1 MWKTLVGKFQPLP
14 ASSYHDAQNERDLER
29 SWDERDTT
37 GVAGMP
43 ENATSQ
49 AELAQ
54 LRAAFFACMEA
65 EQDQQR
71 NRQFQV
77 ALQQFASIFGRQ
89 VSGQLVAES
98 IHDIKAF
105 TAMASAQL
113 VQAIASVTEQKLS
126 EKIASVEY
134 MRCLRRAETFN
145 ALKAIDIL
153 SKAPDNLLAILAQQK
168 VHSGLLAVFLNFVE
182 FPSPDFEE
190 PLSQSVASILVVS
203 TLTNGLKR
211 LLWRKPVISVL
222 IEDDEL
228 YGLFEALVIQRN
240 SNLGGDPAELYIWK
254 ARVMDVVD
262 FVVETTETDIM
273 LYLHSKDCAK
283 LLSDALKEYL
293 VDGSIDSV
301 HREEGIL
308 ILRIIVKLIKKS
320 SLMSSVLLDDFK
332 ANKIYET
339 LAMLLVSPP
348 FDEDM
353 LTFKYTIISL
363 IEELVFIDKEALA
376 PPEEGTPY
384 QHQDFV
390 LPVVGPEHAGAVVRN
405 LVACQVLV
413 TALLYPDISNM
424 TLLPA
429 GNREQNSPP
438 NQFSLTVFSTLLS
451 IIRDHPMNY
460 FLLERLNILSYAIER
475 LDTYHPELQS
485 SVMELFT
492 YVLKDLNYV
501 PFRDLVILSIH
512 FQGTSSPRTTALVC
526 DTVASLLQTSPGFK
540 DVLREVGLIDMFCN
554 MLEELSVVIRETFGN
569 PQFNNRISVI
579 DFGKAFNPGESK
591 PRKYGIE
598 VVHHFNS
605 IMGCLVEL
613 LRGSRSNIALFQS
626 TFRGD
631 LFSLLHYNETRDG
644 ILRVIVVLVVESY
657 RFFLEDK
664 EASIVKSPPTSNPG
678 AQSQKTLSAPYQLT
692 QLCEILQ
699 SLNRYDFKMKMAIL
713 NALNEVFL
721 ECPELKDVFREGGG
735 YVSIVSLLIRLEDA
749 YVMIDKFEQLNLP
762 KRRQRRD
769 PQTDERIPTKA
780 DMLELFTK
788 VFSVLSESMREHPGN
803 SSYFEEH
810 IGFGSL
816 ADALQ
821 LTGVFG
827 PDGDAASMLGI
838 LFAFATQNEYVL
850 HIFDNP
856 EEIEQSPE
864 MVAKWLNSPQICIQ
878 NPHVVLGIWRICM
891 GLRDQES
898 LAFCGMMSLFALS
911 CANRRNQVLMGQTAL
926 LDELLKA
933 LFDNPSLAIENGGN
947 GSTFDDGNVM
957 RDIMSRLAKRL
968 IEMGMSSVGFRYL
981 MEKFSATKEISF
993 GECSGLLDM
1002 LLHGVTHSRW
1012 PSFVQFDGYSRLDLR
1027 SLGSHNFPP
1036 TSGYTFLG
1044 WLCIESFD
1052 EELAIQVLE
1061 ISDED
1066 RRCYLSIQIEPETHK
1081 LVVSVSHHHSVS
1093 FNFAF
1098 EIGRWYHLALVHAK
1112 PKLTIPGGSLSVYID
1127 GILGDKI
1134 KCGYLSSPS
1143 GEVKAYLGR
1152 HQKPKMTAKREG
1164 STLSW
1169 NLGPCYLVD
1178 EPLDVQIM
1186 DVLYNLSPRYHG
1198 NFQDSLGK
1206 FQTYETSTALNINL
1220 EAARRRSSSNSR
1232 NHEEQVALMNAIRGT
1247 IGNSIPEDKLVFAFS
1262 GGNLLDSADT
1272 RTVGAMAGIHQRDQ
1286 FCKILFNS
1294 AIPRI
1299 HRGINPLSAI
1309 GILVGNPLVAAPRGL
1324 DDSIWKVG
1332 GCVVALRIVES
1343 AKDTATLE
1351 KAVLLLDQLI
1361 RCSWRNSED
1370 MERIFGYEILGYI
1383 LKQKKALFSI
1393 EMMNTLLSVV
1403 GMDLE
1408 YPDDSVITNSFAF
1421 RHLMLDMD
1429 IWKKTDT
1436 DIQLLH
1442 LEQFKIFLQHSHKS
1456 PLNVKRLSTMH
1467 VVKKM
1472 LAPLRTGNYPSV
1484 QLPNYVDAM
1493 KTVVFNHFSTET
1505 VRNLATFLVSTLKQT
1520 NSKRSLSVSSQ
1531 RHPEIALEGNKA
1543 SLNTDIVQDPRET
1556 PVASILKY
1564 AVIGNAIMEMLEQIL
1579 CERGNVDYV
1588 HKFATTITNKWTLLF
1603 IENPGNPYGAVLA
1616 MRILARLLYTQGSA
1630 YLAKFKASYGFLV
1643 LQSYIP
1649 QFWNVVPMIH
1659 VVICILLGVDVC
1671 EVPLRTKFDNETLHT
1686 LYGNSMEAAGRTMC
1700 LDILPTLMAML
1711 KNGVA
1716 AAVTPVNTSNSKM
1729 ATADQDRIARVVE
1742 TYQTLIEFFSE
1753 MQTSSRTFRDIF
1765 TRQEFVDDMA
1775 ANLFPFICHN
1785 SKAMVVELELDY
1797 IASEPSNASHTNE
1810 SSATTGVTA
1819 DADATIARPV
1829 SGRSSQH
1836 SSISSFIA
1844 SEAKTVDTD
1853 DSAHETEP
1861 TSVTSTRSDSPS
1873 LPTVAAVAVNA
1884 ATPPFSSSS
1893 LLSSSSPVGSAGPGM
1908 AGMSATSSLSL
1919 TAAQSAA
1926 LQVSQTFSEGSF
1938 RRASSNAS
1946 LGRVRDVDLKIV
1958 QDPIAL
1964 LLLRLFVIICI
1975 DSILDPA
1982 QRPLTVI
1989 DLVLQ
1994 SCPPAYKDH
2003 QIYFQSFLLGHVVI
2017 GLEQN
2022 IQKHPEALT
2031 DSRVIA
2037 NVDQFC
2043 ELIVDLTCQGW
2054 FVGSYLIQFDMI
2066 ANVLEIISQDINMSI
2081 SPVAVSSLP
2090 LSSSSHSHYANMRP
2104 DVVRTHLTSLLY
2116 RLVCFTLG
2124 QCQIGTEFQSTKLEV
2139 LVDKCIYFQKILLS
2153 NSPGDVEFMKCL
2165 ILHLF
2170 AFLPEASGDTR
2181 AKMMTLIKLVFLMR
2195 PVEASGLLR
2204 LKPTNPSDDED
2215 SADEGYS
2222 ALVEANYPA
2231 FVKWR
2236 EAHNTELDMIF
2247 AEFRRSWDT
2256 MMSMESRTGEDA
2268 QRQKYNRRTQKL
2280 KRLFRRQH
2288 LERNILQQYKLK
2300 TFGWTR
2306 SIQDME
2312 EVRYAKSLQDLDDHV
2327 RFVKN
2332 EWKNL
2337 VRDVCRKG
2345 AIWEDKESLANKTP
2359 IRWRLDFTE
2368 ARSRMR
2374 RKLRVDERKTDEP
2387 YLPKQGGSSVSIDA
2401 KISSISI
2408 PKSVKSSPLPIAT
2421 KSRIEELKEA
2431 DVASVASE
2439 DKNADVKS
2447 DKDSIGDNNTAI
2459 QDGASTTGS
2468 ETVTENEDGEADNE
2482 NGGGETEAA
2491 TTEDVDVDK
2500 DQEPEPAIEEAAN
2513 RKILRLLEAGDVVYE
2528 VYNMSRVTGLDA
2540 VEGLLLLCKHNM
2552 YLIDNYFQKM
2562 DGEVVDISEVADSER
2577 DQYLQLL
2584 ASNAPASQPL
2594 TDSSEVRHQCRKW
2607 RFEDIKEVHRRRY
2620 LLRNVALELF
2630 FVDGRNYLINLNLQQ
2645 RDLVYNQ
2652 LASRVG
2658 SLATN
2663 SLQMGERSAMV
2674 EPNSNNNQ
2682 PQSLLGSKLAN
2693 IFAPSSI
2700 ADIAAKWERHEIS
2713 NFQYL
2718 MHLNTMAGRTYNDLT
2733 QYPVFPWVLA
2743 DYTSEELDLTD
2754 PKTFRDLSR
2763 PMGAQTPDR
2772 EKDFNDRYHTWDGGD
2787 DRTPPFHYGTHYSSA
2802 MIVCSYLIRLEP
2814 FTQEYLKLQGG
2825 QFDHADRLF
2834 HSIGKSWISASQKTM
2849 SDVRELIPEF
2859 FYLPEFLMN
2868 TNGFNFGTLQ
2878 TTGEQIDHV
2887 KLPPWAKDDPKIF
2900 IEKHR
2905 EALECD
2911 YVSAHLHEWIDLI
2924 FGYKQQGPESVRAV
2938 NVFHHMSY
2946 EGAIDLDTI
2955 DDHIQKSATIGII
2968 HNFGQTPR
2976 QLFKKPHGPRLPP
2989 NKDPL
2994 SHNYYNLAN
3003 HAEYLTQSVIP
3014 IKDIGL
3020 PVGEI
3025 IYQSDKPFVGHSQ
3038 RAYEPYACSKYVEW
3052 GFSDNSVRLYLTETS
3067 KILGIFENL
3076 HLEAIT
3082 CVKWADD
3089 RTIVTTSRDTVV
3101 CIWRIVHIKSYELK
3115 LMKCLR
3121 GHRETVHTVAISV
3134 AYSII
3139 VSGSEDKSCIVWD
3152 LNRLEYVR
3160 QLGKH
3165 EDGVRV
3171 VAIND
3176 ATGDIAT
3183 CSGPVLRLWTVNG
3196 DLILQKYT
3204 TQIGDPILDCVFYA
3218 GRTGEWV
3225 PREIIF
3231 TSHRRGVVKVW
3242 EKAVVDADFQRNS
3255 YQLAAAG
3262 SLSSNGAGSRTLS
3275 NMSMSSLQQSLETTS
3290 ISQSTSLSTTTEDS
3304 PSMDGVTAPST
3315 SFAAGENAMVS
3326 SSVAGEENDSA
3337 TSGSRSRQ
3345 SSHTTSTGASS
3356 GVPGDRGSMTPGG
3369 GPTGMLRG
3377 QRITKWALRLRQ
3389 AYTYEDRLR
3398 VDGGVV
3404 PNIVSLYVSSAR
3416 RALYTGDSLG
3426 RVHIWALPDGS
3437 GCTHWMQPGRDTVC
3451 VNCQTRF
3458 PLLERKFNCRTC
3470 GGVFCGT
3477 CTFVPLSGFAEKQAR
3492 FCFKCSG
3499 GKLKELM
3506 G

>member
-1 MWKTLVGKFQPLP
+1 
-14 ASSYHDAQNERDLER
+14 
-29 SWDERDTT
+29 
-37 GVAGMP
+37 
-43 ENATSQ
+43 
-49 AELAQ
+49 
-54 LRAAFFACMEA
+54 
-65 EQDQQR
+65 
-71 NRQFQV
+71 
-77 ALQQFASIFGRQ
+77 
-89 VSGQLVAES
+89 
-98 IHDIKAF
+98 
-105 TAMASAQL
+105 MASAQL
-113 VQAIASVTEQKLS
+113 VETIQSVTNQSLPKRN
-126 EKIASVEY
+126 ASLEY
-134 MRCLRRAETFN
+134 MKALRTAKGFSS
-145 ALKAIDIL
+145 LKAIDIL
-153 SKAPDNLLAILAQQK
+153 SKAPDNLLAVLAQQE
-168 VHSGLLAVFLNFVE
+168 VHSELLKVFLAFVE
-182 FPSPDFEE
+182 FPSHEFDEHLE
-190 PLSQSVASILVVS
+190 QGVASILVVS
-203 TLTNGLKR
+203 TLTNALKR
-211 LLWRKPVISVL
+211 LLWRKPVISIL
-222 IEDDEL
+222 IEKDEL
-228 YGLFEALVIQRN
+228 YGLFEALVIKR
-240 SNLGGDPAELYIWK
+240 SNTIGGDPAELYIWK
-254 ARVMDVVD
+254 ARVVDVVD
-262 FVVETTETDIM
+262 FVVETTEYDVM
-273 LYLHSKDCAK
+273 PYLHSKDCAK
-283 LLSDALKEYL
+283 FLTDAFKEYL

-301 HREEGIL
+301 QREEGRL

-320 SLMSSVLLDDFK
+320 SLMSNVLLDDFK

-353 LTFKYTIISL
+353 LRFKFAIISL

-376 PPEEGTPY
+376 PPEEGNPY

-405 LVACQVLV
+405 MVACQVLV

-429 GNREQNSPP
+429 GNKEQNTPP
-438 NQFSLTVFSTLLS
+438 NQFTLTVFSTLLS
-451 IIRDHPMNY
+451 VIRDHPMNY
-460 FLLERLNILSYAIER
+460 FLLERLGILSYAFER
-475 LDTYHPELQS
+475 LDTYQQDLQS
-485 SVMELFT
+485 SIMELFT

-526 DTVASLLQTSPGFK
+526 DTVAALLQSSPSFK
-540 DVLREVGLIDMFCN
+540 DDLREVGLIDMFCN
-554 MLEELSVVIRETFGN
+554 MLEELSVVLRETFGN
-569 PQFNNRISVI
+569 PQFNNRISVV
-579 DFGKAFNPGESK
+579 DFGKAFNPKESK
-591 PRKYGIE
+591 RKYGIE

-605 IMGCLVEL
+605 IMNCLVEL
-613 LRGSRSNIALFQS
+613 LRGNRKNISLFQS

-644 ILRVIVVLVVESY
+644 ILRIIVVLVVESY

-664 EASIVKSPPTSNPG
+664 EASVNKSPGGSSGSLT
-678 AQSQKTLSAPYQLT
+678 QKALSAPYQLT

-749 YVMIDKFEQLNLP
+749 YQLIDKFEQLNVP

-769 PQTDERIPTKA
+769 PQTNERIPTKE

-788 VFSVLSESMREHPGN
+788 VFSVLAESMRDHPGN

-827 PDGDAASMLGI
+827 PNGDAAKMFGI
-838 LFAFATQNEYVL
+838 LIAFATLNDSIL
-850 HIFDNP
+850 HIFDDP
-856 EEIEQSPE
+856 EEIEHAPG
-864 MVAKWLNSPQICIQ
+864 MVAKWLNSPKICVQ
-878 NPHVVLGIWRICM
+878 SPHVVLGIWRICI
-891 GLRDQES
+891 GLQDQES
-898 LAFCGMMSLFALS
+898 LAYCCMMSLFALS

-933 LFDNPSLAIENGGN
+933 LFENPLQTIENG
-947 GSTFDDGNVM
+947 SDSLEDANVM

-981 MEKFSATKEISF
+981 MEKFSATEDISF

-1012 PSFVQFDGYSRLDLR
+1012 PSFVQFDGYCRLELR

-1036 TSGYTFLG
+1036 ANGYTFLA
-1044 WLCIESFD
+1044 WLCIESID
-1052 EELAIQVLE
+1052 EELGIQILE
-1061 ISDED
+1061 VSDED
-1066 RRCYLSIQIEPETHK
+1066 QRCYLSIQIEPETHK
-1081 LVVSVSHHHSVS
+1081 LVVSVSHHQSVS
-1093 FNFAF
+1093 FNFVTF
-1098 EIGRWYHLALVHAK
+1098 EIGRWYHLALVHSK
-1112 PKLTIPGGSLSVYID
+1112 PKLTAPSGTLSVYID

-1134 KCGYLSSPS
+1134 KCPYLSSPS

-1152 HQKPKMTAKREG
+1152 HQKPKMTAKKDG

-1178 EPLDVQIM
+1178 EPLEVQIM

-1220 EAARRRSSSNSR
+1220 EAARRRSSPGSR

-1262 GGNLLDSADT
+1262 GGNLLGAADT
-1272 RTVGAMAGIHQRDQ
+1272 RAVGALAGIQQKDQ

-1299 HRGINPLSAI
+1299 QRGVNALSAI
-1309 GILVGNPLVAAPRGL
+1309 GVLVGNPLVAAPRGL

-1343 AKDTATLE
+1343 ATDTATLE

-1370 MERIFGYEILGYI
+1370 MERIFGYEILGFI
-1383 LKQKKALFSI
+1383 LKQKKPLFSI
-1393 EMMNTLLSVV
+1393 EMMNTLLGVV

-1429 IWKKTDT
+1429 IWKKTDV

-1456 PLNVKRLSTMH
+1456 SLNVKRLSTMH

-1472 LAPLRTGNYPSV
+1472 LAPLRTGNYPII

-1520 NSKRSLSVSSQ
+1520 NPNRSMSVSSQ
-1531 RHPEIALEGNKA
+1531 RPDLDYENTKATLNIDVITDPKEVAVPLTLRHALM
-1543 SLNTDIVQDPRET
+1543 
-1556 PVASILKY
+1556 
-1564 AVIGNAIMEMLEQIL
+1564 GNAIMEMLEQIL

-1588 HKFATTITNKWTLLF
+1588 HKFASTITNKWTLLY
-1603 IENPGNPYGAVLA
+1603 IETPANPYGAVLA
-1616 MRILARLLYTQGSA
+1616 MRILARLLFTQGPA
-1630 YLAKFKASYGFLV
+1630 YLSKFKASYGFLV

-1659 VVICILLGVDVC
+1659 IVLSILLGIDVC
-1671 EVPLRTKFDNETLHT
+1671 EVPLRAPLNNETLHM
-1686 LYGNSMEAAGRTMC
+1686 LYGESMESVGRVPC
-1700 LDILPTLMAML
+1700 PDILPTLMIML

-1716 AAVTPVNTSNSKM
+1716 AAVTPAGTKGGADDDRTSRV
-1729 ATADQDRIARVVE
+1729 TA
-1742 TYQTLIEFFSE
+1742 TYQTVIEFLIE
-1753 MQTSSRTFRDIF
+1753 MQTSSRVFKEIF
-1765 TRQEFVDDMA
+1765 TRQEFIDDLA
-1775 ANLFPFICHN
+1775 TILFPFICN
-1785 SKAMVVELELDY
+1785 SSRSMVVENELEF
-1797 IASEPSNASHTNE
+1797 IAAEPAANSGETHTNNGVASGQD
-1810 SSATTGVTA
+1810 SSST
-1819 DADATIARPV
+1819 RPA
-1829 SGRSSQH
+1829 SGRSSEH
-1836 SSISSFIA
+1836 SSVSSFAVPEPRVVEDESYITESPGA
-1844 SEAKTVDTD
+1844 QSESPTVI
-1853 DSAHETEP
+1853 P
-1861 TSVTSTRSDSPS
+1861 TSASFRDLGNHT
-1873 LPTVAAVAVNA
+1873 A
-1884 ATPPFSSSS
+1884 SSS
-1893 LLSSSSPVGSAGPGM
+1893 LTLTPAQT
-1908 AGMSATSSLSL
+1908 ASL
-1919 TAAQSAA
+1919 QI
-1926 LQVSQTFSEGSF
+1926 SQTFSDGSF
-1938 RRASSNAS
+1938 RRTASTGSMN
-1946 LGRVRDVDLKIV
+1946 RVRDIDLKIV
-1958 QDPIAL
+1958 QEPIAL
-1964 LLLRLFVIICI
+1964 SLLKLFVVICI
-1975 DSILDPA
+1975 DSILDPS
-1982 QRPLTVI
+1982 QRSLVVI

-1994 SCPPAYKDH
+1994 SCPPAFKDH
-2003 QIYFQSFLLGHVVI
+2003 QIYYQSFLLGHIVI

-2022 IQKHPEALT
+2022 IEAQPEILA
-2031 DSRVIA
+2031 DSRVMT

-2043 ELIVDLTCQGW
+2043 ELIVDLTCQNW
-2054 FVGSYLIQFDMI
+2054 FICSYLIQFDLI
-2066 ANVLEIISQDINMSI
+2066 ANVLETISQDTPAS
-2081 SPVAVSSLP
+2081 VSSGP
-2090 LSSSSHSHYANMRP
+2090 PASSSRP
-2104 DVVRTHLTSLLY
+2104 DGYRTHLTSLLY
-2116 RLVCFTLG
+2116 RLVCNTLG
-2124 QCQIGTEFQSTKLEV
+2124 QCRIGNEIQTPRLEA
-2139 LVDKCIYFQKILLS
+2139 LLDKCIYYQRILLGV
-2153 NSPGDVEFMKCL
+2153 SPGDVEFMKCL

-2170 AFLPEASGDTR
+2170 TFLPDADPRTR
-2181 AKMMTLIKLVFLMR
+2181 SNMMILIKLVFLMR
-2195 PVEASGLLR
+2195 PIEASSLLKLR
-2204 LKPTNPSDDED
+2204 PTNPSDDED

-2222 ALVEANYPA
+2222 ALVEGNYPD

-2236 EAHNTELDMIF
+2236 ESHATELDAIF
-2247 AEFRRSWDT
+2247 VEFRRSWET
-2256 MMSMESRTGEDA
+2256 MMSVESRMGEDS

-2288 LERNILQQYKLK
+2288 VERNVLQQYKLR
-2300 TFGWTR
+2300 TIGWTR
-2306 SIQDME
+2306 SIQEME
-2312 EVRYAKSLQDLDDHV
+2312 ESRHAKSLQDLDDHV

-2345 AIWEDKESLANKTP
+2345 AIWEDKDSLANNGPT
-2359 IRWRLDFTE
+2359 RWRLDFTE

-2387 YLPKQGGSSVSIDA
+2387 YLPKQGGSSASMDT
-2401 KISSISI
+2401 KISSLSI
-2408 PKSVKSSPLPIAT
+2408 PKSVKSSPISPIP
-2421 KSRIEELKEA
+2421 KGRIEKLKEA
-2431 DVASVASE
+2431 DVASLASL
-2439 DKNADVKS
+2439 DKNQDAKS
-2447 DKDSIGDNNTAI
+2447 DKDSIEDNPA
-2459 QDGASTTGS
+2459 QDESSTTGS
-2468 ETVTENEDGEADNE
+2468 ETANDVDGSTTYEQTVVGEDDDR
-2482 NGGGETEAA
+2482 ETE
-2491 TTEDVDVDK
+2491 
-2500 DQEPEPAIEEAAN
+2500 QPFEEAAN

-2540 VEGLLLLCKHNM
+2540 VEGLLLLCKYNM
-2552 YLIDNYFQKM
+2552 YLIDNYFQKT

-2584 ASNAPASQPL
+2584 ASNAPATPPS

-2645 RDLVYNQ
+2645 RDIVYTQ

-2663 SLQMGERSAMV
+2663 SLQMGDRSAMV
-2674 EPNSNNNQ
+2674 EPSSNNNQ
-2682 PQSLLGSKLAN
+2682 TPSSLGSKIAN

-2700 ADIAAKWERHEIS
+2700 ADITAKWERHEIS

-2733 QYPVFPWVLA
+2733 QYPVFPWILA
-2743 DYTSEELDLTD
+2743 DYTSEELDLTN

-2787 DRTPPFHYGTHYSSA
+2787 DRTPAFHYGTHYSSA

-2834 HSIGKSWISASQKTM
+2834 HSIDKSWISASQKAM

-2868 TNGFNFGTLQ
+2868 ANGFNFGTLQ
-2878 TTGEQIDHV
+2878 TTGEQINHV
-2887 KLPPWAKDDPKIF
+2887 TLPPWAKDDPKIF
-2900 IEKHR
+2900 IERHR
-2905 EALECD
+2905 EALECE

-2924 FGYKQQGPESVRAV
+2924 FGYKQQGPDSVRAV

-2976 QLFKKPHGPRLPP
+2976 QIFKKPHGPRLPP
-2989 NKDPL
+2989 NRDPL
-2994 SHNYYNLAN
+2994 SPNYYNLAN
-3003 HAEYLTQSVIP
+3003 HAEYLTQSVVP
-3014 IKDIGL
+3014 VKNIGL

-3025 IYQSDKPFVGHSQ
+3025 IYQGDKLFVGHSQ
-3038 RAYEPYACSKYVEW
+3038 RTYEPYACSKYVEW
-3052 GFSDNSVRLYLTETS
+3052 GFSDNSVRLYQTETN
-3067 KILGIFENL
+3067 KVLGIFENL

-3101 CIWRIVHIKSYELK
+3101 CIWRIAQGRSFELK

-3231 TSHRRGVVKVW
+3231 TSHRRGIIKVW
-3242 EKAVVDADFQRNS
+3242 EKAVVDSQYSRNS
-3255 YQLAAAG
+3255 YQQNKSESKSVGPLQAAVESVNLAE
-3262 SLSSNGAGSRTLS
+3262 SNF
-3275 NMSMSSLQQSLETTS
+3275 
-3290 ISQSTSLSTTTEDS
+3290 QSTSGTAVIMEEISTSTL
-3304 PSMDGVTAPST
+3304 DGVTE
-3315 SFAAGENAMVS
+3315 FNG
-3326 SSVAGEENDSA
+3326 SVGLEEELMSEA
-3337 TSGSRSRQ
+3337 RSRQ
-3345 SSHTTSTGASS
+3345 PSHVTGATDS
-3356 GVPGDRGSMTPGG
+3356 V
-3369 GPTGMLRG
+3369 L
-3377 QRITKWALRLRQ
+3377 TKGRAAKWTLRLRQ
-3389 AYTYEDRLR
+3389 AYTFEDRLR
-3398 VDGGVV
+3398 IDGGVI
-3404 PNIVSLYVSSAR
+3404 PSIVSLYISSSR

-3426 RVHIWALPDGS
+3426 RIHIWVLPDGS
-3437 GCTHWMQPGRDTVC
+3437 GCTHWMQPGRDSIC

-3458 PLLERKFNCRTC
+3458 PLLERRFNCKTC

-3477 CTFVPLSGFAEKQAR
+3477 CTYVPVSGFAEKQAR

-3499 GKLKELM
+3499 GRLKELM

>member
-14 ASSYHDAQNERDLER
+14 ASAYNDSQSERDLER

-37 GVAGMP
+37 GMPGIP

-49 AELAQ
+49 AELTQ
-54 LRAAFFACMEA
+54 LREAFFACMEA
-65 EQDQQR
+65 EQDQKR
-71 NRQFQV
+71 NAQFQV
-77 ALQQFASIFGRQ
+77 ALQLFASIFGRQ
-89 VSGQLVAES
+89 VSGQLVSES

-113 VQAIASVTEQKLS
+113 VQATQNVGQQSLPK
-126 EKIASVEY
+126 KDASVEY
-134 MRCLRRAETFN
+134 MKVLRKTETFN

-153 SKAPDNLLAILAQQK
+153 SKAPDYLLAILSQQR
-168 VHSGLLAVFLNFVE
+168 VHSELLTVFLKFVE
-182 FPSPDFEE
+182 FPSQEFEE
-190 PLSQSVASILVVS
+190 SMSQSVPSILVIS
-203 TLTNGLKR
+203 TLTNALKR

-222 IEDDEL
+222 IDNDEL
-228 YGLFEALVIQRN
+228 YGLFEALVIQRG
-240 SNLGGDPAELYIWK
+240 SSLAGDPAEL
-254 ARVMDVVD
+254 VMDVVD
-262 FVVETTETDIM
+262 FVVETTETDVM
-273 LYLHSKDCAK
+273 PYLHSKNCAK
-283 LLSDALKEYL
+283 LLSDALREYL

-363 IEELVFIDKEALA
+363 IEELVFIDKEAL
-376 PPEEGTPY
+376 PTPEEGTPY
-384 QHQDFV
+384 QHPDFT

-405 LVACQVLV
+405 MVACQVLM
-413 TALLYPDISNM
+413 TALLYPDISAM
-424 TLLPA
+424 TLLPPGDKDRNA
-429 GNREQNSPP
+429 PP
-438 NQFSLTVFSTLLS
+438 SQFSLTVFSTLLS

-492 YVLKDLNYV
+492 FVIKDLNYV

-526 DTVASLLQTSPGFK
+526 DTVAGLLQTSSGFK
-540 DVLREVGLIDMFCN
+540 DVLREVGLIDVFCN
-554 MLEELSVVIRETFGN
+554 MLEELSIVLRETFGS
-569 PQFNNRISVI
+569 PQFNNRLSVV
-579 DFGKAFNPGESK
+579 DFGKAFNPGEAK

-613 LRGSRSNIALFQS
+613 LRGSRSNITLFQS
-626 TFRGD
+626 AFRGD

-664 EASIVKSPPTSNPG
+664 ESSSSATKSPSNSNSGSHAPRFM
-678 AQSQKTLSAPYQLT
+678 SAPYQLT

-699 SLNRYDFKMKMAIL
+699 ALNRYDFKMKMAIL
-713 NALNEVFL
+713 NALNEVFI
-721 ECPELKDVFREGGG
+721 ECPGLKDVFREGGG

-749 YVMIDKFEQLNLP
+749 YTVIENFEQLDLP
-762 KRRQRRD
+762 KRRQRRH
-769 PQTDERIPTKA
+769 PQTDERIPTKD
-780 DMLELFTK
+780 DMMELFTK
-788 VFSVLSESMREHPGN
+788 VFSVLTESMRDHPGN
-803 SSYFEEH
+803 NSYFEEH

-827 PDGDAASMLGI
+827 PHGDAASMFGI
-838 LFAFATQNEYVL
+838 LFAFAIQSDSVL
-850 HIFDNP
+850 HIFDDS
-856 EEIEQSPE
+856 EEVEQTPE
-864 MVAKWLNSPQICIQ
+864 MVAKWLNSPKICVQ

-891 GLRDQES
+891 DLKGQES
-898 LAFCGMMSLFALS
+898 LAFCTMMSLFALS
-911 CANRRNQVLMGQTAL
+911 CANRRNQVLMGQTGL

-933 LFDNPSLAIENGGN
+933 LFDHPPMAIEN
-947 GSTFDDGNVM
+947 DDDPAAEENNAM
-957 RDIMSRLAKRL
+957 RDIMTRLSKRL

-1036 TSGYTFLG
+1036 TNGYTFLA

-1052 EELAIQVLE
+1052 EELGIQILE

-1066 RRCYLSIQIEPETHK
+1066 QRCFLSVQIAPESHK

-1098 EIGRWYHLALVHAK
+1098 EIGRWYHLALVHSK

-1134 KCGYLSSPS
+1134 KCVYLSSPS
-1143 GEVKAYLGR
+1143 GEVKGYLGR
-1152 HQKPKMTAKREG
+1152 HQKPKMTAKKEG

-1220 EAARRRSSSNSR
+1220 EAARRRSSPNSR

-1262 GGNLLDSADT
+1262 GGNLLDSIDT
-1272 RTVGAMAGIHQRDQ
+1272 RTVGTLAGIHQKDQ
-1286 FCKILFNS
+1286 FCRILFNS

-1429 IWKKTDT
+1429 IWRKTDV

-1442 LEQFKIFLQHSHKS
+1442 LEQFKVFLQHSHKS
-1456 PLNVKRLSTMH
+1456 SLNVKRLSTMH

-1472 LAPLRTGNYPSV
+1472 LAPLRTGNYPII
-1484 QLPNYVDAM
+1484 QLPQYVDAM
-1493 KTVVFNHFSTET
+1493 KTVVFNQFSTET
-1505 VRNLATFLVSTLKQT
+1505 VRNLATFLVSTLKQGAS
-1520 NSKRSLSVSSQ
+1520 NRSCSVSSPRQ
-1531 RHPEIALEGNKA
+1531 AGMRADDFEGAKA
-1543 SLNTDIVQDPRET
+1543 SLNVDIVTDPKESS
-1556 PVASILKY
+1556 VAPAPSHKH
-1564 AVIGNAIMEMLEQIL
+1564 AVMGNAIMEMLEQIL
-1579 CERGNVDYV
+1579 CERSNVDYV

-1603 IENPGNPYGAVLA
+1603 IENADNPYGAVLA
-1616 MRILARLLYTQGSA
+1616 MRILSRLLYTQGPA
-1630 YLAKFKASYGFLV
+1630 YLAKFRASYGFLV
-1643 LQSYIP
+1643 LQSHIP

-1659 VVICILLGVDVC
+1659 VVISILLGVDVC
-1671 EVPLRTKFDNETLHT
+1671 DVPLRAPLDNDTLHM
-1686 LYGNSMEAAGRTMC
+1686 LYGDSVEATSRVAC
-1700 LDILPTLMAML
+1700 PDILPTLMIML

-1716 AAVTPVNTSNSKM
+1716 AAVTPANNSKSG
-1729 ATADQDRIARVVE
+1729 ADQDRATRVVE

-1753 MQTSSRTFRDIF
+1753 MQSSSRIFKEIF
-1765 TRQEFVDDMA
+1765 TRQDFIDDLA
-1775 ANLFPFICHN
+1775 GILFPFICH
-1785 SKAMVVELELDY
+1785 STKAMAVELELDY
-1797 IASEPSNASHTNE
+1797 IASEPTQPHQQTE
-1810 SSATTGVTA
+1810 STSSTATTSVDTESGMT
-1819 DADATIARPV
+1819 TTTSRTRPT
-1829 SGRSSQH
+1829 SKRSSQH
-1836 SSISSFIA
+1836 SSVSSFVA
-1844 SEAKTVDTD
+1844 SPTDTKLM
-1853 DSAHETEP
+1853 DSYPVHTATTE
-1861 TSVTSTRSDSPS
+1861 STPAALLESP
-1873 LPTVAAVAVNA
+1873 AANSS
-1884 ATPPFSSSS
+1884 ATQ
-1893 LLSSSSPVGSAGPGM
+1893 A
-1908 AGMSATSSLSL
+1908 ATSSLSL
-1919 TAAQSAA
+1919 TAAQASA
-1926 LQVSQTFSEGSF
+1926 LQVSQTFSEGAF
-1938 RRASSNAS
+1938 RRTASSVS
-1946 LGRVRDVDLKIV
+1946 VGRVRDVDLKIV
-1958 QDPIAL
+1958 QEPIAL
-1964 LLLRLFVIICI
+1964 SLLKLFVVICI
-1975 DSILDPA
+1975 DSVLDSAPKA
-1982 QRPLTVI
+1982 MVAI
-1989 DLVLQ
+1989 DLLLQ

-2017 GLEQN
+2017 GLEQS
-2022 IQKHPEALT
+2022 IQAQPEILA
-2031 DSRVIA
+2031 DSRVMA
-2037 NVDQFC
+2037 NVVQFC

-2054 FVGSYLIQFDMI
+2054 FVGSYLIQFDLI
-2066 ANVLEIISQDINMSI
+2066 ANVLEIAFQDTSAASTI
-2081 SPVAVSSLP
+2081 PVPPSGSASST
-2090 LSSSSHSHYANMRP
+2090 RP
-2104 DVVRTHLTSLLY
+2104 DAIRAQLTSLLY

-2124 QCQIGTEFQSTKLEV
+2124 QCLIGNELQTSKLET
-2139 LVDKCIYFQKILLS
+2139 LLDKCIYFQKILLS

-2170 AFLPEASGDTR
+2170 TFLPEAEPKTT
-2181 AKMMTLIKLVFLMR
+2181 ANIMILIKLVFLMR
-2195 PVEASGLLR
+2195 PIEASALLK
-2204 LKPTNPSDDED
+2204 LKPTSPSDDED

-2222 ALVEANYPA
+2222 ALVEGNYPE

-2236 EAHNTELDMIF
+2236 AAHSAELEPIF
-2247 AEFRRSWDT
+2247 VEFRRVWEA
-2256 MMSMESRTGEDA
+2256 MMNAESRVGDDS
-2268 QRQKYNRRTQKL
+2268 QRQQYNRRTQKL

-2300 TFGWTR
+2300 TLGWTR
-2306 SIQDME
+2306 SIQEME

-2345 AIWEDKESLANKTP
+2345 AIWEDKDSAAANRAPT
-2359 IRWRLDFTE
+2359 RWRLDFTE

-2374 RKLRVDERKTDEP
+2374 RKLRVDERKTEEP
-2387 YLPKQGGSSVSIDA
+2387 YLPKQGGSSSSMDT
-2401 KISSISI
+2401 KISSLDI
-2408 PKSVKSSPLPIAT
+2408 PKNVKSSPLPNQSDAS
-2421 KSRIEELKEA
+2421 KDKADKLEEV
-2431 DVASVASE
+2431 DVASVDSE
-2439 DKNADVKS
+2439 DKNHDGKT
-2447 DKDSIGDNNTAI
+2447 DKESIGSHGV
-2459 QDGASTTGS
+2459 QDAASTTGS
-2468 ETVTENEDGEADNE
+2468 EANE
-2482 NGGGETEAA
+2482 NDAEAM
-2491 TTEDVDVDK
+2491 TGNDPVTGTVVDQDDAQ
-2500 DQEPEPAIEEAAN
+2500 DQDQDPDPEPAFEEAAN

-2584 ASNAPASQPL
+2584 ASNAPTSQPSS
-2594 TDSSEVRHQCRKW
+2594 DSTEVRHQCRKW

-2663 SLQMGERSAMV
+2663 SLQMGDRSAMV
-2674 EPNSNNNQ
+2674 EPNTNNTQ
-2682 PQSLLGSKLAN
+2682 TQSSLGSKLAN

-2700 ADIAAKWERHEIS
+2700 ADITAKWERHEIS

-2733 QYPVFPWVLA
+2733 QYPVFPWILA
-2743 DYTSEELDLTD
+2743 DYTSAELDLTN

-2787 DRTPPFHYGTHYSSA
+2787 DHTPPFHYGTHYSSA

-2868 TNGFNFGTLQ
+2868 TNAFNFGTLQ
-2878 TTGEQIDHV
+2878 TTGEQINHV
-2887 KLPPWAKDDPKIF
+2887 ALPPWAKDDPKIF

-2924 FGYKQQGPESVRAV
+2924 FGYKQQGPDSVRAV

-2989 NKDPL
+2989 NRDPL
-2994 SHNYYNLAN
+2994 SANYYNLAD

-3025 IYQSDKPFVGHSQ
+3025 LYQGDRPFVGHSQ
-3038 RAYEPYACSKYVEW
+3038 RTYEPYACSKYVEW
-3052 GFSDNSVRLYLTETS
+3052 GFSDNSVRLYQAETG
-3067 KILGIFENL
+3067 KVLGIFENL

-3101 CIWRIVHIKSYELK
+3101 CIWRIVQSRSYELK

-3139 VSGSEDKSCIVWD
+3139 VSGSEDKFCIVWD

-3160 QLGKH
+3160 QLGRH

-3225 PREIIF
+3225 PKEIIF
-3231 TSHRRGVVKVW
+3231 TSHRRGTIKVW
-3242 EKAVVDADFQRNS
+3242 EKTVQDTAESQRNS
-3255 YQLAAAG
+3255 HLQGKG
-3262 SLSSNGAGSRTLS
+3262 S
-3275 NMSMSSLQQSLETTS
+3275 MSISSLQNSLDSMT
-3290 ISQSTSLSTTTEDS
+3290 IS
-3304 PSMDGVTAPST
+3304 
-3315 SFAAGENAMVS
+3315 
-3326 SSVAGEENDSA
+3326 
-3337 TSGSRSRQ
+3337 TSGSQDRESVSGGD
-3345 SSHTTSTGASS
+3345 SSHGRSISAVSTLTPASDGAAGTQLESIGITLPATAATDGETNATRTRLSS
-3356 GVPGDRGSMTPGG
+3356 QAIASTK
-3369 GPTGMLRG
+3369 G
-3377 QRITKWALRLRQ
+3377 QVAKWALKLRQ

-3398 VDGGVV
+3398 VDGGVI
-3404 PNIVSLYVSSAR
+3404 PNIVSLYVSSSR
-3416 RALYTGDSLG
+3416 RALYSGDSFG
-3426 RVHIWALPDGS
+3426 RVHVWVLPDGS
-3437 GCTHWMQPGRDTVC
+3437 GCTHWMQAGRDTVC
-3451 VNCQTRF
+3451 VNCQVRF
-3458 PLLERKFNCRTC
+3458 PLLERRFNCKTC

-3477 CTFVPLSGFAEKQAR
+3477 CTFVPISGFAEKQAR
-3492 FCFKCSG
+3492 FCFRCSG

>member
-1 MWKTLVGKFQPLP
+1 K
-14 ASSYHDAQNERDLER
+14 R
-29 SWDERDTT
+29 
-37 GVAGMP
+37 
-43 ENATSQ
+43 NA
-49 AELAQ
+49 
-54 LRAAFFACMEA
+54 
-65 EQDQQR
+65 
-71 NRQFQV
+71 QFQA
-77 ALQQFASIFGRQ
+77 ALQLFASIFGRQ
-89 VSGQLVAES
+89 VSGHLVTES
-98 IHDIKAF
+98 IHDVKAF

-113 VQAIASVTEQKLS
+113 VNAILAVEQQSLPKRRAS
-126 EKIASVEY
+126 IEY
-134 MRCLRRAETFN
+134 MRVLRKTETFN

-153 SKAPDNLLAILAQQK
+153 SKAPDNLLAILVQQK
-168 VHSGLLAVFLNFVE
+168 VHSGLLGVFLTFVE
-182 FPSPDFEE
+182 FPSPEFEE
-190 PLSQSVASILVVS
+190 LLGQSVASILVIS
-203 TLTNGLKR
+203 TLTNALKR

-222 IEDDEL
+222 IEKDEL
-228 YGLFEALVIQRN
+228 YGLFETLVIQR
-240 SNLGGDPAELYIWK
+240 SKIAGGDPAELYIWK

-262 FVVETTETDIM
+262 FVVETTETDVM
-273 LYLHSKDCAK
+273 PYLHSKSCAN
-283 LLSDALKEYL
+283 LLSDALSEYL

-308 ILRIIVKLIKKS
+308 ILRVIVKLIKKS

-353 LTFKYTIISL
+353 LTFKYTITSL
-363 IEELVFIDKEALA
+363 IEELVFIDKEALP

-384 QHQDFV
+384 QHQDFA

-405 LVACQVLV
+405 LEACQVLV

-429 GNREQNSPP
+429 GNKDQDAPP
-438 NQFSLTVFSTLLS
+438 SQFSLTVFSTLLS

-475 LDTYHPELQS
+475 LDSYHPDLQL

-492 YVLKDLNYV
+492 FVLKDLNYV

-526 DTVASLLQTSPGFK
+526 DTVANLLQSSPNFK

-554 MLEELSVVIRETFGN
+554 MLEELSIVLRETFGS
-569 PQFNNRISVI
+569 PQFNNRLSVV
-579 DFGKAFNPGESK
+579 DFGKAFKPGDSQRQ
-591 PRKYGIE
+591 RKYGIE

-605 IMGCLVEL
+605 IMACLVEL

-644 ILRVIVVLVVESY
+644 ILKVIVVLVVESY
-657 RFFLEDK
+657 RFFLEDR
-664 EASIVKSPPTSNPG
+664 ENSAARSPPNSSSG
-678 AQSQKTLSAPYQLT
+678 SLASKVMSAPYQLT

-713 NALNEVFL
+713 NALNQVFI
-721 ECPELKDVFREGGG
+721 ECTELKEVFREGGG

-749 YVMIDKFEQLNLP
+749 YPMIDKFDQLNLP
-762 KRRQRRD
+762 KRKQRRD
-769 PQTDERIPTKA
+769 PQTDERIPTKE
-780 DMLELFTK
+780 DMIELLTK
-788 VFSVLSESMREHPGN
+788 VFSVLSESMRDHAGN

-827 PDGDAASMLGI
+827 PKGDAPSMFGI
-838 LFAFATQNEYVL
+838 LFSFAIQNESVL
-850 HIFDNP
+850 HIFNDP
-856 EEIEQSPE
+856 EEVEQAPE
-864 MVAKWLNSPQICIQ
+864 MVAKWLNSPKICVQ

-891 GLRDQES
+891 GLQDQES
-898 LAFCGMMSLFALS
+898 LAFCVMMSLFALS
-911 CANRRNQVLMGQTAL
+911 CANRRNQVLMGQTGM

-933 LFDNPSLAIENGGN
+933 LFDNPPLQIDNGAEDDQSIED
-947 GSTFDDGNVM
+947 SGNVM
-957 RDIMSRLAKRL
+957 RDIMIRLSKRL

-981 MEKFSATKEISF
+981 MEKFSATKQISF

-1027 SLGSHNFPP
+1027 SLGSHSFPP
-1036 TSGYTFLG
+1036 TNGYTFLA

-1052 EELAIQVLE
+1052 EELPIQILE

-1066 RRCYLSIQIEPETHK
+1066 QRCFLSVQIEPESHK
-1081 LVVSVSHHHSVS
+1081 LV
-1093 FNFAF
+1093 
-1098 EIGRWYHLALVHAK
+1098 
-1112 PKLTIPGGSLSVYID
+1112 
-1127 GILGDKI
+1127 I
-1134 KCGYLSSPS
+1134 KCGYLNSPS
-1143 GEVKAYLGR
+1143 GEVKGYLGR

-1220 EAARRRSSSNSR
+1220 ELARRRSSPNSR

-1262 GGNLLDSADT
+1262 GSNLLDSADT
-1272 RTVGAMAGIHQRDQ
+1272 RTVGTMAGILQKDQ
-1286 FCKILFNS
+1286 FCRILFNS

-1299 HRGINPLSAI
+1299 QRGINPLSAI

-1429 IWKKTDT
+1429 IWRKTDT
-1436 DIQLLH
+1436 EIQLLH

-1456 PLNVKRLSTMH
+1456 SLNVKRLSTMH

-1472 LAPLRTGNYPSV
+1472 LAPLRTGNYPVV
-1484 QLPNYVDAM
+1484 QLPHYVDAM

-1520 NSKRSLSVSSQ
+1520 VPNRSMSVSSQ
-1531 RHPEIALEGNKA
+1531 KHTEIKAEEMEATKA
-1543 SLNTDIVQDPRET
+1543 SLNVDIVFDPKEFVVPLTLRH
-1556 PVASILKY
+1556 A
-1564 AVIGNAIMEMLEQIL
+1564 AMGNAIMEMLEQIL

-1603 IENPGNPYGAVLA
+1603 IENSGNPYGAVLS
-1616 MRILARLLYTQGSA
+1616 MRILCRLLYTQGPN
-1630 YLAKFKASYGFLV
+1630 YLAKFRNSYGFLV

-1671 EVPLRTKFDNETLHT
+1671 DVPLRAPLDNETLHMF
-1686 LYGNSMEAAGRTMC
+1686 YGDSIEATGRVAC
-1700 LDILPTLMAML
+1700 PDILPTLMIML

-1716 AAVTPVNTSNSKM
+1716 AAVTPANSKSR
-1729 ATADQDRIARVVE
+1729 ADQERAGRVVE
-1742 TYQTLIEFFSE
+1742 TYQTMIDFFSE
-1753 MQTSSRTFRDIF
+1753 MQSSSRTFKEIF
-1765 TRQEFVDDMA
+1765 VRQDFIDDLA
-1775 ANLFPFICHN
+1775 SILFPFICH
-1785 SKAMVVELELDY
+1785 SGKAMAAELELDY
-1797 IASEPSNASHTNE
+1797 LDSEPASAKTTTDSPSSTTAPVTSDPE
-1810 SSATTGVTA
+1810 SGTTSG
-1819 DADATIARPV
+1819 ARQT
-1829 SGRSSQH
+1829 SGRTSSQH
-1836 SSISSFIA
+1836 SSISSFAA
-1844 SEAKTVDTD
+1844 S
-1853 DSAHETEP
+1853 TEP
-1861 TSVTSTRSDSPS
+1861 TLEPDSALTTSSTRSESPPTAGS
-1873 LPTVAAVAVNA
+1873 PTVTFANA
-1884 ATPPFSSSS
+1884 LGTPT
-1893 LLSSSSPVGSAGPGM
+1893 A
-1908 AGMSATSSLSL
+1908 ATSSLSL
-1919 TAAQSAA
+1919 TAAQASS
-1926 LQVSQTFSEGSF
+1926 LQVSQTFSEGTF
-1938 RRASSNAS
+1938 RRTASNISM
-1946 LGRVRDVDLKIV
+1946 GRVRDVDLKVVQEPIV
-1958 QDPIAL
+1958 TSQAH
-1964 LLLRLFVIICI
+1964 CH
-1975 DSILDPA
+1975 
-1982 QRPLTVI
+1982 
-1989 DLVLQ
+1989 
-1994 SCPPAYKDH
+1994 H

-2022 IQKHPEALT
+2022 IQAQPEVLA
-2031 DSRVIA
+2031 DSRVMA
-2037 NVDQFC
+2037 NVVQFC

-2054 FVGSYLIQFDMI
+2054 FVGSYLIQFDLI
-2066 ANVLEIISQDINMSI
+2066 ANVLEIISPESA
-2081 SPVAVSSLP
+2081 AVPSATPTQPS
-2090 LSSSSHSHYANMRP
+2090 RP
-2104 DVVRTHLTSLLY
+2104 DAVKTQLTSLLY

-2124 QCQIGTEFQSTKLEV
+2124 QCQIGHEIQTSKLEA
-2139 LVDKCIYFQKILLS
+2139 LLDKCIYFQKILLS

-2170 AFLPEASGDTR
+2170 SFLPDADAKTR
-2181 AKMMTLIKLVFLMR
+2181 SNMMILIKLVFLMR
-2195 PVEASGLLR
+2195 PVEASGLLKLR
-2204 LKPTNPSDDED
+2204 PTNPSDDED

-2222 ALVEANYPA
+2222 ALVEGNYPE
-2231 FVKWR
+2231 FVRWR
-2236 EAHNTELDMIF
+2236 AAHTLELEMIF
-2247 AEFRRSWDT
+2247 IDFRKSWDA
-2256 MMSMESRTGEDA
+2256 MMSIETRVGEDS
-2268 QRQKYNRRTQKL
+2268 QRQQYNRRTQKL

-2288 LERNILQQYKLK
+2288 LERNILQQCKLR
-2300 TFGWTR
+2300 TLSWTR
-2306 SIQDME
+2306 SIQEME

-2345 AIWEDKESLANKTP
+2345 AIWEEKDGASALKPPT
-2359 IRWRLDFTE
+2359 RWRLDFTE

-2374 RKLRVDERKTDEP
+2374 RKLRVDERKSDEP
-2387 YLPKQGGSSVSIDA
+2387 YLPKQGGSSASMDA
-2401 KISSISI
+2401 KISSLSI
-2408 PKSVKSSPLPIAT
+2408 PKNIKSSPLPVQASALP
-2421 KSRIEELKEA
+2421 KSKIDKLTDA
-2431 DVASVASE
+2431 DVASVASD
-2439 DKNADVKS
+2439 DKVPETRNDVDSAGESALVQDNAS
-2447 DKDSIGDNNTAI
+2447 NS
-2459 QDGASTTGS
+2459 GS
-2468 ETVTENEDGEADNE
+2468 ETANVPEQEEGSTTENGESVTAEADDDDRD
-2482 NGGGETEAA
+2482 A
-2491 TTEDVDVDK
+2491 
-2500 DQEPEPAIEEAAN
+2500 EPAFEEAAN

-2584 ASNAPASQPL
+2584 ASNNPPVTQPEAD
-2594 TDSSEVRHQCRKW
+2594 TSEVRHQCRKW

-2645 RDLVYNQ
+2645 RDIVYNQ

-2658 SLATN
+2658 SLANN
-2663 SLQMGERSAMV
+2663 SLQVGDRSAMV
-2674 EPNSNNNQ
+2674 DPNSNNNQ
-2682 PQSLLGSKLAN
+2682 APSSLGSKLAN

-2700 ADIAAKWERHEIS
+2700 ADITAKWEKHEIS

-2733 QYPVFPWVLA
+2733 QYPVFPWILA
-2743 DYTSEELDLTD
+2743 DYTSAELDLTN

-2787 DRTPPFHYGTHYSSA
+2787 DRIPPFHYGTHYSSA

-2814 FTQEYLKLQGG
+2814 FTHEYLKLQGG

-2834 HSIGKSWISASQKTM
+2834 HSIGKSWVSASQKTM

-2868 TNGFNFGTLQ
+2868 ANAFNFGTLQ

-2887 KLPPWAKDDPKIF
+2887 ALPPWAKDDPKVF

-2905 EALECD
+2905 EALECE

-2924 FGYKQQGPESVRAV
+2924 FGHKQQGPESVRAV
-2938 NVFHHMSY
+2938 NVFHHLSY

-2955 DDHIQKSATIGII
+2955 DDPIQKSATIGII

-2994 SHNYYNLAN
+2994 SPNYYHLAS

-3014 IKDIGL
+3014 VKDIGL

-3025 IYQSDKPFVGHSQ
+3025 IYQGDKAFVGHSQ
-3038 RAYEPYACSKYVEW
+3038 RTYEPYGCSKYVEW
-3052 GFSDNSVRLYLTETS
+3052 GFSDNSVRLYQTETN
-3067 KILGIFENL
+3067 KILGIFENV

-3082 CVKWADD
+3082 GVKWADD

-3101 CIWRIVHIKSYELK
+3101 CVWRIVQGRSYELK

-3121 GHRETVHTVAISV
+3121 GHRETVHAVAISV

-3139 VSGSEDKSCIVWD
+3139 VSGSEDKSCIIWD

-3160 QLGKH
+3160 QLGRH
-3165 EDGVRV
+3165 DDGVRV

-3196 DLILQKYT
+3196 DMILQKYT
-3204 TQIGDPILDCVFYA
+3204 TQIGDPILDCVFYS
-3218 GRTGEWV
+3218 GKTGEWLS
-3225 PREIIF
+3225 REIVL
-3231 TSHRRGVVKVW
+3231 TSHRRGTIKVW
-3242 EKAVVDADFQRNS
+3242 EKAVIDAEYQRTTATQTGTGHQQGNRS
-3255 YQLAAAG
+3255 STG
-3262 SLSSNGAGSRTLS
+3262 NNLSI
-3275 NMSMSSLQQSLETTS
+3275 SSLQSSVESMPLSTGSPAIIPATVVEENGTDNGSLETGG
-3290 ISQSTSLSTTTEDS
+3290 LSGTTTGL
-3304 PSMDGVTAPST
+3304 SMSNL
-3315 SFAAGENAMVS
+3315 SIAAGED
-3326 SSVAGEENDSA
+3326 DSL
-3337 TSGSRSRQ
+3337 TSGSRTRQ
-3345 SSHTTSTGASS
+3345 SSQVATLTGSNKSKSA
-3356 GVPGDRGSMTPGG
+3356 
-3369 GPTGMLRG
+3369 
-3377 QRITKWALRLRQ
+3377 KWALRLRQ

-3398 VDGGVV
+3398 IDGGVI
-3404 PNIVSLYVSSAR
+3404 PNIVSLYISSAR
-3416 RALYTGDSLG
+3416 RALYSGDSLG
-3426 RVHIWALPDGS
+3426 RVHVWVLPDGS

-3458 PLLERKFNCRTC
+3458 PLLERRFNCKTC

-3477 CTFVPLSGFAEKQAR
+3477 CTFVPISGFAEKQAR
-3492 FCFKCSG
+3492 FCFRCSG

>member
-14 ASSYHDAQNERDLER
+14 ASSYSDSQTERDLEN
-29 SWDERDTT
+29 SWDERDTA
-37 GVAGMP
+37 GVAGAVP
-43 ENATSQ
+43 ENATSHAQ
-49 AELAQ
+49 LAQ
-54 LRAAFFACMEA
+54 LRAAFFACMESDQ
-65 EQDQQR
+65 EQQR
-71 NRQFQV
+71 NRQLQT
-77 ALQQFASIFGRQ
+77 ALQLFASIFGRQ
-89 VSGQLVAES
+89 VSGQQVSES

-105 TAMASAQL
+105 SAMASAQ
-113 VQAIASVTEQKLS
+113 VIEAIQ
-126 EKIASVEY
+126 SVEKQSLPRKRASIEY
-134 MRCLRRAETFN
+134 MKALRRSETFN
-145 ALKAIDIL
+145 ALKTIDIL
-153 SKAPDNLLAILAQQK
+153 SKAPDNVLTILAQQG
-168 VHSGLLAVFLNFVE
+168 VHAGLLKVFLNFVE
-182 FPSPDFEE
+182 FPSQDFED
-190 PLSQSVASILVVS
+190 PQPQSVASILVVS
-203 TLTNGLKR
+203 TLTNALKK

-222 IEDDEL
+222 IENDDFYEM
-228 YGLFEALVIQRN
+228 FEALVIQRS

-254 ARVMDVVD
+254 ARVMDVLD
-262 FVVETTETDIM
+262 FVVETTETDVM
-273 LYLHSKDCAK
+273 PYLHSKQCAK
-283 LLSDALKEYL
+283 LLSDALSEYL

-384 QHQDFV
+384 QHHDFT

-405 LVACQVLV
+405 MEACQVLV
-413 TALLYPDISNM
+413 TALLYPDISAM
-424 TLLPA
+424 TLLPP
-429 GNREQNSPP
+429 GNKDQEAPP
-438 NQFSLTVFSTLLS
+438 NQFSLTVFATLLS

-475 LDTYHPELQS
+475 LDTYHPDLQS

-492 YVLKDLNYV
+492 FVLKDLNYV

-554 MLEELSVVIRETFGN
+554 MLEELSIVLRETFGS
-569 PQFNNRISVI
+569 PSFNNRLSVI
-579 DFGKAFNPGESK
+579 DFGKAFTPGVSK

-613 LRGSRSNIALFQS
+613 LRGSRNNIALFQS

-644 ILRVIVVLVVESY
+644 ILRIIIVLVVESY

-664 EASIVKSPPTSNPG
+664 ESSVVRSPPSTSSS
-678 AQSQKTLSAPYQLT
+678 SQGPKLLSAPYQLT

-749 YVMIDKFEQLNLP
+749 YSVIDKFDKLDLP
-762 KRRQRRD
+762 RRKQRRD
-769 PQTDERIPTKA
+769 PQTDERIPTKD
-780 DMLELFTK
+780 DMMELFTK
-788 VFSVLSESMREHPGN
+788 VFSVLSESMRDHPGN

-827 PDGDAASMLGI
+827 PTGDAPSMLGI
-838 LFAFATQNEYVL
+838 LFAFAIQNESVL
-850 HIFDNP
+850 HIFDYH
-856 EEIEQSPE
+856 EEVEQTPE
-864 MVAKWLNSPQICIQ
+864 MVAKWLNSPKICVQ
-878 NPHVVLGIWRICM
+878 NPHVVLGIWKICM
-891 GLRDQES
+891 NLKDQS
-898 LAFCGMMSLFALS
+898 LAFCAMMSLFALS
-911 CANRRNQVLMGQTAL
+911 CANRRNQVLMGQTGL
-926 LDELLKA
+926 LDELLKV
-933 LFDNPSLAIENGGN
+933 LFDNPQPVIDNGGS
-947 GSTFDDGNVM
+947 GDMDDGNAM
-957 RDIMSRLAKRL
+957 RDIMSRLSKRL

-1036 TSGYTFLG
+1036 TNGYTFLA

-1052 EELAIQVLE
+1052 DELAIQILE

-1066 RRCYLSIQIEPETHK
+1066 QRCFLSIQVEPETHK

-1098 EIGRWYHLALVHAK
+1098 EIGRWYHLALVHSK
-1112 PKLTIPGGSLSVYID
+1112 PKLTVPGGSLSVYID

-1143 GEVKAYLGR
+1143 GEVKGYLGR

-1220 EAARRRSSSNSR
+1220 EAARRRSSPNSR
-1232 NHEEQVALMNAIRGT
+1232 NHEEQIALMNAIRGT

-1272 RTVGAMAGIHQRDQ
+1272 RTVGALAGISQRDQ
-1286 FCKILFNS
+1286 FCRILFNS

-1309 GILVGNPLVAAPRGL
+1309 GILVGSPLVAAPRGL

-1421 RHLMLDMD
+1421 RHLMLDLD
-1429 IWKKTDT
+1429 IWRKTDIE
-1436 DIQLLH
+1436 IQLLH

-1456 PLNVKRLSTMH
+1456 SLNVKRLSTMH

-1472 LAPLRTGNYPSV
+1472 LAPLRTGNYPVV
-1484 QLPNYVDAM
+1484 QLPHYVDAM

-1520 NSKRSLSVSSQ
+1520 NSSRSLSVSSQ
-1531 RHPEIALEGNKA
+1531 PQSDLKSEDLEGAKA
-1543 SLNTDIVQDPRET
+1543 SLNVDILFDPRESSVPST
-1556 PVASILKY
+1556 LKH
-1564 AVIGNAIMEMLEQIL
+1564 AVMGNAIMEMLEQIL

-1603 IENPGNPYGAVLA
+1603 IENANNPYGAVLA
-1616 MRILARLLYTQGSA
+1616 MRILARLLYTQGPA
-1630 YLAKFKASYGFLV
+1630 YVAKFRASYGFLV

-1659 VVICILLGVDVC
+1659 VVISILLGVDVC
-1671 EVPLRTKFDNETLHT
+1671 EVPLRAPMDNETLHL
-1686 LYGNSMEAAGRTMC
+1686 LYGDSLESLGRVSC
-1700 LDILPTLMAML
+1700 PDILPTLMTIL
-1711 KNGVA
+1711 RNGVA
-1716 AAVTPVNTSNSKM
+1716 AAVTPSGVNGK
-1729 ATADQDRIARVVE
+1729 ATGSDQDRTARVVE
-1742 TYQTLIEFFSE
+1742 TYQTLIEFFTE
-1753 MQTSSRTFRDIF
+1753 MQTSSRIF
-1765 TRQEFVDDMA
+1765 KEIFVRPEFIDELA
-1775 ANLFPFICHN
+1775 GILFPFICH
-1785 SKAMVVELELDY
+1785 STKAMAVELELDY
-1797 IASEPSNASHTNE
+1797 IAAEPAPRQSEHTTSTIVGDDSE
-1810 SSATTGVTA
+1810 SVRKST
-1819 DADATIARPV
+1819 
-1829 SGRSSQH
+1829 SGRNSEH
-1836 SSISSFIA
+1836 SSVSSYIA
-1844 SEAKTVDTD
+1844 SEVK
-1853 DSAHETEP
+1853 DSDSTGESGSTP
-1861 TSVTSTRSDSPS
+1861 VTSTRSESPTS
-1873 LPTVAAVAVNA
+1873 TATARA
-1884 ATPPFSSSS
+1884 ATVPSASASSSF
-1893 LLSSSSPVGSAGPGM
+1893 
-1908 AGMSATSSLSL
+1908 SL
-1919 TAAQSAA
+1919 TAAQSSS
-1926 LQVSQTFSEGSF
+1926 LNVSQTFSEGTF
-1938 RRASSNAS
+1938 RRTPSSVS
-1946 LGRVRDVDLKIV
+1946 IGRVRDVDLKIV
-1958 QDPIAL
+1958 QEPIAL
-1964 LLLRLFVIICI
+1964 SILKLFVVICI
-1975 DSILDPA
+1975 DSVLDSAPRSMTA
-1982 QRPLTVI
+1982 IEL
-1989 DLVLQ
+1989 LLQ

-2003 QIYFQSFLLGHVVI
+2003 QIYFQSFLLGHVII

-2022 IQKHPEALT
+2022 IQAQPEVLA
-2031 DSRVIA
+2031 DSRVMA
-2037 NVDQFC
+2037 NVVQFC
-2043 ELIVDLTCQGW
+2043 ELIVDLTCQNW
-2054 FVGSYLIQFDMI
+2054 FVGSYLIQFDLI
-2066 ANVLEIISQDINMSI
+2066 ANVLEIISHDST
-2081 SPVAVSSLP
+2081 STGGPTAPPSSTPDAVK
-2090 LSSSSHSHYANMRP
+2090 
-2104 DVVRTHLTSLLY
+2104 TQLTSLLY

-2124 QCQIGTEFQSTKLEV
+2124 QCQIGHEIQTSKLEA
-2139 LVDKCIYFQKILLS
+2139 LLDKCIYFQKILLS
-2153 NSPGDVEFMKCL
+2153 SSPGDVEFMKCL

-2170 AFLPEASGDTR
+2170 SFLPDADAKTR
-2181 AKMMTLIKLVFLMR
+2181 ATMMILIKLVFLMR
-2195 PVEASGLLR
+2195 PVEASNLLK
-2204 LKPTNPSDDED
+2204 LKPTSPSDDED

-2222 ALVEANYPA
+2222 ALVEGNYPE

-2236 EAHNTELDMIF
+2236 ESHTAQLESIF
-2247 AEFRRSWDT
+2247 TEFRKSWDA
-2256 MMSMESRTGEDA
+2256 MMAIETRVGEDS
-2268 QRQKYNRRTQKL
+2268 QRQQYNRRTQKL

-2288 LERNILQQYKLK
+2288 LERNILQTYKLK
-2300 TFGWTR
+2300 TLGWTR

-2345 AIWEDKESLANKTP
+2345 AIWEDKTAAASKAPT
-2359 IRWRLDFTE
+2359 RWRLDFTE

-2374 RKLRVDERKTDEP
+2374 RKLRVDERKTEEP
-2387 YLPKQGGSSVSIDA
+2387 YLPKQGGSTSSMDA
-2401 KISSISI
+2401 KISSLSI
-2408 PKSVKSSPLPIAT
+2408 PKNVKSSPLPGQAPL
-2421 KSRIEELKEA
+2421 KSKIDKLKEA
-2431 DVASVASE
+2431 DVASVASM
-2439 DKNADVKS
+2439 DKNQDSKS
-2447 DKDSIGDNNTAI
+2447 DKDSIGDNATENVAE
-2459 QDGASTTGS
+2459 DDAS
-2468 ETVTENEDGEADNE
+2468 ETETAHEQEHENGNDGSNEADGNIPV
-2482 NGGGETEAA
+2482 TA
-2491 TTEDVDVDK
+2491 DVDQDR
-2500 DQEPEPAIEEAAN
+2500 DTEPAFEEAAN

-2552 YLIDNYFQKM
+2552 YLIDNYFQKL

-2584 ASNAPASQPL
+2584 ASNVPSTQPPA
-2594 TDSSEVRHQCRKW
+2594 DSTEVRHQCRKW

-2645 RDLVYNQ
+2645 RDMVYNQ

-2663 SLQMGERSAMV
+2663 SLQMGDRSAMI
-2674 EPNSNNNQ
+2674 EPNSNGSQ
-2682 PQSLLGSKLAN
+2682 TQSSLGSKLAN
-2693 IFAPSSI
+2693 IFAPPSI
-2700 ADIAAKWERHEIS
+2700 ADISAKWERHEIS

-2733 QYPVFPWVLA
+2733 QYPVFPWILA
-2743 DYTSEELDLTD
+2743 DYTSAELDLTN

-2859 FYLPEFLMN
+2859 YYLPEFLMN

-2878 TTGEQIDHV
+2878 TTGEQIDHIS
-2887 KLPPWAKDDPKIF
+2887 LPPWAKDDPKIF

-2924 FGYKQQGPESVRAV
+2924 FGYKQQGPDSVRAV

-2994 SHNYYNLAN
+2994 SPNYYNLAN

-3014 IKDIGL
+3014 VKDIGL

-3025 IYQSDKPFVGHSQ
+3025 IYQGDKPFVGHSQ
-3038 RAYEPYACSKYVEW
+3038 RTYEPYACSKYVEW
-3052 GFSDNSVRLYLTETS
+3052 GFSDNSVRLYQTETN
-3067 KILGIFENL
+3067 KVLGIFENL

-3101 CIWRIVHIKSYELK
+3101 CIWRIVQSRSYELK

-3121 GHRETVHTVAISV
+3121 GHRETVNTVAISV

-3225 PREIIF
+3225 PREIVF
-3231 TSHRRGVVKVW
+3231 TSHRRGVIKVW
-3242 EKAVVDADFQRNS
+3242 EKAVIDAEYQRYS
-3255 YQLAAAG
+3255 HQSQVG
-3262 SLSSNGAGSRTLS
+3262 NGVNG
-3275 NMSMSSLQQSLETTS
+3275 SMSSLQLSLDNMTLSTSASLPAGFTTITEEDAEVRENKDEQPSTPVEVGSPVSFQPGHMADSSVSTTS
-3290 ISQSTSLSTTTEDS
+3290 GTGTTLLATGS
-3304 PSMDGVTAPST
+3304 SGDGA
-3315 SFAAGENAMVS
+3315 F
-3326 SSVAGEENDSA
+3326 
-3337 TSGSRSRQ
+3337 GSRTRQ
-3345 SSHTTSTGASS
+3345 SSQATMAQNSKHRVA
-3356 GVPGDRGSMTPGG
+3356 
-3369 GPTGMLRG
+3369 
-3377 QRITKWALRLRQ
+3377 KWALRLRQ
-3389 AYTYEDRLR
+3389 SYTFEDRLKM
-3398 VDGGVV
+3398 DGGSGNV
-3404 PNIVSLYVSSAR
+3404 PNIVSLYVSSTR

-3426 RVHIWALPDGS
+3426 RVFIWVLPDGS

-3451 VNCQTRF
+3451 VNCQSRF
-3458 PLLERKFNCRTC
+3458 PLLERRFNCRTC

-3477 CTFVPLSGFAEKQAR
+3477 CTFVPISGFAEKQAR

>member
-1 MWKTLVGKFQPLP
+1 M
-14 ASSYHDAQNERDLER
+14 AS
-29 SWDERDTT
+29 
-37 GVAGMP
+37 V
-43 ENATSQ
+43 
-49 AELAQ
+49 
-54 LRAAFFACMEA
+54 
-65 EQDQQR
+65 
-71 NRQFQV
+71 
-77 ALQQFASIFGRQ
+77 
-89 VSGQLVAES
+89 QLVHA
-98 IHDIKAF
+98 
-105 TAMASAQL
+105 
-113 VQAIASVTEQKLS
+113 VR
-126 EKIASVEY
+126 SVEQQS
-134 MRCLRRAETFN
+134 LPKRRASLEYMKILRKTETFN
-145 ALKAIDIL
+145 ALKAIDVL
-153 SKAPDNLLAILAQQK
+153 SKAPDNLLTILAQQK
-168 VHSGLLAVFLNFVE
+168 VHSSLLTAFLTFVE
-182 FPSPDFEE
+182 FPLQEFEE
-190 PLSQSVASILVVS
+190 PMNHSVASILVVS
-203 TLTNGLKR
+203 TLTNVLKR
-211 LLWRKPVISVL
+211 LLWRRPVISVL

-228 YGLFEALVIQRN
+228 YGLFETLVIQR
-240 SNLGGDPAELYIWK
+240 SSALGGDPAELYIWK

-262 FVVETTETDIM
+262 FVVETTETDVM
-273 LYLHSKDCAK
+273 PYLHSKSCAK
-283 LLSDALKEYL
+283 LLSDALREYL

-332 ANKIYET
+332 TNKIYET

-384 QHQDFV
+384 QHQ
-390 LPVVGPEHAGAVVRN
+390 AGAVVRN
-405 LVACQVLV
+405 MEACQVLM
-413 TALLYPDISNM
+413 TALLYPDISAM
-424 TLLPA
+424 TLLPP
-429 GNREQNSPP
+429 GNKDLNAPP
-438 NQFSLTVFSTLLS
+438 NQFSLTVFTTLLS

-475 LDTYHPELQS
+475 LDTYHPELQA

-492 YVLKDLNYV
+492 FVLKDLNYV

-554 MLEELSVVIRETFGN
+554 MLEELSIVLRETFGS
-569 PQFNNRISVI
+569 PQFNNRLSVV
-579 DFGKAFNPGESK
+579 DFGKAFKPGEAK
-591 PRKYGIE
+591 ARKYGIE

-644 ILRVIVVLVVESY
+644 ILRLIVVLVVESY

-664 EASIVKSPPTSNPG
+664 EAKESLASKSPPNSASGTYGPR
-678 AQSQKTLSAPYQLT
+678 LMSAPYQLT

-699 SLNRYDFKMKMAIL
+699 SLNRFDFKMKMAIL
-713 NALNEVFL
+713 NALNDVFL

-749 YVMIDKFEQLNLP
+749 YLAIEKYEQLSLP
-762 KRRQRRD
+762 KRKQRRD
-769 PQTDERIPTKA
+769 PDTDERIPTKE
-780 DMLELFTK
+780 DMIELLTK
-788 VFSVLSESMREHPGN
+788 VFSVLSESMRDHPGN
-803 SSYFEEH
+803 NSYFEEH

-816 ADALQ
+816 SDALQ
-821 LTGVFG
+821 LTGVFA
-827 PDGDAASMLGI
+827 PNGDAASMLGI
-838 LFAFATQNEYVL
+838 LFAFAIQSESVL

-856 EEIEQSPE
+856 EEVEQTPE
-864 MVAKWLNSPQICIQ
+864 MVAKWLNSPRICVQ

-891 GLRDQES
+891 GLQGQES
-898 LAFCGMMSLFALS
+898 LAFCAMMSLFALS
-911 CANRRNQVLMGQTAL
+911 CANRRNQVLMGQTGL

-933 LFDNPSLAIENGGN
+933 LFDHPPSSIE
-947 GSTFDDGNVM
+947 SSDHSDDNVM
-957 RDIMSRLAKRL
+957 RDIMTRLSKRL

-1027 SLGSHNFPP
+1027 SLGAHNFPP
-1036 TSGYTFLG
+1036 ASGYTFLA

-1052 EELAIQVLE
+1052 DELAIQILE
-1061 ISDED
+1061 VSDED
-1066 RRCYLSIQIEPETHK
+1066 QRCFLSVQIEPETHK

-1093 FNFAF
+1093 FDFAF

-1112 PKLTIPGGSLSVYID
+1112 PKLSVPGGSLSVYID

-1143 GEVKAYLGR
+1143 GEIKGYLGR

-1220 EAARRRSSSNSR
+1220 EAARRRSSPSSR

-1262 GGNLLDSADT
+1262 GGNLLDAADT
-1272 RTVGAMAGIHQRDQ
+1272 RTVGALAGIQQRDQ
-1286 FCKILFNS
+1286 FCRILFNS

-1421 RHLMLDMD
+1421 RHLMLDLD
-1429 IWKKTDT
+1429 IWRKTDV

-1456 PLNVKRLSTMH
+1456 SLNVKRLSTMH

-1472 LAPLRTGNYPSV
+1472 LAPLRTGNYPV
-1484 QLPNYVDAM
+1484 IQLPHYVDAM

-1505 VRNLATFLVSTLKQT
+1505 VRNLATFLVSTLKQSLP
-1520 NSKRSLSVSSQ
+1520 NRSMSVSSQ
-1531 RHPEIALEGNKA
+1531 RRPDLKA
-1543 SLNTDIVQDPRET
+1543 DDFDGTRSSLNNSIVFDPKDV
-1556 PVASILKY
+1556 PVSPTLRH
-1564 AVIGNAIMEMLEQIL
+1564 AVMGNAIMEMLEQIL

-1603 IENPGNPYGAVLA
+1603 IENPSNPYGAVLST
-1616 MRILARLLYTQGSA
+1616 RTLSRLLYTQGPA
-1630 YLAKFKASYGFLV
+1630 YLGKFRASYGFLV

-1649 QFWNVVPMIH
+1649 QFWNVVPMVH
-1659 VVICILLGVDVC
+1659 VVISILLGVDIC
-1671 EVPLRTKFDNETLHT
+1671 DVPLRAPLDNETLHT
-1686 LYGNSMEAAGRTMC
+1686 LYGDSVEAISRVVC
-1700 LDILPTLMAML
+1700 PDILPTLMTML

-1716 AAVTPVNTSNSKM
+1716 AAVTPANSSAKGV
-1729 ATADQDRIARVVE
+1729 DQHRTGKVVE
-1742 TYQTLIEFFSE
+1742 TYQTLIDFFAE
-1753 MQTSSRTFRDIF
+1753 MQSTSRNFKEIF
-1765 TRQEFVDDMA
+1765 ARQDFIDDLA
-1775 ANLFPFICHN
+1775 GILFPFICH
-1785 SKAMVVELELDY
+1785 STKVMAVESELEC
-1797 IASEPSNASHTNE
+1797 IASEPAAPRHTE
-1810 SSATTGVTA
+1810 SSSSTSPTVETESGPTS
-1819 DADATIARPV
+1819 ARPA
-1829 SGRSSQH
+1829 SGHSSQH
-1836 SSISSFIA
+1836 SSVSSFMA
-1844 SEAKTVDTD
+1844 SDVKTADS
-1853 DSAHETEP
+1853 DSAHEE
-1861 TSVTSTRSDSPS
+1861 SESSE
-1873 LPTVAAVAVNA
+1873 LPT
-1884 ATPPFSSSS
+1884 TSSSGTP
-1893 LLSSSSPVGSAGPGM
+1893 L
-1908 AGMSATSSLSL
+1908 ATSSLTL
-1919 TAAQSAA
+1919 TAAQTSS
-1926 LQVSQTFSEGSF
+1926 LQVSQTFSEGAF
-1938 RRASSNAS
+1938 RRTPSSVS
-1946 LGRVRDVDLKIV
+1946 IGRVRDVNLKIV
-1958 QDPIAL
+1958 QEPIAL
-1964 LLLRLFVIICI
+1964 SLLKLFVGICI
-1975 DSILDPA
+1975 DSILDTAPRSMTA
-1982 QRPLTVI
+1982 I
-1989 DLVLQ
+1989 DLLLQ

-2017 GLEQN
+2017 GLEHS
-2022 IQKHPEALT
+2022 IQGQPEVLM
-2031 DSRVIA
+2031 DSRVMA
-2037 NVDQFC
+2037 NVVQFC

-2054 FVGSYLIQFDMI
+2054 FVGSYFIHLDLI
-2066 ANVLEIISQDINMSI
+2066 ANVLEIVSQDTTSTTTTVPAP
-2081 SPVAVSSLP
+2081 SPP
-2090 LSSSSHSHYANMRP
+2090 SSSQRP
-2104 DVVRTHLTSLLY
+2104 DAVRTQLTSLLY
-2116 RLVCFTLG
+2116 RLVCFTLS
-2124 QCQIGTEFQSTKLEV
+2124 QCQVGNELHTSRLDA
-2139 LVDKCIYFQKILLS
+2139 LLDKCIYFQKILLS

-2170 AFLPEASGDTR
+2170 TFLPEADLKIR

-2195 PVEASGLLR
+2195 PVEASSLLK
-2204 LKPTNPSDDED
+2204 LKPTSPSDDED

-2222 ALVEANYPA
+2222 ALVEGNYA
-2231 FVKWR
+2231 EFVRWR
-2236 EAHNTELDMIF
+2236 GAHTQELETIF
-2247 AEFRRSWDT
+2247 VEFRRSWDA
-2256 MMSMESRTGEDA
+2256 MMSIETRVGEDS
-2268 QRQKYNRRTQKL
+2268 QRQQYNRRTQKL

-2288 LERNILQQYKLK
+2288 VERNILQQYKLK
-2300 TFGWTR
+2300 TMGWTR
-2306 SIQDME
+2306 SIQEME

-2345 AIWEDKESLANKTP
+2345 AIWEDKDAAANKAP
-2359 IRWRLDFTE
+2359 PRWRLDFTE

-2374 RKLRVDERKTDEP
+2374 RKLRVDERKTEEP
-2387 YLPKQGGSSVSIDA
+2387 YLPKQGGSSSSMDT
-2401 KISSISI
+2401 KITNLSI
-2408 PKSVKSSPLPIAT
+2408 PKNVKSSPLPGSSAVAA
-2421 KSRIEELKEA
+2421 KSKIDQLKEA
-2431 DVASVASE
+2431 DVVSVASM
-2439 DKNADVKS
+2439 DKNQDNKS
-2447 DKDSIGDNNTAI
+2447 DKDSIGDHASTHGV
-2459 QDGASTTGS
+2459 QDGASTAGS
-2468 ETVTENEDGEADNE
+2468 ETAENEDEENAAEGE
-2482 NGGGETEAA
+2482 GS
-2491 TTEDVDVDK
+2491 VDDAEEVDQ
-2500 DQEPEPAIEEAAN
+2500 DRDAEPAFEEAAN

-2552 YLIDNYFQKM
+2552 YLIDNYFQKL

-2584 ASNAPASQPL
+2584 ASNAPASQPS

-2663 SLQMGERSAMV
+2663 NLQMGDRSAMV
-2674 EPNSNNNQ
+2674 EPNSSSNQ
-2682 PQSLLGSKLAN
+2682 SQSSLGSKIAN

-2700 ADIAAKWERHEIS
+2700 ADITAKWERHEIS

-2733 QYPVFPWVLA
+2733 QYPVFPWILA
-2743 DYTSEELDLTD
+2743 DYTSTELDLTN

-2763 PMGAQTPDR
+2763 PMGAQSPDR

-2834 HSIGKSWISASQKTM
+2834 HSIGKSWVSASQKTM

-2859 FYLPEFLMN
+2859 FYLPEFLTN
-2868 TNGFNFGTLQ
+2868 TNAFNFGTLQ

-2887 KLPPWAKDDPKIF
+2887 TLPPWAKDDPKIF

-2924 FGYKQQGPESVRAV
+2924 FGFKQQGPDSVRAV

-2955 DDHIQKSATIGII
+2955 DDHVQKSATIGII

-2989 NKDPL
+2989 NRDPL
-2994 SHNYYNLAN
+2994 SANYYNLSN

-3014 IKDIGL
+3014 VKDIGL

-3025 IYQSDKPFVGHSQ
+3025 IYQGDKSFIGHSQ
-3038 RAYEPYACSKYVEW
+3038 RAYEPYACSKYAEW
-3052 GFSDNSVRLYLTETS
+3052 GFSDNSVRLYLTETN
-3067 KILGIFENL
+3067 KVLGIFENL

-3101 CIWRIVHIKSYELK
+3101 CIWRIVQSRSYELK

-3121 GHRETVHTVAISV
+3121 GHHETVHTVAISV

-3225 PREIIF
+3225 PKEIMF
-3231 TSHRRGVVKVW
+3231 TSHRRGTIKVW
-3242 EKAVVDADFQRNS
+3242 EKSVMDPATTGSDSARNS
-3255 YQLAAAG
+3255 HVTAKG
-3262 SLSSNGAGSRTLS
+3262 S
-3275 NMSMSSLQQSLETTS
+3275 MSISSLQNSLDS
-3290 ISQSTSLSTTTEDS
+3290 MILSSSTSAAGQTVSSPMAESSTMATNGGDVGSHHGRS
-3304 PSMDGVTAPST
+3304 PSASSTASPAPAGGILESDAATITPTIMEDDST
-3315 SFAAGENAMVS
+3315 LG
-3326 SSVAGEENDSA
+3326 
-3337 TSGSRSRQ
+3337 TRTRQ
-3345 SSHTTSTGASS
+3345 SSMAAKTRAA
-3356 GVPGDRGSMTPGG
+3356 
-3369 GPTGMLRG
+3369 
-3377 QRITKWALRLRQ
+3377 KWTLRLRQ

-3398 VDGGVV
+3398 VDGGVL

-3416 RALYTGDSLG
+3416 RALYSGDSLG
-3426 RVHIWALPDGS
+3426 RVHVWVLPDGS
-3437 GCTHWMQPGRDTVC
+3437 GCTHWMQAGRDTVC

-3458 PLLERKFNCRTC
+3458 PLLERRFNCKTC

-3477 CTFVPLSGFAEKQAR
+3477 CTFVPISGFAEKQAR
-3492 FCFKCSG
+3492 FCFRCSG

>member
-1 MWKTLVGKFQPLP
+1 
-14 ASSYHDAQNERDLER
+14 
-29 SWDERDTT
+29 
-37 GVAGMP
+37 
-43 ENATSQ
+43 
-49 AELAQ
+49 
-54 LRAAFFACMEA
+54 
-65 EQDQQR
+65 
-71 NRQFQV
+71 
-77 ALQQFASIFGRQ
+77 
-89 VSGQLVAES
+89 
-98 IHDIKAF
+98 
-105 TAMASAQL
+105 MASAQL
-113 VQAIASVTEQKLS
+113 VRAIQSVQSQELAKKEASIAYMKVLRKTEN
-126 EKIASVEY
+126 
-134 MRCLRRAETFN
+134 FN

-153 SKAPDNLLAILAQQK
+153 SKAPDNLLAILAQQR
-168 VHSGLLAVFLNFVE
+168 VHSGLLDVFLTFVE
-182 FPSPDFEE
+182 FPSQEFDEYVA
-190 PLSQSVASILVVS
+190 QGVASILVVS
-203 TLTNGLKR
+203 TLTNALKR
-211 LLWRKPVISVL
+211 LLWRKPVILVL
-222 IEDDEL
+222 IENDEL
-228 YGLFEALVIQRN
+228 YGLFEALVIQR
-240 SNLGGDPAELYIWK
+240 SASVGDDPAELYIWK

-262 FVVETTETDIM
+262 FVVETTETDVM
-273 LYLHSKDCAK
+273 PYLHSKQCAK
-283 LLSDALKEYL
+283 LLSDALREYL

-353 LTFKYTIISL
+353 LTFK
-363 IEELVFIDKEALA
+363 ELVFIDKEALP

-384 QHQDFV
+384 QHQDFA

-405 LVACQVLV
+405 MEACQVLV
-413 TALLYPDISNM
+413 TALLYPDISAM
-424 TLLPA
+424 TLLPV
-429 GNREQNSPP
+429 GNKSQGAPP
-438 NQFSLTVFSTLLS
+438 NAFSLTVFATLLS
-451 IIRDHPMNY
+451 IIKDHPMNY

-475 LDTYHPELQS
+475 LDSYHPELQT

-492 YVLKDLNYV
+492 FVVKDLNYV

-526 DTVASLLQTSPGFK
+526 DTVAGLLQTSPGFK

-554 MLEELSVVIRETFGN
+554 MLEELSIVLRETFGSPN
-569 PQFNNRISVI
+569 FNNRMSIV
-579 DFGKAFNPGESK
+579 DFGQAFKPGEQK
-591 PRKYGIE
+591 ARKYGIE

-613 LRGSRSNIALFQS
+613 LRGSRKNIALFQS

-657 RFFLEDK
+657 RFYLEDRD
-664 EASIVKSPPTSNPG
+664 SSSRSPPTSGN
-678 AQSQKTLSAPYQLT
+678 SSSTSKIMSAPSQLT

-749 YVMIDKFEQLNLP
+749 YVVIDKFEKSSMP

-780 DMLELFTK
+780 DMIELFTK
-788 VFSVLSESMREHPGN
+788 VFSVLSESMRDHPGN
-803 SSYFEEH
+803 NNYFEEH

-827 PDGDAASMLGI
+827 PHGDAASMLGI
-838 LFAFATQNEYVL
+838 LFAFAIQNESVL
-850 HIFDNP
+850 NIFDDP
-856 EEIEQSPE
+856 EEVENTPE
-864 MVAKWLNSPQICIQ
+864 MVAKWLNSPKICVQ
-878 NPHVVLGIWRICM
+878 NSHVVLGIWKICM
-891 GLRDQES
+891 NLQNQES

-911 CANRRNQVLMGQTAL
+911 CANRRNQVLMGQTGL
-926 LDELLKA
+926 LDELLRA
-933 LFDNPSLAIENGGN
+933 LFDSPTQLALENGN
-947 GSTFDDGNVM
+947 DNSSDENNVM
-957 RDIMSRLAKRL
+957 RDIMSRLSKRL

-1027 SLGSHNFPP
+1027 SLGNHNFPP
-1036 TSGYTFLG
+1036 TSGYTFLA

-1052 EELAIQVLE
+1052 DELAIQILE

-1066 RRCYLSIQIEPETHK
+1066 QRCFLSVEIEAETHK

-1143 GEVKAYLGR
+1143 GDVKGYLGR
-1152 HQKPKMTAKREG
+1152 HQKPKMTSKKEG

-1220 EAARRRSSSNSR
+1220 EAARRRSSPSSR

-1272 RTVGAMAGIHQRDQ
+1272 RTVGTLAGIQQKDQ
-1286 FCKILFNS
+1286 FCRILFNS

-1383 LKQKKALFSI
+1383 LKQKKTLFSI

-1421 RHLMLDMD
+1421 RHLMLDLD
-1429 IWKKTDT
+1429 IWRKTDIE
-1436 DIQLLH
+1436 IQLLH

-1456 PLNVKRLSTMH
+1456 SLNVKRLSTMH

-1472 LAPLRTGNYPSV
+1472 LAPLRTGNYPVV
-1484 QLPNYVDAM
+1484 QLPHYVDAM

-1520 NSKRSLSVSSQ
+1520 NSIRSLSVSS
-1531 RHPEIALEGNKA
+1531 RHPDMKSEDLDGSKA
-1543 SLNTDIVQDPRET
+1543 SLNIDILSDPREKPLPST
-1556 PVASILKY
+1556 MKH
-1564 AVIGNAIMEMLEQIL
+1564 AVMGNAIMEMLEQIL

-1616 MRILARLLYTQGSA
+1616 MRILARLLFTQGPA
-1630 YLAKFKASYGFLV
+1630 YLAKFRASYGFLV

-1659 VVICILLGVDVC
+1659 VVISILLGVDVC
-1671 EVPLRTKFDNETLHT
+1671 DVPLRAPLDTETLHT
-1686 LYGNSMEAAGRTMC
+1686 LYGDAPEANRTIC
-1700 LDILPTLMAML
+1700 PDILPTIMVML

-1716 AAVTPVNTSNSKM
+1716 AAVTPVAPVGKGGV
-1729 ATADQDRIARVVE
+1729 DQDRSARVVE
-1742 TYQTLIEFFSE
+1742 TYQTLIEFFTE
-1753 MQTSSRTFRDIF
+1753 MQTNSRVFKEIF
-1765 TRQEFVDDMA
+1765 VRADFIDELA
-1775 ANLFPFICHN
+1775 GILFPFICH
-1785 SKAMVVELELDY
+1785 STKAMAVESELDH
-1797 IASEPSNASHTNE
+1797 IASEPAPPADISSAEAGNEEATTSNRSSKHSSRSSFNATESVTDAESTPITSVRSESPPATASTSNLSLNASQT
-1810 SSATTGVTA
+1810 
-1819 DADATIARPV
+1819 
-1829 SGRSSQH
+1829 
-1836 SSISSFIA
+1836 
-1844 SEAKTVDTD
+1844 
-1853 DSAHETEP
+1853 
-1861 TSVTSTRSDSPS
+1861 
-1873 LPTVAAVAVNA
+1873 
-1884 ATPPFSSSS
+1884 SSS
-1893 LLSSSSPVGSAGPGM
+1893 L
-1908 AGMSATSSLSL
+1908 
-1919 TAAQSAA
+1919 
-1926 LQVSQTFSEGSF
+1926 LQVSQTFSEGTL
-1938 RRASSNAS
+1938 RRTPSSVS
-1946 LGRVRDVDLKIV
+1946 IGRVREVDLKIV
-1958 QDPIAL
+1958 REPIAL
-1964 LLLRLFVIICI
+1964 SLLKLLVVISI
-1975 DSILDPA
+1975 DSVLDSAPRSMTA
-1982 QRPLTVI
+1982 IEL
-1989 DLVLQ
+1989 LLQ

-2022 IQKHPEALT
+2022 IQAQPEVLA
-2031 DSRVIA
+2031 DSRVMS
-2037 NVDQFC
+2037 NVVQFC
-2043 ELIVDLTCQGW
+2043 ELIVDLTCQNW
-2054 FVGSYLIQFDMI
+2054 FVGSYLIQFDLI
-2066 ANVLEIISQDINMSI
+2066 ANVLEIIFQD
-2081 SPVAVSSLP
+2081 A
-2090 LSSSSHSHYANMRP
+2090 RP
-2104 DVVRTHLTSLLY
+2104 DAVRTQLTSLLY
-2116 RLVCFTLG
+2116 RLVCYTLG
-2124 QCQIGTEFQSTKLEV
+2124 QCQNGTEIQTAKLEA
-2139 LVDKCIYFQKILLS
+2139 LLDKCIYFQKILLS
-2153 NSPGDVEFMKCL
+2153 SSPGDVEFMKCL

-2170 AFLPEASGDTR
+2170 SFLPDADQKTR
-2181 AKMMTLIKLVFLMR
+2181 STMMILIKLVFLMR
-2195 PVEASGLLR
+2195 PIEASGLLK

-2222 ALVEANYPA
+2222 ALVEGNYPE

-2236 EAHNTELDMIF
+2236 AAHNAELEAIF
-2247 AEFRRSWDT
+2247 VEFRKSWDA
-2256 MMSMESRTGEDA
+2256 MMSIESRVSEDS
-2268 QRQKYNRRTQKL
+2268 QRQQYNRRTQKL

-2288 LERNILQQYKLK
+2288 LERSILQQYKLK
-2300 TFGWTR
+2300 THGWTR
-2306 SIQDME
+2306 SIQEME

-2345 AIWEDKESLANKTP
+2345 AIWEDKDPAKAVPLK
-2359 IRWRLDFTE
+2359 WRLDFTE

-2374 RKLRVDERKTDEP
+2374 RKLRVDERKTEEP
-2387 YLPKQGGSSVSIDA
+2387 YLPKQGGSALEA
-2401 KISSISI
+2401 KISSLSI
-2408 PKSVKSSPLPIAT
+2408 PKNVKSSPIPGQAPL
-2421 KSRIEELKEA
+2421 KSKIDKLKEA
-2431 DVASVASE
+2431 DVASVASV
-2439 DKNADVKS
+2439 DKSQDAKS
-2447 DKDSIGDNNTAI
+2447 DKDSDHGV
-2459 QDGASTTGS
+2459 QDGTNTSDSGTLP
-2468 ETVTENEDGEADNE
+2468 ENEEEVTENGESIPTNADADLEDQDRDA
-2482 NGGGETEAA
+2482 
-2491 TTEDVDVDK
+2491 
-2500 DQEPEPAIEEAAN
+2500 EPAFEEAAN

-2552 YLIDNYFQKM
+2552 YLIDNYFQKL

-2584 ASNAPASQPL
+2584 ASNAPASQPPS
-2594 TDSSEVRHQCRKW
+2594 DSSEVRHQCRKW

-2663 SLQMGERSAMV
+2663 SLQMGDRSAMI
-2674 EPNSNNNQ
+2674 EPNNNSN
-2682 PQSLLGSKLAN
+2682 QSQTSLGSKLAN

-2700 ADIAAKWERHEIS
+2700 ADITAKWEKHEIS

-2733 QYPVFPWVLA
+2733 QYPVFPWILA
-2743 DYTSEELDLTD
+2743 DYTSQELDLTN

-2787 DRTPPFHYGTHYSSA
+2787 DHTPPFHYGTHYSSA

-2834 HSIGKSWISASQKTM
+2834 HSIGKSWVSASQKTM

-2868 TNGFNFGTLQ
+2868 TNGFNFGSLQ

-2887 KLPPWAKDDPKIF
+2887 SLPPWAKDDPKIF

-2905 EALECD
+2905 EALECE

-2924 FGYKQQGPESVRAV
+2924 FGHKQQGPESVRAV

-2989 NKDPL
+2989 NRDPL
-2994 SHNYYNLAN
+2994 SANYYNIAS

-3014 IKDIGL
+3014 VKDIGL

-3025 IYQSDKPFVGHSQ
+3025 IYQGDKPFVGHSQ
-3038 RAYEPYACSKYVEW
+3038 RTYEPYACSKYVEW
-3052 GFSDNSVRLYLTETS
+3052 GFSDNSVRLYLTETN
-3067 KILGIFENL
+3067 KVLGIFENL

-3082 CVKWADD
+3082 SVKWADD

-3101 CIWRIVHIKSYELK
+3101 CIWRIVQNRSYELK

-3121 GHRETVHTVAISV
+3121 GHRETVNTVAISV

-3225 PREIIF
+3225 SREILF
-3231 TSHRRGVVKVW
+3231 TSHRRGTIKVW
-3242 EKAVVDADFQRNS
+3242 EKAVIDGQFKNTHM
-3255 YQLAAAG
+3255 G
-3262 SLSSNGAGSRTLS
+3262 S
-3275 NMSMSSLQQSLETTS
+3275 MSISSLQTSLDSMVLTTESPSSAGNGSTALASSHQSRN
-3290 ISQSTSLSTTTEDS
+3290 STSTQTSVMTGAATVVGDDGLTSVSTPGHGRERTMSSNHHGFRDENGSLGVIQEIAEDQS
-3304 PSMDGVTAPST
+3304 
-3315 SFAAGENAMVS
+3315 SFGER
-3326 SSVAGEENDSA
+3326 
-3337 TSGSRSRQ
+3337 TRQ
-3345 SSHTTSTGASS
+3345 SSHTTSSTSTVASNQAKNR
-3356 GVPGDRGSMTPGG
+3356 VA
-3369 GPTGMLRG
+3369 
-3377 QRITKWALRLRQ
+3377 KWALRLRQ

-3398 VDGGVV
+3398 VDGGVA

-3426 RVHIWALPDGS
+3426 RIFVWVLPDGS
-3437 GCTHWMQPGRDTVC
+3437 GCSHWMQAGRDTVC

-3458 PLLERKFNCRTC
+3458 PLLERRFNCKTC

-3477 CTFVPLSGFAEKQAR
+3477 CTFVPISGFAEKQAR

>member
-1 MWKTLVGKFQPLP
+1 
-14 ASSYHDAQNERDLER
+14 
-29 SWDERDTT
+29 
-37 GVAGMP
+37 
-43 ENATSQ
+43 
-49 AELAQ
+49 
-54 LRAAFFACMEA
+54 
-65 EQDQQR
+65 
-71 NRQFQV
+71 
-77 ALQQFASIFGRQ
+77 
-89 VSGQLVAES
+89 

-105 TAMASAQL
+105 AAMASAQL
-113 VQAIASVTEQKLS
+113 VEAIQSVTQQSLPAGK
-126 EKIASVEY
+126 ASVEY
-134 MRCLRRAETFN
+134 MRVLRKTETFN

-153 SKAPDNLLAILAQQK
+153 SKAPDYLLAVLAQQK
-168 VHSGLLAVFLNFVE
+168 VHSELLTVFLTFVE
-182 FPSPDFEE
+182 FPSQEFEE
-190 PLSQSVASILVVS
+190 HIDQSVASILVVS

-222 IEDDEL
+222 IENDEL
-228 YGLFEALVIQRN
+228 YGLFKALVIQRN
-240 SNLGGDPAELYIWK
+240 NSLGGDPAELYIWK

-262 FVVETTETDIM
+262 FVVETTETDVM
-273 LYLHSKDCAK
+273 PYLHSQGCAK
-283 LLSDALKEYL
+283 LLTDALKEYL

-363 IEELVFIDKEALA
+363 IEELVFIDKEALE

-384 QHQDFV
+384 QHQDFA

-405 LVACQVLV
+405 MVACQVLV
-413 TALLYPDISNM
+413 TALLYPDISIM

-429 GNREQNSPP
+429 GNKEQ
-438 NQFSLTVFSTLLS
+438 
-451 IIRDHPMNY
+451 
-460 FLLERLNILSYAIER
+460 EKLNILSYAIER
-475 LDTYHPELQS
+475 LDSYQQDLQT

-526 DTVASLLQTSPGFK
+526 DTVASLLQTSSGFK

-554 MLEELSVVIRETFGN
+554 MLEELAVVLRDTFGS

-579 DFGKAFNPGESK
+579 DFGQAFKPGEAK
-591 PRKYGIE
+591 QRKYGIE

-605 IMGCLVEL
+605 IMNCLAEL
-613 LRGSRSNIALFQS
+613 LRGSRNNIALFQS

-631 LFSLLHYNETRDG
+631 LFALLHYNETRDG
-644 ILRVIVVLVVESY
+644 ILRIIVVLVVESY

-664 EASIVKSPPTSNPG
+664 EASSIKSPTVGSSG
-678 AQSQKTLSAPYQLT
+678 TLSQKTLSAPYQLT
-692 QLCEILQ
+692 QLCEVLQ

-713 NALNEVFL
+713 NALNNVFV

-749 YVMIDKFEQLNLP
+749 YQAIENFEKLNLP

-769 PQTDERIPTKA
+769 PETNERIPTKE

-788 VFSVLSESMREHPGN
+788 VFSVLSESMRDHPGN

-816 ADALQ
+816 ADALL
-821 LTGVFG
+821 LTGVFK
-827 PDGDAASMLGI
+827 PNGDPAKMLGV
-838 LFAFATQNEYVL
+838 LFSFATLNESII

-856 EEIEQSPE
+856 EEIEQTPE
-864 MVAKWLNSPQICIQ
+864 MVAKWLNSPKICVQ
-878 NPHVVLGIWRICM
+878 SPHVVLGIWRICM
-891 GLRDQES
+891 GLQGQES

-933 LFDNPSLAIENGGN
+933 LFENPPLAIENGGDT
-947 GSTFDDGNVM
+947 SFEEGNVM

-981 MEKFSATKEISF
+981 MEKFSATEEISF

-1027 SLGSHNFPP
+1027 SLGAHNFPP
-1036 TSGYTFLG
+1036 ANGYTFLA
-1044 WLCIESFD
+1044 WICIESFD
-1052 EELAIQVLE
+1052 EELGIQILE

-1066 RRCYLSIQIEPETHK
+1066 QRCYLSVQIEPETHK
-1081 LVVSVSHHHSVS
+1081 LVVSVSHHQSVS
-1093 FNFAF
+1093 FSFVAF
-1098 EIGRWYHLALVHAK
+1098 EIGRWYHLALVHSK
-1112 PKLTIPGGSLSVYID
+1112 PKITTPVGSLSVYID
-1127 GILGDKI
+1127 GILGDKV
-1134 KCGYLSSPS
+1134 KCPYLSSPS
-1143 GEVKAYLGR
+1143 GEVKGYLGR

-1178 EPLDVQIM
+1178 EPLEVQIM

-1220 EAARRRSSSNSR
+1220 EAARRRSTPNSR

-1262 GGNLLDSADT
+1262 GGNLLDAADT
-1272 RTVGAMAGIHQRDQ
+1272 RTVGAMAGIQQKEQ
-1286 FCKILFNS
+1286 FCRILFNS

-1309 GILVGNPLVAAPRGL
+1309 GVLVGSPLVAAPRGL

-1393 EMMNTLLSVV
+1393 EMMNTLLGVV

-1408 YPDDSVITNSFAF
+1408 YPE
-1421 RHLMLDMD
+1421 HLMLDMD
-1429 IWKKTDT
+1429 IWKKTDIE
-1436 DIQLLH
+1436 IQLLH

-1456 PLNVKRLSTMH
+1456 SLNVKRLSTMH

-1472 LAPLRTGNYPSV
+1472 LAPLRTGNYPPI

-1505 VRNLATFLVSTLKQT
+1505 VRNLATFLVSTLKQ
-1520 NSKRSLSVSSQ
+1520 NMPNRSLSLSSQ
-1531 RHPEIALEGNKA
+1531 LRPDINLDNTKA
-1543 SLNTDIVQDPRET
+1543 SLNIDIVVDPRES
-1556 PVASILKY
+1556 PVPATLKH
-1564 AVIGNAIMEMLEQIL
+1564 AVMGNAIMEMLEQIL
-1579 CERGNVDYV
+1579 CEQGNVDYV

-1603 IENPGNPYGAVLA
+1603 IENPSNPYGAVLA
-1616 MRILARLLYTQGSA
+1616 MRILARLLYTQGPA
-1630 YLAKFKASYGFLV
+1630 YLSKFKASYGFLV
-1643 LQSYIP
+1643 LQSYVP

-1671 EVPLRTKFDNETLHT
+1671 EVPLRTPLDSETLRA
-1686 LYGNSMEAAGRTMC
+1686 LYSDSIETSGRIPC
-1700 LDILPTLMAML
+1700 LDILPTLMTML

-1716 AAVTPVNTSNSKM
+1716 AAITPAGSKPGVDQNRTGRVT
-1729 ATADQDRIARVVE
+1729 E
-1742 TYQTLIEFFSE
+1742 TYKTLIEFFIE
-1753 MQTSSRTFRDIF
+1753 MQASSRVFRDIF
-1765 TRQEFVDDMA
+1765 ARQEFIDDMA
-1775 ANLFPFICHN
+1775 SILFPFICTN
-1785 SKAMVVELELDY
+1785 SKAMVVENELDY
-1797 IASEPSNASHTNE
+1797 IASEPSANASE
-1810 SSATTGVTA
+1810 STA
-1819 DADATIARPV
+1819 GMETSIDTDPSSTKPA

-1836 SSISSFIA
+1836 SSVSSYVV
-1844 SEAKTVDTD
+1844 SESKMADT
-1853 DSAHETEP
+1853 DSAHESEATA
-1861 TSVTSTRSDSPS
+1861 VTSTRSESP
-1873 LPTVAAVAVNA
+1873 
-1884 ATPPFSSSS
+1884 PPANF
-1893 LLSSSSPVGSAGPGM
+1893 GQA
-1908 AGMSATSSLSL
+1908 SATSSLSL
-1919 TAAQSAA
+1919 TAAQAA
-1926 LQVSQTFSEGSF
+1926 SLQASQTFSEGSF
-1938 RRASSNAS
+1938 RRASSTAS

-1958 QDPIAL
+1958 QEPIAL
-1964 LLLRLFVIICI
+1964 SLVKLFVVICI

-1982 QRPLTVI
+1982 QRPLAII
-1989 DLVLQ
+1989 DLVMQ

-2003 QIYFQSFLLGHVVI
+2003 QIYFQSYLLGHVVI

-2022 IQKHPEALT
+2022 IEAQPEVLA
-2031 DSRVIA
+2031 DSRVMT
-2037 NVDQFC
+2037 NVGQYC

-2054 FVGSYLIQFDMI
+2054 FVGSYLIQFDLI
-2066 ANVLEIISQDINMSI
+2066 ANVLETISQDTSASVPS
-2081 SPVAVSSLP
+2081 SPP
-2090 LSSSSHSHYANMRP
+2090 TSSSRP
-2104 DVVRTHLTSLLY
+2104 DAIRTHLTSLLY

-2124 QCQIGTEFQSTKLEV
+2124 QCQIGNEIQTSKLEA
-2139 LVDKCIYFQKILLS
+2139 LLDKCIYYQKILL
-2153 NSPGDVEFMKCL
+2153 NNNPGDVEFMKCL

-2170 AFLPEASGDTR
+2170 SLLPDADTKTR
-2181 AKMMTLIKLVFLMR
+2181 ANMMILIKLVFLMR
-2195 PVEASGLLR
+2195 PVEASGLLKLR
-2204 LKPTNPSDDED
+2204 PTHPSDDED
-2215 SADEGYS
+2215 AADEGYS
-2222 ALVEANYPA
+2222 ALVEGNYPD
-2231 FVKWR
+2231 FVRWR
-2236 EAHNTELDMIF
+2236 DAHTTELETIF

-2256 MMSMESRTGEDA
+2256 MMAVESRVGEDS

-2300 TFGWTR
+2300 TVVWTR
-2306 SIQDME
+2306 SIQEME

-2345 AIWEDKESLANKTP
+2345 AIWEDKDSLESKGPT
-2359 IRWRLDFTE
+2359 RWRLDFTE

-2374 RKLRVDERKTDEP
+2374 RKLRVDERKADEP
-2387 YLPKQGGSSVSIDA
+2387 YLPKQGGSSSSMDA
-2401 KISSISI
+2401 KISSLSI
-2408 PKSVKSSPLPIAT
+2408 PKSVKSSPITPNAP
-2421 KSRIEELKEA
+2421 KSRVEQLKES
-2431 DVASVASE
+2431 DVVSVSSLDKSQDIKDDSLASPAPDSAS
-2439 DKNADVKS
+2439 A
-2447 DKDSIGDNNTAI
+2447 
-2459 QDGASTTGS
+2459 TGS
-2468 ETVTENEDGEADNE
+2468 DNANDNDESTAYENSEA
-2482 NGGGETEAA
+2482 GTAA
-2491 TTEDVDVDK
+2491 DPSDVDQDR
-2500 DQEPEPAIEEAAN
+2500 DAEPAFEEAAN

-2552 YLIDNYFQKM
+2552 YLIDNYFQKA

-2584 ASNAPASQPL
+2584 ASNAPASEPSS
-2594 TDSSEVRHQCRKW
+2594 DSSEVRHQCRKW

-2645 RDLVYNQ
+2645 RDIVYNQ
-2652 LASRVG
+2652 LASRVS

-2674 EPNSNNNQ
+2674 EPNNNNTQ
-2682 PQSLLGSKLAN
+2682 AQSSLGSKLAN
-2693 IFAPSSI
+2693 IFAHSSI
-2700 ADIAAKWERHEIS
+2700 ADITAKWERHEIS

-2733 QYPVFPWVLA
+2733 QYPVFPWILA
-2743 DYTSEELDLTD
+2743 DYTSEELDLTN

-2787 DRTPPFHYGTHYSSA
+2787 DHTPPFHYGTHYSSA

-2868 TNGFNFGTLQ
+2868 ANGFNFGTLQ
-2878 TTGEQIDHV
+2878 TTNEQIDHV

-2924 FGYKQQGPESVRAV
+2924 FGFKQQGPDAVRAV

-2989 NKDPL
+2989 NRDPL
-2994 SHNYYNLAN
+2994 SPNYYNLAN

-3014 IKDIGL
+3014 VKNIGL

-3025 IYQSDKPFVGHSQ
+3025 IYQGDKPFIGHSQ
-3038 RAYEPYACSKYVEW
+3038 RRYEPYACSKYVEW
-3052 GFSDNSVRLYLTETS
+3052 GFSDNSVRLYQTETN
-3067 KILGIFENL
+3067 KVLGIFENL

-3101 CIWRIVHIKSYELK
+3101 CIWRIVQSRSYELK

-3231 TSHRRGVVKVW
+3231 TSHRRGTIKVW
-3242 EKAVVDADFQRNS
+3242 EKAVSDSEYQRNS
-3255 YQLAAAG
+3255 YQQSKVGGSMAVGTLQTSLDSMSISTPNFQSTTGSAVIMEEVSTAAPEIVPAAVSAINTAQNGIVAG
-3262 SLSSNGAGSRTLS
+3262 GDVIMSPNGA
-3275 NMSMSSLQQSLETTS
+3275 EDD
-3290 ISQSTSLSTTTEDS
+3290 ST
-3304 PSMDGVTAPST
+3304 
-3315 SFAAGENAMVS
+3315 AGA
-3326 SSVAGEENDSA
+3326 
-3337 TSGSRSRQ
+3337 RSRQ
-3345 SSHTTSTGASS
+3345 ISHVTGATDSVFTK
-3356 GVPGDRGSMTPGG
+3356 GRA
-3369 GPTGMLRG
+3369 
-3377 QRITKWALRLRQ
+3377 TKWTLRLRH
-3389 AYTYEDRLR
+3389 AYTFDDRLR
-3398 VDGGVV
+3398 VDGGAV

-3416 RALYTGDSLG
+3416 RALYSGDSQG
-3426 RVHIWALPDGS
+3426 RVFIWVLPDGS
-3437 GCTHWMQPGRDTVC
+3437 GCTHWMQPGRDSIC

-3458 PLLERKFNCRTC
+3458 PLLERRFNCKTC

-3477 CTFVPLSGFAEKQAR
+3477 CTYVPVSSFIEKQAR

>member
-14 ASSYHDAQNERDLER
+14 ASSSDSHNERDLEK

-37 GVAGMP
+37 GVSGMP
-43 ENATSQ
+43 ENATTQ
-49 AELAQ
+49 AELSQYVMLLNTNEHGREYARTTTNGLISNRGNDE

-65 EQDQQR
+65 DQEELR
-71 NRQFQV
+71 DRQFQV
-77 ALQQFASIFGRQ
+77 ALQSFTSIFGRQ
-89 VSGQLVAES
+89 VSGHLVAES
-98 IHDIKAF
+98 IHDTKAF

-113 VQAIASVTEQKLS
+113 VRAIQSVQSQELERKEASVAYMKVLRKTEN
-126 EKIASVEY
+126 
-134 MRCLRRAETFN
+134 FN

-153 SKAPDNLLAILAQQK
+153 SKAPDNLLAILAQHR
-168 VHSGLLAVFLNFVE
+168 VHSGLLDVFLTFVE
-182 FPSPDFEE
+182 FPSQEFDEYVA
-190 PLSQSVASILVVS
+190 QGVASILVIS
-203 TLTNGLKR
+203 TLTNALKR

-222 IEDDEL
+222 IENDEL
-228 YGLFEALVIQRN
+228 YGLFEALVIQR
-240 SNLGGDPAELYIWK
+240 SASVGDDPAELYIWK

-262 FVVETTETDIM
+262 FVVETTETDVM
-273 LYLHSKDCAK
+273 PYLHSKECAK
-283 LLSDALKEYL
+283 LLSDALREYL

-353 LTFKYTIISL
+353 LTFKT
-363 IEELVFIDKEALA
+363 
-376 PPEEGTPY
+376 
-384 QHQDFV
+384 
-390 LPVVGPEHAGAVVRN
+390 
-405 LVACQVLV
+405 
-413 TALLYPDISNM
+413 
-424 TLLPA
+424 
-429 GNREQNSPP
+429 
-438 NQFSLTVFSTLLS
+438 
-451 IIRDHPMNY
+451 
-460 FLLERLNILSYAIER
+460 
-475 LDTYHPELQS
+475 

-492 YVLKDLNYV
+492 FVVKDLNYV

-526 DTVASLLQTSPGFK
+526 DTVASLLQTSSGFK

-554 MLEELSVVIRETFGN
+554 MLEELSIVLRETFGSPN
-569 PQFNNRISVI
+569 FNNRMSIV
-579 DFGKAFNPGESK
+579 DFGQAFKPGEK
-591 PRKYGIE
+591 KARKYGIE

-613 LRGSRSNIALFQS
+613 LRGSRKNIALFQS

-644 ILRVIVVLVVESY
+644 ILRLIIVLVVESY
-657 RFFLEDK
+657 RFYLEDRD
-664 EASIVKSPPTSNPG
+664 SSSRSPPTSGN
-678 AQSQKTLSAPYQLT
+678 SSSTSKVMSAPSQLT

-749 YVMIDKFEQLNLP
+749 YVVIDKFEKSSIP

-780 DMLELFTK
+780 DMIELFTK
-788 VFSVLSESMREHPGN
+788 VFSVLSESMRDHPGN
-803 SSYFEEH
+803 SNYFEEH

-827 PDGDAASMLGI
+827 PHGDAASMLGI
-838 LFAFATQNEYVL
+838 LFAFAIQNESVL
-850 HIFDNP
+850 NIFDDP
-856 EEIEQSPE
+856 EEVENTPE
-864 MVAKWLNSPQICIQ
+864 MVAKWLNSPKICVQ
-878 NPHVVLGIWRICM
+878 NPHVVLGIWKICM
-891 GLRDQES
+891 NLKDQES

-911 CANRRNQVLMGQTAL
+911 CANRRNQVLMGQTGL
-926 LDELLKA
+926 LDELLRA
-933 LFDNPSLAIENGGN
+933 LFDNPTQPALDNGN
-947 GSTFDDGNVM
+947 DNASDDNSVM
-957 RDIMSRLAKRL
+957 RDIMSRLSKRL

-1036 TSGYTFLG
+1036 TSGYTFLA

-1052 EELAIQVLE
+1052 DELAIQILE

-1066 RRCYLSIQIEPETHK
+1066 QRCFLSVEIEAETHK

-1143 GEVKAYLGR
+1143 GDVKGYLGR
-1152 HQKPKMTAKREG
+1152 HQKPKMTAKKEG

-1220 EAARRRSSSNSR
+1220 EAARRRSSPSSR

-1272 RTVGAMAGIHQRDQ
+1272 RTVGSLAGIQQKDQ
-1286 FCKILFNS
+1286 FCRILFNS

-1421 RHLMLDMD
+1421 RHLMLDLD
-1429 IWKKTDT
+1429 IWRKTDIE
-1436 DIQLLH
+1436 IQLLH

-1456 PLNVKRLSTMH
+1456 SLNVKRLSTMH

-1472 LAPLRTGNYPSV
+1472 LAPLRTGNYPVV
-1484 QLPNYVDAM
+1484 QLPHYVDAM

-1505 VRNLATFLVSTLKQT
+1505 VRNLATFLVSTLKQ
-1520 NSKRSLSVSSQ
+1520 NMKSEDLDGS
-1531 RHPEIALEGNKA
+1531 KA
-1543 SLNTDIVQDPRET
+1543 SLNIDILSDPREKSLSPT
-1556 PVASILKY
+1556 MKH
-1564 AVIGNAIMEMLEQIL
+1564 AVMGNAIMEMLEQIL

-1616 MRILARLLYTQGSA
+1616 MRILARLLFTQGPA
-1630 YLAKFKASYGFLV
+1630 YLAKFRASYGFLV

-1659 VVICILLGVDVC
+1659 IVISILLGVDVC
-1671 EVPLRTKFDNETLHT
+1671 DVPLRAPLDTNTLHT
-1686 LYGNSMEAAGRTMC
+1686 LYGDAPEANRTIC
-1700 LDILPTLMAML
+1700 PDILPTLMVML

-1716 AAVTPVNTSNSKM
+1716 AAVTPSGPVGKGGV
-1729 ATADQDRIARVVE
+1729 DQDRSSRVVE
-1742 TYQTLIEFFSE
+1742 TYQTLIEFFTE
-1753 MQTSSRTFRDIF
+1753 MQTNSRVFKDIF
-1765 TRQEFVDDMA
+1765 VRADFIDELA
-1775 ANLFPFICHN
+1775 GILFPFICH
-1785 SKAMVVELELDY
+1785 STKAMAVESELDH
-1797 IASEPSNASHTNE
+1797 IASEPTPPIDTSSTEAGIEEAAVASNRSSKQSSRSSFNAE
-1810 SSATTGVTA
+1810 SAT
-1819 DADATIARPV
+1819 DAESTPI
-1829 SGRSSQH
+1829 
-1836 SSISSFIA
+1836 
-1844 SEAKTVDTD
+1844 
-1853 DSAHETEP
+1853 
-1861 TSVTSTRSDSPS
+1861 TSTRSESPPGTATTSTLS
-1873 LPTVAAVAVNA
+1873 LNA
-1884 ATPPFSSSS
+1884 SQASSS
-1893 LLSSSSPVGSAGPGM
+1893 L
-1908 AGMSATSSLSL
+1908 
-1919 TAAQSAA
+1919 
-1926 LQVSQTFSEGSF
+1926 LQVSQTFAEGTL
-1938 RRASSNAS
+1938 RRTPSSVS
-1946 LGRVRDVDLKIV
+1946 IGRVREVDLKIV
-1958 QDPIAL
+1958 REPIAL
-1964 LLLRLFVIICI
+1964 SLLKLLVVISI
-1975 DSILDPA
+1975 DSVLDSAPRSMTA
-1982 QRPLTVI
+1982 IEL
-1989 DLVLQ
+1989 LMQ

-2022 IQKHPEALT
+2022 IQAQPEVLA
-2031 DSRVIA
+2031 DSRVMA
-2037 NVDQFC
+2037 NVVQFC
-2043 ELIVDLTCQGW
+2043 ELIVDLTCQNW
-2054 FVGSYLIQFDMI
+2054 FVGSYLIQFDLI
-2066 ANVLEIISQDINMSI
+2066 ANVLEIIFQD
-2081 SPVAVSSLP
+2081 A
-2090 LSSSSHSHYANMRP
+2090 RP
-2104 DVVRTHLTSLLY
+2104 DAVRTQLTSLLY
-2116 RLVCFTLG
+2116 RLVCYTLG
-2124 QCQIGTEFQSTKLEV
+2124 QCQNGTEIQTVKLEA
-2139 LVDKCIYFQKILLS
+2139 LLDKCIYFQKILLS
-2153 NSPGDVEFMKCL
+2153 SSPGDVEFMKCL

-2170 AFLPEASGDTR
+2170 SFLPDADQKTR
-2181 AKMMTLIKLVFLMR
+2181 STMMILIKLVFLMR
-2195 PVEASGLLR
+2195 PVEASGLLK

-2222 ALVEANYPA
+2222 ALVEGNYPE

-2236 EAHNTELDMIF
+2236 AAHSVELEAIF
-2247 AEFRRSWDT
+2247 VEFRKSWDA
-2256 MMSMESRTGEDA
+2256 MMAIESRVSEDS
-2268 QRQKYNRRTQKL
+2268 QRQQYNRRTQKL

-2300 TFGWTR
+2300 THGWTR
-2306 SIQDME
+2306 SIQEME

-2345 AIWEDKESLANKTP
+2345 AIWEDKDPAKAVP
-2359 IRWRLDFTE
+2359 IKWRLDFTE

-2374 RKLRVDERKTDEP
+2374 RKLRVDERKTEEP
-2387 YLPKQGGSSVSIDA
+2387 YLPKQAGSSLEA
-2401 KISSISI
+2401 KISSLSI
-2408 PKSVKSSPLPIAT
+2408 PKNVKSSPIPGQTPL
-2421 KSRIEELKEA
+2421 KSKIDKLKEA
-2431 DVASVASE
+2431 DVASVASV
-2439 DKNADVKS
+2439 DKNQDAKS
-2447 DKDSIGDNNTAI
+2447 DKDSDNGA
-2459 QDGASTTGS
+2459 QDGTNTSDSGTLPGNEEEEA
-2468 ETVTENEDGEADNE
+2468 TENGDSIPTNADADVEDQDRDA
-2482 NGGGETEAA
+2482 
-2491 TTEDVDVDK
+2491 
-2500 DQEPEPAIEEAAN
+2500 EPAFEEAAN

-2552 YLIDNYFQKM
+2552 YLIDNYFQKL

-2584 ASNAPASQPL
+2584 ASNAPASQPPS
-2594 TDSSEVRHQCRKW
+2594 DSSEVRHQCRKW

-2663 SLQMGERSAMV
+2663 SLQMGDRSAMI
-2674 EPNSNNNQ
+2674 EPNNNSN
-2682 PQSLLGSKLAN
+2682 QSQTSLGSKLAN

-2700 ADIAAKWERHEIS
+2700 ADITAKWEKHEIS

-2733 QYPVFPWVLA
+2733 QYPVFPWILA
-2743 DYTSEELDLTD
+2743 DYTSQELDLTN

-2834 HSIGKSWISASQKTM
+2834 HSIGKSWVSASQKTM

-2868 TNGFNFGTLQ
+2868 TNGFNFGSLQ

-2887 KLPPWAKDDPKIF
+2887 SLPPWAKDDPKIF

-2905 EALECD
+2905 EALECE

-2924 FGYKQQGPESVRAV
+2924 FGHKQQGPESVRAV

-2989 NKDPL
+2989 NRDPL
-2994 SHNYYNLAN
+2994 SVNYYNIAS

-3014 IKDIGL
+3014 VKDIGL

-3025 IYQSDKPFVGHSQ
+3025 IYQGDKSFVGHSQ
-3038 RAYEPYACSKYVEW
+3038 RTYEPYACSKYVEW
-3052 GFSDNSVRLYLTETS
+3052 GFSDNSVRLYLTETN
-3067 KILGIFENL
+3067 KVLGIFENL

-3082 CVKWADD
+3082 SVKWADD

-3101 CIWRIVHIKSYELK
+3101 CIWRIVQNRSYELK

-3121 GHRETVHTVAISV
+3121 GHRETVNTVAISV

-3225 PREIIF
+3225 SREILF
-3231 TSHRRGVVKVW
+3231 TSHRRGTIKVW
-3242 EKAVVDADFQRNS
+3242 EKAVVDGQYKNTHLGSMSISSLQNSLDSMVLTTESPSSTSSSSTPLTGSQPRNS
-3255 YQLAAAG
+3255 TSTTTSVMTGAATVVGDDALNSVSASG
-3262 SLSSNGAGSRTLS
+3262 HGRERTLSSNHHAFRDENG
-3275 NMSMSSLQQSLETTS
+3275 SSLVVIQEMSEDQS
-3290 ISQSTSLSTTTEDS
+3290 
-3304 PSMDGVTAPST
+3304 
-3315 SFAAGENAMVS
+3315 SFGER
-3326 SSVAGEENDSA
+3326 
-3337 TSGSRSRQ
+3337 TRQ
-3345 SSHTTSTGASS
+3345 SSQATYSTSTVASNQAKNR
-3356 GVPGDRGSMTPGG
+3356 VA
-3369 GPTGMLRG
+3369 
-3377 QRITKWALRLRQ
+3377 KWALRLRQ

-3426 RVHIWALPDGS
+3426 RIFVWVLPDGS
-3437 GCTHWMQPGRDTVC
+3437 GCSHWMQAGRDTVC

-3458 PLLERKFNCRTC
+3458 PLLERRFNCKTC

-3477 CTFVPLSGFAEKQAR
+3477 CTFVPISGFAEKQAR

>member
-1 MWKTLVGKFQPLP
+1 MRALRKT
-14 ASSYHDAQNERDLER
+14 
-29 SWDERDTT
+29 
-37 GVAGMP
+37 
-43 ENATSQ
+43 
-49 AELAQ
+49 
-54 LRAAFFACMEA
+54 
-65 EQDQQR
+65 
-71 NRQFQV
+71 
-77 ALQQFASIFGRQ
+77 
-89 VSGQLVAES
+89 
-98 IHDIKAF
+98 
-105 TAMASAQL
+105 
-113 VQAIASVTEQKLS
+113 
-126 EKIASVEY
+126 
-134 MRCLRRAETFN
+134 ETFN

-153 SKAPDNLLAILAQQK
+153 SKAPDNLLTILAQQR
-168 VHSGLLAVFLNFVE
+168 VHSSLLSAFLAFVE
-182 FPSPDFEE
+182 FPSQEFEE
-190 PLSQSVASILVVS
+190 HMGQSVASILVVS
-203 TLTNGLKR
+203 TLTNALKR
-211 LLWRKPVISVL
+211 LLWRKPVISML
-222 IEDDEL
+222 IENDEL
-228 YGLFEALVIQRN
+228 YGLFEVLVIQRGDGV
-240 SNLGGDPAELYIWK
+240 GGDPAELYIWK

-262 FVVETTETDIM
+262 VVVESTETDVM
-273 LYLHSKDCAK
+273 PYLHSKSCAK
-283 LLSDALKEYL
+283 LLSDALREYL

-384 QHQDFV
+384 QHQDFT

-405 LVACQVLV
+405 LDACQVLV

-424 TLLPA
+424 TLLPP
-429 GNREQNSPP
+429 GNRERDAPP
-438 NQFSLTVFSTLLS
+438 NQFSLTVFATLLS

-475 LDTYHPELQS
+475 LDSYHPELQS

-554 MLEELSVVIRETFGN
+554 MLEELSVVLRETFGS

-579 DFGKAFNPGESK
+579 DFGKAFKPGDSK
-591 PRKYGIE
+591 QRKYGIE

-613 LRGSRSNIALFQS
+613 LRGSRSNIALLQS

-657 RFFLEDK
+657 RFFLEDR
-664 EASIVKSPPTSNPG
+664 EASAGKSRPNSSSGPIAVKS
-678 AQSQKTLSAPYQLT
+678 LSAPYQLT

-699 SLNRYDFKMKMAIL
+699 TLNRYDFKMKMAIL

-721 ECPELKDVFREGGG
+721 ECSELKDVFREGGG

-749 YVMIDKFEQLNLP
+749 YPVIERFEQLDLP
-762 KRRQRRD
+762 KRKQRRD
-769 PQTDERIPTKA
+769 PQTNERIPSKA

-788 VFSVLSESMREHPGN
+788 VFSVLSESMRDHPGN

-810 IGFGSL
+810 IGFSSL

-827 PDGDAASMLGI
+827 PNGDAASMIGI
-838 LFAFATQNEYVL
+838 LFAFATQNESVL
-850 HIFDNP
+850 HIFDDP
-856 EEIEQSPE
+856 EEIEQTPE
-864 MVAKWLNSPQICIQ
+864 MVAKWLNSPQVCVQ

-891 GLRDQES
+891 SLQDQES

-933 LFDNPSLAIENGGN
+933 LFDNPPLAIENN
-947 GSTFDDGNVM
+947 GDGTIDETNVM

-993 GECSGLLDM
+993 GECSGLLDT

-1012 PSFVQFDGYSRLDLR
+1012 PSFVQFDGYSRLELR

-1052 EELAIQVLE
+1052 DELAIQILE

-1066 RRCYLSIQIEPETHK
+1066 QRCYLSVQIEPETHK

-1143 GEVKAYLGR
+1143 GHVKGYLGR
-1152 HQKPKMTAKREG
+1152 HQKPKMTTRREG

-1220 EAARRRSSSNSR
+1220 EAARRRSQPSSR

-1272 RTVGAMAGIHQRDQ
+1272 RTISTMAGIHQREQ
-1286 FCKILFNS
+1286 FCKILLNS

-1393 EMMNTLLSVV
+1393 EMMNTILSVV

-1442 LEQFKIFLQHSHKS
+1442 LEQFKIFLQHSHKAS
-1456 PLNVKRLSTMH
+1456 LNVKRLSAMH

-1472 LAPLRTGNYPSV
+1472 LAPLRTGNYPTIQIPS
-1484 QLPNYVDAM
+1484 YVDAM
-1493 KTVVFNHFSTET
+1493 KTVVFNQFSTET

-1520 NSKRSLSVSSQ
+1520 RPNRSVSVSSQ
-1531 RHPEIALEGNKA
+1531 RQPDPKADDLDSTKA
-1543 SLNTDIVQDPRET
+1543 SLNVDILLDPRES
-1556 PVASILKY
+1556 PVPATLKH
-1564 AVIGNAIMEMLEQIL
+1564 AIMGNAIMEMLEQIL
-1579 CERGNVDYV
+1579 SERGNVDYV

-1603 IENPGNPYGAVLA
+1603 IENPSNPYGAVLA
-1616 MRILARLLYTQGSA
+1616 MRILARLLYTQGPA

-1659 VVICILLGVDVC
+1659 IVICILLGVDVC
-1671 EVPLRTKFDNETLHT
+1671 DVPLRTHLDNETLHN
-1686 LYGNSMEAAGRTMC
+1686 LYGESIESTGRVPC
-1700 LDILPTLMAML
+1700 LDILPTLMIML

-1716 AAVTPVNTSNSKM
+1716 AVVTPANNKS
-1729 ATADQDRIARVVE
+1729 AADQERTARVVE
-1742 TYQTLIEFFSE
+1742 TYQTLIEFFTE
-1753 MQTSSRTFRDIF
+1753 MQSSSRVFKEIF
-1765 TRQEFVDDMA
+1765 ARQEFIDDLA
-1775 ANLFPFICHN
+1775 GILFPFICHS
-1785 SKAMVVELELDY
+1785 SKAMVVESELDY
-1797 IASEPSNASHTNE
+1797 IAAEPTQQANDSLASI
-1810 SSATTGVTA
+1810 GVTL
-1819 DADATIARPV
+1819 DPELATGRRA
-1829 SGRSSQH
+1829 SGHSSQQ
-1836 SSISSFIA
+1836 SSVSSFIA
-1844 SEAKTVDTD
+1844 SESKTADT
-1853 DSAHETEP
+1853 DSAHESESTP
-1861 TSVTSTRSDSPS
+1861 VTSTRSESPPAVTAS
-1873 LPTVAAVAVNA
+1873 SPTSTVAPA
-1884 ATPPFSSSS
+1884 ATSN
-1893 LLSSSSPVGSAGPGM
+1893 
-1908 AGMSATSSLSL
+1908 LSL
-1919 TAAQSAA
+1919 TAAQAA
-1926 LQVSQTFSEGSF
+1926 SLQVSQTFSEGSF
-1938 RRASSNAS
+1938 KRAGSSAS
-1946 LGRVRDVDLKIV
+1946 IGRVRDVDLKIV
-1958 QDPIAL
+1958 QEPIAL
-1964 LLLRLFVIICI
+1964 SVLKLFVVICI
-1975 DSILDPA
+1975 DSILDPT
-1982 QRPLTVI
+1982 QRPLVVI
-1989 DLVLQ
+1989 DLVMQ

-2003 QIYFQSFLLGHVVI
+2003 QIYLQSFILGHVVI

-2022 IQKHPEALT
+2022 IESQPEVLS
-2031 DSRVIA
+2031 DSRVMA

-2054 FVGSYLIQFDMI
+2054 FVGSYLIQFDLI
-2066 ANVLEIISQDINMSI
+2066 ANVLETISQETTAPPTST
-2081 SPVAVSSLP
+2081 S
-2090 LSSSSHSHYANMRP
+2090 RP
-2104 DVVRTHLTSLLY
+2104 DAVRTHLTSLLY

-2124 QCQIGTEFQSTKLEV
+2124 QCQSRTDPQTTKLEA
-2139 LVDKCIYFQKILLS
+2139 LLDKCIYFQKILLS
-2153 NSPGDVEFMKCL
+2153 HNAGDVEFMKCL

-2170 AFLPEASGDTR
+2170 SLLPDADPKTR
-2181 AKMMTLIKLVFLMR
+2181 ANMMILIKLVFLMR
-2195 PVEASGLLR
+2195 PVEASGLLK
-2204 LKPTNPSDDED
+2204 LKPTHPSDDED
-2215 SADEGYS
+2215 SVDEGFS
-2222 ALVEANYPA
+2222 ALVEGNYIE

-2236 EAHNTELDMIF
+2236 DAHVTELEMIF

-2256 MMSMESRTGEDA
+2256 MMSVESKTGEDS

-2280 KRLFRRQH
+2280 KRLFRRQI

-2300 TFGWTR
+2300 TLGWTR
-2306 SIQDME
+2306 SIQELED
-2312 EVRYAKSLQDLDDHV
+2312 VRYAKSLQDLDDHV

-2345 AIWEDKESLANKTP
+2345 AIWEDKDSLASKTP
-2359 IRWRLDFTE
+2359 TRWRLDFTE

-2387 YLPKQGGSSVSIDA
+2387 YLPKQGGSSSSMDV
-2401 KISSISI
+2401 KISSLSI
-2408 PKSVKSSPLPIAT
+2408 PKTIKSSPLPT
-2421 KSRIEELKEA
+2421 QSTPKSRIDKLKEA
-2431 DVASVASE
+2431 DVASVASI
-2439 DKNADVKS
+2439 DKNADLKS
-2447 DKDSIGDNNTAI
+2447 DKDSIGDNTV
-2459 QDGASTTGS
+2459 QDDVSNEES
-2468 ETVTENEDGEADNE
+2468 EQAAENGDKEQIGDEGEAAD
-2482 NGGGETEAA
+2482 A
-2491 TTEDVDVDK
+2491 TSDSADVDQDH
-2500 DQEPEPAIEEAAN
+2500 DAEPAFEEAAN

-2552 YLIDNYFQKM
+2552 YLIDNYFQKL

-2584 ASNAPASQPL
+2584 ASNAPISQPSS
-2594 TDSSEVRHQCRKW
+2594 DSSEVRHQCRKW

-2620 LLRNVALELF
+2620 LLRNVAMELF

-2682 PQSLLGSKLAN
+2682 AQSSLGSKIAN
-2693 IFAPSSI
+2693 IFAPASI
-2700 ADIAAKWERHEIS
+2700 ADISAKWERHEIS

-2733 QYPVFPWVLA
+2733 QYPVFPWILA
-2743 DYTSEELDLTD
+2743 DYTSEELDLTN

-2868 TNGFNFGTLQ
+2868 TNGFNFGSLQ
-2878 TTGEQIDHV
+2878 ATGEQIDHV

-2911 YVSAHLHEWIDLI
+2911 YVSAHLHEWVDLV
-2924 FGYKQQGPESVRAV
+2924 FGFKQQGPDSVRAV

-2976 QLFKKPHGPRLPP
+2976 QLFKRPHGPRQPP
-2989 NKDPL
+2989 NRDPL
-2994 SHNYYNLAN
+2994 SPNYYNLAK
-3003 HAEYLTQSVIP
+3003 HAEYLTQSVVP
-3014 IKDIGL
+3014 VKDIAM

-3025 IYQSDKPFVGHSQ
+3025 IYQGDKAFIGHSQ
-3038 RAYEPYACSKYVEW
+3038 RTYEPYACSKYVEW
-3052 GFSDNSVRLYLTETS
+3052 GFSDNSVRLYLTETNRV
-3067 KILGIFENL
+3067 LGIFENL

-3101 CIWRIVHIKSYELK
+3101 CIWRIVHSRSYELK

-3121 GHRETVHTVAISV
+3121 GHRETVNTVAISV

-3204 TQIGDPILDCVFYA
+3204 TQIGDPILGCIFYA

-3225 PREIIF
+3225 SRELVF
-3231 TSHRRGVVKVW
+3231 TSHRRGTIKVW
-3242 EKAVVDADFQRNS
+3242 EKVVVDAEYQRNS
-3255 YQLAAAG
+3255 YQQGKAG
-3262 SLSSNGAGSRTLS
+3262 S
-3275 NMSMSSLQQSLETTS
+3275 MSISSLQNSLDSMVVSTS
-3290 ISQSTSLSTTTEDS
+3290 ASQSSGSAVATITEEASAVVTEDGVSGRSAGNGVVS
-3304 PSMDGVTAPST
+3304 PVPEDD
-3315 SFAAGENAMVS
+3315 S
-3326 SSVAGEENDSA
+3326 SLG
-3337 TSGSRSRQ
+3337 SGSRSRQ
-3345 SSHTTSTGASS
+3345 SS
-3356 GVPGDRGSMTPGG
+3356 SMAKN
-3369 GPTGMLRG
+3369 RVA
-3377 QRITKWALRLRQ
+3377 KWALSLRQ

-3398 VDGGVV
+3398 TDGGVV
-3404 PNIVSLYVSSAR
+3404 PSIVSLYISSAK

-3426 RVHIWALPDGS
+3426 RVHLWVLPDGS
-3437 GCTHWMQPGRDTVC
+3437 GCTHWMQPGRDSVC

-3458 PLLERKFNCRTC
+3458 PLLERKFNCKTC
-3470 GGVFCGT
+3470 GGIFCGT
-3477 CTFVPLSGFAEKQAR
+3477 CTFVPASGFVEKQAR
-3492 FCFKCSG
+3492 FCFKCSS

>member
-1 MWKTLVGKFQPLP
+1 
-14 ASSYHDAQNERDLER
+14 
-29 SWDERDTT
+29 
-37 GVAGMP
+37 
-43 ENATSQ
+43 
-49 AELAQ
+49 
-54 LRAAFFACMEA
+54 
-65 EQDQQR
+65 
-71 NRQFQV
+71 
-77 ALQQFASIFGRQ
+77 
-89 VSGQLVAES
+89 
-98 IHDIKAF
+98 
-105 TAMASAQL
+105 MASVQL
-113 VQAIASVTEQKLS
+113 VQAIQSVTQQSLPKRN
-126 EKIASVEY
+126 ASVEF
-134 MRCLRRAETFN
+134 MRVLRKTEAFN

-153 SKAPDNLLAILAQQK
+153 SKAPDYILAVLAQQE
-168 VHSGLLAVFLNFVE
+168 VHSELLTVFLTFVE
-182 FPSPDFEE
+182 FPSQEFDEHRD
-190 PLSQSVASILVVS
+190 QSVASILVVS

-222 IEDDEL
+222 IENDEL
-228 YGLFEALVIQRN
+228 YGLFEVLVIQRN

-262 FVVETTETDIM
+262 FVVETTETDVM
-273 LYLHSKDCAK
+273 PYLHSKNCAK
-283 LLSDALKEYL
+283 LLSDALREYL

-413 TALLYPDISNM
+413 TALLYPDISSM

-429 GNREQNSPP
+429 GNKEQDAPP
-438 NQFSLTVFSTLLS
+438 HQFSLTVFATLLS

-475 LDTYHPELQS
+475 LDSYHQDLQA

-554 MLEELSVVIRETFGN
+554 MLEELSVVLRDTFGS

-579 DFGKAFNPGESK
+579 DFGKAFTPGESK
-591 PRKYGIE
+591 QRKYGIE

-644 ILRVIVVLVVESY
+644 ILRLIVVLVVESY

-664 EASIVKSPPTSNPG
+664 EASIVKSPPNSSSG
-678 AQSQKTLSAPYQLT
+678 SLAQKTLSAPYQLT

-721 ECPELKDVFREGGG
+721 ECPELKDAFREGGG

-749 YVMIDKFEQLNLP
+749 YQVIDRFEHLNLP

-788 VFSVLSESMREHPGN
+788 VFSVLSESMRDHPGN
-803 SSYFEEH
+803 SNYFEEH

-821 LTGVFG
+821 LTGVFE
-827 PDGDAASMLGI
+827 PNGDAAKMFGI
-838 LFAFATQNEYVL
+838 LFSFATLNDSVL
-850 HIFDNP
+850 HIFDDP
-856 EEIEQSPE
+856 EEIEQTPE
-864 MVAKWLNSPQICIQ
+864 MVAKWLNSPKICVQ
-878 NPHVVLGIWRICM
+878 SPHVVLGIWRICM
-891 GLRDQES
+891 GLHDQES

-933 LFDNPSLAIENGGN
+933 LFENPPLAIENGGDA
-947 GSTFDDGNVM
+947 SFDEGNVM

-981 MEKFSATKEISF
+981 MEKFSATEEISF

-1027 SLGSHNFPP
+1027 SLGAHNFPP
-1036 TSGYTFLG
+1036 ANGYTFLA

-1052 EELAIQVLE
+1052 EELGIQILE

-1066 RRCYLSIQIEPETHK
+1066 QRCYLSVQIEPETHK
-1081 LVVSVSHHHSVS
+1081 LVVSVSHHQSVS
-1093 FNFAF
+1093 FSFVAF
-1098 EIGRWYHLALVHAK
+1098 EIGRWYHLALVHSK
-1112 PKLTIPGGSLSVYID
+1112 PKLATPVGALSVYID
-1127 GILGDKI
+1127 GILGDKV
-1134 KCGYLSSPS
+1134 KCPYLSSPN
-1143 GEVKAYLGR
+1143 GEIKGYLGR
-1152 HQKPKMTAKREG
+1152 HQKPKMTAKKEG

-1178 EPLDVQIM
+1178 EPLEVQIM

-1220 EAARRRSSSNSR
+1220 EAARRRSSPNSR

-1262 GGNLLDSADT
+1262 GGNLLDAADT
-1272 RTVGAMAGIHQRDQ
+1272 RTVGAMAGIQQKDQ
-1286 FCKILFNS
+1286 FCRILFNS

-1309 GILVGNPLVAAPRGL
+1309 GILVGSPLVAAPRGL

-1383 LKQKKALFSI
+1383 LKQKKSLFSI
-1393 EMMNTLLSVV
+1393 EMMNTLLGVV

-1429 IWKKTDT
+1429 IWKKTDIE
-1436 DIQLLH
+1436 IQLLH
-1442 LEQFKIFLQHSHKS
+1442 LEQFKIFLQHSHKAS
-1456 PLNVKRLSTMH
+1456 LNVKRLSTMH

-1472 LAPLRTGNYPSV
+1472 LTPLRTGNYPPI

-1520 NSKRSLSVSSQ
+1520 NSNRSMSISSQ
-1531 RHPEIALEGNKA
+1531 RPEIDLENTKA
-1543 SLNTDIVQDPRET
+1543 PNVDIVFDPRET
-1556 PVASILKY
+1556 PVPSVLKH
-1564 AVIGNAIMEMLEQIL
+1564 AVMGNAIMEMLEQIL

-1630 YLAKFKASYGFLV
+1630 YLSKFKASYGFLV

-1659 VVICILLGVDVC
+1659 VVISILLGVDVC
-1671 EVPLRTKFDNETLHT
+1671 EVPLRTSLDSETLHT
-1686 LYGNSMEAAGRTMC
+1686 FYGESLESAGRVPC

-1716 AAVTPVNTSNSKM
+1716 AAVTPAGSKPGV
-1729 ATADQDRIARVVE
+1729 DQDRTGRVVK
-1742 TYQTLIEFFSE
+1742 TYQTLIEFFIE
-1753 MQTSSRTFRDIF
+1753 MQTSSRVFREIF
-1765 TRQEFVDDMA
+1765 IRQDFIDDMA
-1775 ANLFPFICHN
+1775 SILFPFICN
-1785 SKAMVVELELDY
+1785 SSKAMVVELELDY
-1797 IASEPSNASHTNE
+1797 IASEPNANANDS
-1810 SSATTGVTA
+1810 TGNIGGSV
-1819 DADATIARPV
+1819 DADLMSAK

-1836 SSISSFIA
+1836 SSVSSYIA
-1844 SEAKTVDTD
+1844 SESKIADT
-1853 DSAHETEP
+1853 DSAHESEATALASIRSESP
-1861 TSVTSTRSDSPS
+1861 PAITTSAAPVNSTHPI
-1873 LPTVAAVAVNA
+1873 
-1884 ATPPFSSSS
+1884 
-1893 LLSSSSPVGSAGPGM
+1893 
-1908 AGMSATSSLSL
+1908 ATSSLSL
-1919 TAAQSAA
+1919 TAAQSAS

-1938 RRASSNAS
+1938 RRASSTAS
-1946 LGRVRDVDLKIV
+1946 MSRVRDVDLKIV
-1958 QDPIAL
+1958 QEPIAL
-1964 LLLRLFVIICI
+1964 SLLKLFVVLCI

-1982 QRPLTVI
+1982 QRPLAVI
-1989 DLVLQ
+1989 DLVMQ

-2003 QIYFQSFLLGHVVI
+2003 QIYFQSFLLGHIVI

-2022 IQKHPEALT
+2022 IEAQPEVLA
-2031 DSRVIA
+2031 DSRVMT
-2037 NVDQFC
+2037 NVDQYC

-2054 FVGSYLIQFDMI
+2054 FVGSYLIQFDLI
-2066 ANVLEIISQDINMSI
+2066 ANVLEIISQETSA
-2081 SPVAVSSLP
+2081 SVPSCPPTP
-2090 LSSSSHSHYANMRP
+2090 LSRP
-2104 DVVRTHLTSLLY
+2104 DAARTHLTSLLY

-2124 QCQIGTEFQSTKLEV
+2124 QCQVGNEIQTSKLEA
-2139 LVDKCIYFQKILLS
+2139 LLDKCIYYQKILLS
-2153 NSPGDVEFMKCL
+2153 HSPGDVEFMKCL

-2170 AFLPEASGDTR
+2170 SFLPEADAKTR
-2181 AKMMTLIKLVFLMR
+2181 ANMMILIKLVFLMR
-2195 PVEASGLLR
+2195 PIEASGLLKLR
-2204 LKPTNPSDDED
+2204 PTNPSDDED

-2222 ALVEANYPA
+2222 ALVEGNYPE
-2231 FVKWR
+2231 FVRWR
-2236 EAHNTELDMIF
+2236 EAHVTELEMIF

-2256 MMSMESRTGEDA
+2256 MMSVESKMGEDS

-2288 LERNILQQYKLK
+2288 VERNILQQYKLK
-2300 TFGWTR
+2300 TVGWTR
-2306 SIQDME
+2306 SIQEIE
-2312 EVRYAKSLQDLDDHV
+2312 EIRYAKSLQDLDDHV

-2345 AIWEDKESLANKTP
+2345 AIWEDKDSLVSRGPT
-2359 IRWRLDFTE
+2359 RWRLDFTE

-2374 RKLRVDERKTDEP
+2374 RKLRIDERKSDEP
-2387 YLPKQGGSSVSIDA
+2387 YLPKQGGSSSSMDA
-2401 KISSISI
+2401 KITSLSI
-2408 PKSVKSSPLPIAT
+2408 PKSVKSSPITPQAS
-2421 KSRIEELKEA
+2421 KNRVEKLKEA
-2431 DVASVASE
+2431 DVASVASF
-2439 DKNADVKS
+2439 DKSQDAKS
-2447 DKDSIGDNNTAI
+2447 DKDSIGESPI
-2459 QDGASTTGS
+2459 QDAASTS
-2468 ETVTENEDGEADNE
+2468 ESDNANDNDESTAYENSEAEGTAVDP
-2482 NGGGETEAA
+2482 A
-2491 TTEDVDVDK
+2491 DVDQDR
-2500 DQEPEPAIEEAAN
+2500 DAEPAFEEAAN
-2513 RKILRLLEAGDVVYE
+2513 RKILRLLEAGDVVFE

-2552 YLIDNYFQKM
+2552 YLIDNYFQKN

-2584 ASNAPASQPL
+2584 ASNVPASQPS

-2645 RDLVYNQ
+2645 RDIVYNQ

-2682 PQSLLGSKLAN
+2682 AQSSLGSKLAN
-2693 IFAPSSI
+2693 IFAHSSI
-2700 ADIAAKWERHEIS
+2700 ADITAKWEKHEIS

-2733 QYPVFPWVLA
+2733 QYPVFPWILA
-2743 DYTSEELDLTD
+2743 DYSSEELDLTN

-2787 DRTPPFHYGTHYSSA
+2787 DHTPPFHYGTHYSSA

-2834 HSIGKSWISASQKTM
+2834 HSIGKSWVSASQKTM

-2868 TNGFNFGTLQ
+2868 ANGFNFGTLQ

-2905 EALECD
+2905 EALECE

-2924 FGYKQQGPESVRAV
+2924 FGFKQQGPDSVRAV

-2989 NKDPL
+2989 NRDPL
-2994 SHNYYNLAN
+2994 SPTYYNLAN

-3014 IKDIGL
+3014 VKNIGL

-3025 IYQSDKPFVGHSQ
+3025 IYQGDRSFIGHSQ
-3038 RAYEPYACSKYVEW
+3038 RAYEPYACSKYIEW
-3052 GFSDNSVRLYLTETS
+3052 GFSDNSVRLYQTETN
-3067 KILGIFENL
+3067 KVLGIFENL

-3101 CIWRIVHIKSYELK
+3101 CIWRIVQSRSYELK

-3196 DLILQKYT
+3196 ELILQKYT

-3231 TSHRRGVVKVW
+3231 TSHRRGTIKVW
-3242 EKAVVDADFQRNS
+3242 EKAMIDSEYQRNS
-3255 YQLAAAG
+3255 YQQSKTGNVSVA
-3262 SLSSNGAGSRTLS
+3262 
-3275 NMSMSSLQQSLETTS
+3275 SLQAPMGSMALSTS
-3290 ISQSTSLSTTTEDS
+3290 NFQSTSGTAVIMEEVSTATIDATTAVNGSGGAPDNEYTQSPGAED
-3304 PSMDGVTAPST
+3304 DL
-3315 SFAAGENAMVS
+3315 VS
-3326 SSVAGEENDSA
+3326 GA
-3337 TSGSRSRQ
+3337 RSRQ
-3345 SSHTTSTGASS
+3345 ASHVTGATDSVLIKGRAS
-3356 GVPGDRGSMTPGG
+3356 
-3369 GPTGMLRG
+3369 
-3377 QRITKWALRLRQ
+3377 KWALRLRQ

-3398 VDGGVV
+3398 TDGGAI

-3416 RALYTGDSLG
+3416 RALYSGDSLG
-3426 RVHIWALPDGS
+3426 RVYIWVLPDGS
-3437 GCTHWMQPGRDTVC
+3437 GCTHWMQPGRDSVC

-3458 PLLERKFNCRTC
+3458 PLLERRFNCKTC
-3470 GGVFCGT
+3470 GGLFCGT
-3477 CTFVPLSGFAEKQAR
+3477 CTFVPVSGFAEKQAR

>member
-1 MWKTLVGKFQPLP
+1 MYQYMKVLRKT
-14 ASSYHDAQNERDLER
+14 
-29 SWDERDTT
+29 
-37 GVAGMP
+37 
-43 ENATSQ
+43 
-49 AELAQ
+49 
-54 LRAAFFACMEA
+54 
-65 EQDQQR
+65 
-71 NRQFQV
+71 
-77 ALQQFASIFGRQ
+77 
-89 VSGQLVAES
+89 
-98 IHDIKAF
+98 
-105 TAMASAQL
+105 
-113 VQAIASVTEQKLS
+113 
-126 EKIASVEY
+126 
-134 MRCLRRAETFN
+134 ETFH

-168 VHSGLLAVFLNFVE
+168 VHLGLLTVFLTFVE
-182 FPSPDFEE
+182 FPSPEFDE

-222 IEDDEL
+222 ISQDEL

-262 FVVETTETDIM
+262 FVVETTETDVM
-273 LYLHSKDCAK
+273 PYLHSKGCAK
-283 LLSDALKEYL
+283 LLSDALREYL

-332 ANKIYET
+332 ANKIYEI

-363 IEELVFIDKEALA
+363 IEELAFIDKEALA

-424 TLLPA
+424 TLLPV
-429 GNREQNSPP
+429 GNKDQNAPP
-438 NQFSLTVFSTLLS
+438 HQFLLTVFSTLLS
-451 IIRDHPMNY
+451 IIRDHPINY
-460 FLLERLNILSYAIER
+460 FLLERLNILSCAIER

-526 DTVASLLQTSPGFK
+526 DTVASLLQTSHGFK

-554 MLEELSVVIRETFGN
+554 MLEELSVVLRETFGS
-569 PQFNNRISVI
+569 PQFNNRISVL
-579 DFGKAFNPGESK
+579 DFGKAFTPGESK

-605 IMGCLVEL
+605 IMACLVEL

-644 ILRVIVVLVVESY
+644 ILRIIVVLVVESY
-657 RFFLEDK
+657 RFFLEDR
-664 EASIVKSPPTSNPG
+664 EASASKSPPTNSSGPLT
-678 AQSQKTLSAPYQLT
+678 QKSLSAPYQLT

-749 YVMIDKFEQLNLP
+749 YQTIERFEKLDLP

-769 PQTDERIPTKA
+769 PKTNERIPTKV

-788 VFSVLSESMREHPGN
+788 VFSVLSESMRDHPGN

-810 IGFGSL
+810 IGFRSI

-821 LTGVFG
+821 LTGVFS
-827 PDGDAASMLGI
+827 PNGDAASMLGI
-838 LFAFATQNEYVL
+838 LFAFATQNESVL
-850 HIFDNP
+850 HIFDDP
-856 EEIEQSPE
+856 EEIEQTPE
-864 MVAKWLNSPQICIQ
+864 MVAKWLNSPKICVQ
-878 NPHVVLGIWRICM
+878 NPHVVLGIWGICVK
-891 GLRDQES
+891 LQDQES

-933 LFDNPSLAIENGGN
+933 LFDNPSLAIENSGDP
-947 GSTFDDGNVM
+947 SFDENNVM

-1012 PSFVQFDGYSRLDLR
+1012 PSFVQFDGYSRLELR
-1027 SLGSHNFPP
+1027 SLGAHNFPP
-1036 TSGYTFLG
+1036 TTGYTFLG

-1052 EELAIQVLE
+1052 EELPIQILE

-1066 RRCYLSIQIEPETHK
+1066 QRCYLSVQIEPETHK
-1081 LVVSVSHHHSVS
+1081 LVVSVSHHHSLS

-1098 EIGRWYHLALVHAK
+1098 EIGRWYHLAIVHSK
-1112 PKLTIPGGSLSVYID
+1112 PKLSIPGGSLSVYID

-1143 GEVKAYLGR
+1143 GEVRGYLGR
-1152 HQKPKMTAKREG
+1152 HQKPKMTARKDG
-1164 STLSW
+1164 LTLSW

-1220 EAARRRSSSNSR
+1220 EAARRRSSPNSR
-1232 NHEEQVALMNAIRGT
+1232 SHEEQVALMNAIRGT

-1262 GGNLLDSADT
+1262 GRNLLDTTDT
-1272 RTVGAMAGIHQRDQ
+1272 RTVGQLAGIQQKDQ
-1286 FCKILFNS
+1286 FCRILFNS

-1383 LKQKKALFSI
+1383 LKQKKTLFSI

-1429 IWKKTDT
+1429 IWKKTDIE
-1436 DIQLLH
+1436 IQLLH

-1456 PLNVKRLSTMH
+1456 SLNVKRLSTMH

-1472 LAPLRTGNYPSV
+1472 LAPLRTGKYPAV
-1484 QLPNYVDAM
+1484 QLPSYVDAM
-1493 KTVVFNHFSTET
+1493 KTVVFNQFSTET

-1520 NSKRSLSVSSQ
+1520 NLNRSTSVSSH
-1531 RHPEIALEGNKA
+1531 RRADSGADDLENAKA
-1543 SLNTDIVQDPRET
+1543 SLNVKIVLDPRET
-1556 PVASILKY
+1556 PISSTLKH
-1564 AVIGNAIMEMLEQIL
+1564 AAMGNAIMEMLEQIL

-1588 HKFATTITNKWTLLF
+1588 QKFATTITNKWTLLF
-1603 IENPGNPYGAVLA
+1603 IENHGNPYGAILA
-1616 MRILARLLYTQGSA
+1616 TRILARLLYTQGPA

-1649 QFWNVVPMIH
+1649 QFWNFVPMIH
-1659 VVICILLGVDVC
+1659 VVLCILLGVDVC
-1671 EVPLRTKFDNETLHT
+1671 EVPLRTPLDNETLHS
-1686 LYGNSMEAAGRTMC
+1686 LYGESIEATGRVAC
-1700 LDILPTLMAML
+1700 LDILPTLMTML

-1716 AAVTPVNTSNSKM
+1716 TAVTPANSKSG
-1729 ATADQDRIARVVE
+1729 THQDRAARIVE
-1742 TYQTLIEFFSE
+1742 TYQTLIEFFIE
-1753 MQTSSRTFRDIF
+1753 MQMSSRIFRETFV
-1765 TRQEFVDDMA
+1765 RQDFIDDMA
-1775 ANLFPFICHN
+1775 SIMFPFICHS
-1785 SKAMVVELELDY
+1785 SKAMVVESELDY
-1797 IASEPSNASHTNE
+1797 IASEPGQHTSE
-1810 SSATTGVTA
+1810 SSGTTGIA
-1819 DADATIARPV
+1819 IDAELGSTKPA
-1829 SGRSSQH
+1829 SGRSSQY
-1836 SSISSFIA
+1836 SSVSSYIA

-1853 DSAHETEP
+1853 
-1861 TSVTSTRSDSPS
+1861 SVQESEITPLTSTRSESPPAIAS
-1873 LPTVAAVAVNA
+1873 ASIVSMPAS
-1884 ATPPFSSSS
+1884 AT
-1893 LLSSSSPVGSAGPGM
+1893 L
-1908 AGMSATSSLSL
+1908 ATSSLSL
-1919 TAAQSAA
+1919 TAAQTTS

-1938 RRASSNAS
+1938 RRASSNANI
-1946 LGRVRDVDLKIV
+1946 GRVRDVDLKIV
-1958 QDPIAL
+1958 QEPIAL
-1964 LLLRLFVIICI
+1964 SLLKLFVVVCI
-1975 DSILDPA
+1975 DSILDPS
-1982 QRPLTVI
+1982 QRPLAVI
-1989 DLVLQ
+1989 DFVMQ
-1994 SCPPAYKDH
+1994 SCPPAYKGKLFFFT
-2003 QIYFQSFLLGHVVI
+2003 INSFLLGHVVI

-2022 IQKHPEALT
+2022 IEAQPEVLA
-2031 DSRVIA
+2031 DSRVMA
-2037 NVDQFC
+2037 NVDHFC

-2054 FVGSYLIQFDMI
+2054 FVGSYLIQFDLI
-2066 ANVLEIISQDINMSI
+2066 ANVLETISHDIST
-2081 SPVAVSSLP
+2081 PVSSGP
-2090 LSSSSHSHYANMRP
+2090 PASASRP
-2104 DVVRTHLTSLLY
+2104 DAIRTHLTSLLY

-2124 QCQIGTEFQSTKLEV
+2124 QCQAGVEIQTSKLEA
-2139 LVDKCIYFQKILLS
+2139 LLDKCIYFQKILLS
-2153 NSPGDVEFMKCL
+2153 HSPGDVEFMKCL

-2170 AFLPEASGDTR
+2170 SFLPEADAKTR
-2181 AKMMTLIKLVFLMR
+2181 ANMMILIKLVFLMR
-2195 PVEASGLLR
+2195 PIEASGLLK
-2204 LKPTNPSDDED
+2204 LKPTHPSDDED
-2215 SADEGYS
+2215 SVDEGFS
-2222 ALVEANYPA
+2222 ALVEGNYGE

-2236 EAHNTELDMIF
+2236 DAHTLELEMIF

-2256 MMSMESRTGEDA
+2256 MMSIESRTGEDS

-2288 LERNILQQYKLK
+2288 LERDILQQYRLK
-2300 TFGWTR
+2300 TQGWTR
-2306 SIQDME
+2306 SIQEME
-2312 EVRYAKSLQDLDDHV
+2312 EVRYAKSQQDLDDHV

-2345 AIWEDKESLANKTP
+2345 AIWEDKDSLTSKTP
-2359 IRWRLDFTE
+2359 TRWRLDFTE

-2374 RKLRVDERKTDEP
+2374 RKLRVDDRKSDEP
-2387 YLPKQGGSSVSIDA
+2387 YLPKQGGSSASMDV
-2401 KISSISI
+2401 KISNLSI
-2408 PKSVKSSPLPIAT
+2408 PKSVKSSPIPAQAAP
-2421 KSRIEELKEA
+2421 KSRIEKLKEA
-2431 DVASVASE
+2431 DVASVASL
-2439 DKNADVKS
+2439 DKSQDVKS
-2447 DKDSIGDNNTAI
+2447 DKDSMSDNTSTH
-2459 QDGASTTGS
+2459 QDEASTTGS
-2468 ETVTENEDGEADNE
+2468 ENAAENDEDVAENENDGNAPESA
-2482 NGGGETEAA
+2482 
-2491 TTEDVDVDK
+2491 DVDQDR
-2500 DQEPEPAIEEAAN
+2500 DAEPAFEEAAN

-2562 DGEVVDISEVADSER
+2562 DGEVVDIREVADSER

-2584 ASNAPASQPL
+2584 ASNTPSQQPL
-2594 TDSSEVRHQCRKW
+2594 SDSSEVRHQCRKW

-2682 PQSLLGSKLAN
+2682 AQTSLGSKLAN

-2700 ADIAAKWERHEIS
+2700 ADITAKWEKHEIS

-2733 QYPVFPWVLA
+2733 QYPVFPWILA
-2743 DYTSEELDLTD
+2743 DYTSEELDLTN

-2834 HSIGKSWISASQKTM
+2834 HSIGKSWTSASQKTM

-2868 TNGFNFGTLQ
+2868 TNGFNFGSLQ

-2989 NKDPL
+2989 NRDPL
-2994 SHNYYNLAN
+2994 GPNYYNLAR
-3003 HAEYLTQSVIP
+3003 HAEYLTQSVVP
-3014 IKDIGL
+3014 VKDIGL

-3025 IYQSDKPFVGHSQ
+3025 IYQGDKAFVGHSQ
-3038 RAYEPYACSKYVEW
+3038 RAYEPFACSKYVEW
-3052 GFSDNSVRLYLTETS
+3052 GFSDNSVRLFLTETG
-3067 KILGIFENL
+3067 KVLGIFENL

-3101 CIWRIVHIKSYELK
+3101 CIWRIVQSRSYELK

-3225 PREIIF
+3225 PQELIF
-3231 TSHRRGVVKVW
+3231 TSHRRGTIKVW
-3242 EKAVVDADFQRNS
+3242 EKAVVDAEHQRNS
-3255 YQLAAAG
+3255 FQQG
-3262 SLSSNGAGSRTLS
+3262 KGGDTST
-3275 NMSMSSLQQSLETTS
+3275 SSLQSSLDSTIIPS
-3290 ISQSTSLSTTTEDS
+3290 SGSQVTDVSAFPEGESSTNGENRTNGSTTGATS
-3304 PSMDGVTAPST
+3304 PSVED
-3315 SFAAGENAMVS
+3315 ES
-3326 SSVAGEENDSA
+3326 SSGA
-3337 TSGSRSRQ
+3337 RSRQ
-3345 SSHTTSTGASS
+3345 SSQASR
-3356 GVPGDRGSMTPGG
+3356 V
-3369 GPTGMLRG
+3369 
-3377 QRITKWALRLRQ
+3377 TKWALRLRQ
-3389 AYTYEDRLR
+3389 AYKYEDRLR
-3398 VDGGVV
+3398 IDGGTI
-3404 PNIVSLYVSSAR
+3404 PNIVSLYVSR
-3416 RALYTGDSLG
+3416 
-3426 RVHIWALPDGS
+3426 
-3437 GCTHWMQPGRDTVC
+3437 
-3451 VNCQTRF
+3451 
-3458 PLLERKFNCRTC
+3458 
-3470 GGVFCGT
+3470 
-3477 CTFVPLSGFAEKQAR
+3477 
-3492 FCFKCSG
+3492 
-3499 GKLKELM
+3499 
-3506 G
+3506 

>member
-14 ASSYHDAQNERDLER
+14 ASSYADQNERDLER

-37 GVAGMP
+37 GLTGVP
-43 ENATSQ
+43 ENATSPT
-49 AELAQ
+49 ELAH
-54 LRAAFFACMEA
+54 
-65 EQDQQR
+65 
-71 NRQFQV
+71 
-77 ALQQFASIFGRQ
+77 
-89 VSGQLVAES
+89 
-98 IHDIKAF
+98 IHDVKAF

-113 VQAIASVTEQKLS
+113 VNAILAVEQQSLPKRRASL
-126 EKIASVEY
+126 EY
-134 MRCLRRAETFN
+134 MKVLRRQETFN

-153 SKAPDNLLAILAQQK
+153 SKAPDNLLAILVQQK
-168 VHSGLLAVFLNFVE
+168 VHSGLLGVFLTFVE
-182 FPSPDFEE
+182 FPSQEFEE
-190 PLSQSVASILVVS
+190 PLTQSVASILVIS
-203 TLTNGLKR
+203 TLTNALKR

-222 IEDDEL
+222 IEKDEL
-228 YGLFEALVIQRN
+228 YGLFETLVIQR
-240 SNLGGDPAELYIWK
+240 SKTPGGDPAELYIWK

-262 FVVETTETDIM
+262 FVVETTETDVM
-273 LYLHSKDCAK
+273 PYLHSKSCAK
-283 LLSDALKEYL
+283 LLSDALREYL

-308 ILRIIVKLIKKS
+308 ILRVIVKLIKKS

-339 LAMLLVSPP
+339 LAMLL
-348 FDEDM
+348 
-353 LTFKYTIISL
+353 YTITSL
-363 IEELVFIDKEALA
+363 IEELVFIDKEALS

-384 QHQDFV
+384 QHQDFA

-405 LVACQVLV
+405 LEACQVLV

-429 GNREQNSPP
+429 GNKDQDAPP
-438 NQFSLTVFSTLLS
+438 SQFSLTVFSTLLS

-475 LDTYHPELQS
+475 LDSYHPDLQL

-492 YVLKDLNYV
+492 FVLKDLNYV

-526 DTVASLLQTSPGFK
+526 DTVASLLQSSPNFK

-554 MLEELSVVIRETFGN
+554 MLEELSIVLRDTFGS
-569 PQFNNRISVI
+569 PQFNNRLSVV
-579 DFGKAFNPGESK
+579 DFGKAFNPGDSQRQ
-591 PRKYGIE
+591 RKYGIE

-605 IMGCLVEL
+605 IMACLVEL
-613 LRGSRSNIALFQS
+613 LRASRSNIALFQS

-644 ILRVIVVLVVESY
+644 ILKVIVVLVVESY
-657 RFFLEDK
+657 RFFLEDR
-664 EASIVKSPPTSNPG
+664 ELSTSRSPPNSSSSSLAT
-678 AQSQKTLSAPYQLT
+678 KVMSAPYQLT

-713 NALNEVFL
+713 NALNQVFI
-721 ECPELKDVFREGGG
+721 ECSELKEVFREGGG

-749 YVMIDKFEQLNLP
+749 YLTIDKFDQLNLP
-762 KRRQRRD
+762 KRKQRRD
-769 PQTDERIPTKA
+769 PQTDERIPTKE
-780 DMLELFTK
+780 DMMELLTK
-788 VFSVLSESMREHPGN
+788 VFSVLSESMRDHSGN

-816 ADALQ
+816 ADALL

-827 PDGDAASMLGI
+827 PKGDAPSMFGI
-838 LFAFATQNEYVL
+838 LFSFAIQNESVL
-850 HIFDNP
+850 HIFNDP
-856 EEIEQSPE
+856 EEVEQAPE
-864 MVAKWLNSPQICIQ
+864 MVAKWLNSPKICVQ

-891 GLRDQES
+891 GLQDQES
-898 LAFCGMMSLFALS
+898 LAFCVMMSLFALS
-911 CANRRNQVLMGQTAL
+911 CANRRNQVLMGQTGM

-933 LFDNPSLAIENGGN
+933 LFDNPPLQIDNGG
-947 GSTFDDGNVM
+947 DDDQSMEDSGNVM
-957 RDIMSRLAKRL
+957 RDIMIRLSKRL

-981 MEKFSATKEISF
+981 MEKFSATKQISF

-1027 SLGSHNFPP
+1027 SLGSHSFPP
-1036 TSGYTFLG
+1036 TNGYTFLA

-1052 EELAIQVLE
+1052 EELPIQILE

-1066 RRCYLSIQIEPETHK
+1066 QRCFLSVQIEPESHK

-1093 FNFAF
+1093 FNFSF

-1112 PKLTIPGGSLSVYID
+1112 PKLSIPGGSLSVYID

-1143 GEVKAYLGR
+1143 GEVKGYLGR
-1152 HQKPKMTAKREG
+1152 HQKPKMTAKKEG

-1220 EAARRRSSSNSR
+1220 ELARRRSSPNSR

-1262 GGNLLDSADT
+1262 GSNLLDSADT
-1272 RTVGAMAGIHQRDQ
+1272 RTVGTMAGILQKDQ
-1286 FCKILFNS
+1286 FCRILFNS

-1299 HRGINPLSAI
+1299 QRGINPLSAI

-1429 IWKKTDT
+1429 IWRKTDT
-1436 DIQLLH
+1436 EIQLLH

-1456 PLNVKRLSTMH
+1456 SLNVKRLSTMH

-1472 LAPLRTGNYPSV
+1472 LAPLRTGNYPVV
-1484 QLPNYVDAM
+1484 QLPHYVDAM

-1520 NSKRSLSVSSQ
+1520 IPNRSMSVSSK
-1531 RHPEIALEGNKA
+1531 HADVKAEDLETTKA
-1543 SLNTDIVQDPRET
+1543 SLNVDIVNDPKEFVVPSTLRH
-1556 PVASILKY
+1556 A
-1564 AVIGNAIMEMLEQIL
+1564 AMGNAIMEMLEQIL

-1603 IENPGNPYGAVLA
+1603 IENSSNPYGAVLS
-1616 MRILARLLYTQGSA
+1616 MRILCRLLYTQGPN
-1630 YLAKFKASYGFLV
+1630 YLAKFRNSYGFLV

-1659 VVICILLGVDVC
+1659 VVICILLGVDIC
-1671 EVPLRTKFDNETLHT
+1671 DVPLRAPLDNETLHM
-1686 LYGNSMEAAGRTMC
+1686 LYGDSIEATGRVAC
-1700 LDILPTLMAML
+1700 PDILPTLMNML

-1716 AAVTPVNTSNSKM
+1716 AAVTPANSKSR
-1729 ATADQDRIARVVE
+1729 ADQERAGRVVV
-1742 TYQTLIEFFSE
+1742 TYQTLIDFFSE
-1753 MQTSSRTFRDIF
+1753 MQSTSRTFKEIF
-1765 TRQEFVDDMA
+1765 VRQDFIDDLA
-1775 ANLFPFICHN
+1775 SILFPFICN
-1785 SKAMVVELELDY
+1785 SGKAMAAELELDY
-1797 IASEPSNASHTNE
+1797 LASEPASAITTTDSP
-1810 SSATTGVTA
+1810 SSATAPDQDSGTSAG
-1819 DADATIARPV
+1819 ARPT
-1829 SGRSSQH
+1829 SGH
-1836 SSISSFIA
+1836 SSSKHSSMSSFAA
-1844 SEAKTVDTD
+1844 STD
-1853 DSAHETEP
+1853 PTQELDSA
-1861 TSVTSTRSDSPS
+1861 VTTASTRSESP
-1873 LPTVAAVAVNA
+1873 PT
-1884 ATPPFSSSS
+1884 
-1893 LLSSSSPVGSAGPGM
+1893 SSSPTVTFTAALGTPTA
-1908 AGMSATSSLSL
+1908 ATSSLSL
-1919 TAAQSAA
+1919 TAAQASS
-1926 LQVSQTFSEGSF
+1926 LQVSQTFSEGAF
-1938 RRASSNAS
+1938 RRTASSIS
-1946 LGRVRDVDLKIV
+1946 MGRVRDVDLKIV
-1958 QDPIAL
+1958 QEPIAL
-1964 LLLRLFVIICI
+1964 SLLKLIVVISI

-1982 QRPLTVI
+1982 PRSMTAI
-1989 DLVLQ
+1989 DLLLQ

-2022 IQKHPEALT
+2022 IQAQPEVLA
-2031 DSRVIA
+2031 DSRIMA
-2037 NVDQFC
+2037 NVVQFC

-2054 FVGSYLIQFDMI
+2054 FVGSYLIQFDLI
-2066 ANVLEIISQDINMSI
+2066 ANVLEIISPDSA
-2081 SPVAVSSLP
+2081 AVPSATPSQT
-2090 LSSSSHSHYANMRP
+2090 SRP
-2104 DVVRTHLTSLLY
+2104 DAVKTQLTSLLY

-2124 QCQIGTEFQSTKLEV
+2124 QCQIGHEIQTSKLEA
-2139 LVDKCIYFQKILLS
+2139 LLDKCIYFQKILLS
-2153 NSPGDVEFMKCL
+2153 YSPGDVEFMKCL

-2170 AFLPEASGDTR
+2170 SFLPDAD
-2181 AKMMTLIKLVFLMR
+2181 AKTKSNMMILIKLVFLMR
-2195 PVEASGLLR
+2195 PIEASGLLKLR
-2204 LKPTNPSDDED
+2204 PTNPSDDED

-2222 ALVEANYPA
+2222 ALVEGNYPE
-2231 FVKWR
+2231 FIKWR
-2236 EAHNTELDMIF
+2236 AAHSHELEMIF
-2247 AEFRRSWDT
+2247 IDFRKSWDA
-2256 MMSMESRTGEDA
+2256 MMSIETRVGEDS
-2268 QRQKYNRRTQKL
+2268 QRQQYNRRTQKL

-2288 LERNILQQYKLK
+2288 LERNILQQCKLR
-2300 TFGWTR
+2300 TLSWTR
-2306 SIQDME
+2306 SIQEME

-2345 AIWEDKESLANKTP
+2345 AIWEEKDGTIADKPPT
-2359 IRWRLDFTE
+2359 RWRLDFTE

-2374 RKLRVDERKTDEP
+2374 RKLRVDDRKSEEP
-2387 YLPKQGGSSVSIDA
+2387 YLPKQGGSSASMDA
-2401 KISSISI
+2401 KITSLSI
-2408 PKSVKSSPLPIAT
+2408 PKNVKSSPLPVQASALPKT
-2421 KSRIEELKEA
+2421 KVDKLK
-2431 DVASVASE
+2431 DSDNASLASL
-2439 DKNADVKS
+2439 DKNQEIKS
-2447 DKDSIGDNNTAI
+2447 DSDSVNENALVEDT
-2459 QDGASTTGS
+2459 ASTSGS
-2468 ETVTENEDGEADNE
+2468 ETATTPGQEEGSATENGESVTAEADDDDRD
-2482 NGGGETEAA
+2482 A
-2491 TTEDVDVDK
+2491 
-2500 DQEPEPAIEEAAN
+2500 EPAFEEAAN

-2584 ASNAPASQPL
+2584 ASNNPPVSQPAAD
-2594 TDSSEVRHQCRKW
+2594 TSEVRHQCRKW

-2645 RDLVYNQ
+2645 RDIVYNQ

-2658 SLATN
+2658 SLANN
-2663 SLQMGERSAMV
+2663 SLQVGDRSAMV
-2674 EPNSNNNQ
+2674 DPNSNNNQ
-2682 PQSLLGSKLAN
+2682 APSSLGSKLAN

-2700 ADIAAKWERHEIS
+2700 ADITAKWEKHEIS

-2733 QYPVFPWVLA
+2733 QYPVFPWILA
-2743 DYTSEELDLTD
+2743 DYTSSELDLTN

-2763 PMGAQTPDR
+2763 PMGAQSPDR

-2787 DRTPPFHYGTHYSSA
+2787 DRIPPFHYGTHYSSA

-2834 HSIGKSWISASQKTM
+2834 HSIGKSWVSASQKTM

-2868 TNGFNFGTLQ
+2868 ANAFNFGTLQ

-2887 KLPPWAKDDPKIF
+2887 ALPPWAKDDPKVF

-2905 EALECD
+2905 EALECE

-2924 FGYKQQGPESVRAV
+2924 FGHKQQGPESVRAV
-2938 NVFHHMSY
+2938 NVFHHLSY

-2955 DDHIQKSATIGII
+2955 DDPIQKSATIGII

-2989 NKDPL
+2989 NRDPL
-2994 SHNYYNLAN
+2994 SANYYHLAT

-3014 IKDIGL
+3014 VKDIGL

-3025 IYQSDKPFVGHSQ
+3025 IYQGDKAFVGHSQ
-3038 RAYEPYACSKYVEW
+3038 RTYEPYGCSKFVEW
-3052 GFSDNSVRLYLTETS
+3052 GFSDNSVRLYQTETN
-3067 KILGIFENL
+3067 KILGIFENV

-3082 CVKWADD
+3082 GVKWADD

-3101 CIWRIVHIKSYELK
+3101 CVWRIVQGRSYELK

-3121 GHRETVHTVAISV
+3121 GHRETVNAVAISV

-3139 VSGSEDKSCIVWD
+3139 VSGSEDKSCIIWD

-3160 QLGKH
+3160 QLGRH

-3196 DLILQKYT
+3196 DMILQKYT
-3204 TQIGDPILDCVFYA
+3204 TQIGDPILDCVFYS
-3218 GRTGEWV
+3218 GRTGEWLSK
-3225 PREIIF
+3225 EIVL
-3231 TSHRRGVVKVW
+3231 TSHRRGIIKVW
-3242 EKAVVDADFQRNS
+3242 EKAVIDADYQRTT
-3255 YQLAAAG
+3255 AAAAATG
-3262 SLSSNGAGSRTLS
+3262 GHQQGSRSSVGS
-3275 NMSMSSLQQSLETTS
+3275 NNQSISSLQNSVDSIPPSSGNLAVIPTTVVEETGTGAENGGGQDASGLAASALSMSNLS
-3290 ISQSTSLSTTTEDS
+3290 I
-3304 PSMDGVTAPST
+3304 
-3315 SFAAGENAMVS
+3315 AAGED
-3326 SSVAGEENDSA
+3326 DSL
-3337 TSGSRSRQ
+3337 TSGSRTRQ
-3345 SSHTTSTGASS
+3345 SSQVATLA
-3356 GVPGDRGSMTPGG
+3356 GG
-3369 GPTGMLRG
+3369 
-3377 QRITKWALRLRQ
+3377 TKSRSAQWALRLRQ
-3389 AYTYEDRLR
+3389 AYTFEDRLR
-3398 VDGGVV
+3398 IDGGAI
-3404 PNIVSLYVSSAR
+3404 PNIVSLYISSAR

-3426 RVHIWALPDGS
+3426 RVHVWVLPDGS
-3437 GCTHWMQPGRDTVC
+3437 GCTHWMQAGRDTVC

-3458 PLLERKFNCRTC
+3458 PLLERRFNCKTC

-3477 CTFVPLSGFAEKQAR
+3477 CTFVPISGFAEKQAR
-3492 FCFKCSG
+3492 FCFRCSG

>member
-1 MWKTLVGKFQPLP
+1 
-14 ASSYHDAQNERDLER
+14 
-29 SWDERDTT
+29 
-37 GVAGMP
+37 
-43 ENATSQ
+43 
-49 AELAQ
+49 
-54 LRAAFFACMEA
+54 MEA
-65 EQDQQR
+65 EHDQQR
-71 NRQFQV
+71 NAQFQV
-77 ALQQFASIFGRQ
+77 ALQLFASIFGRQ

-113 VQAIASVTEQKLS
+113 VNAVG
-126 EKIASVEY
+126 SVEQQSLPKKKASLEY
-134 MRCLRRAETFN
+134 MKVLRNTETFN
-145 ALKAIDIL
+145 ALKAIDVL
-153 SKAPDNLLAILAQQK
+153 SKAPDNLLAVLAQQK
-168 VHSGLLAVFLNFVE
+168 VHSSLLTVFLTFVE
-182 FPSPDFEE
+182 YPAPEFDE
-190 PLSQSVASILVVS
+190 PMNQSVASILVVS
-203 TLTNGLKR
+203 TLTNALKR
-211 LLWRKPVISVL
+211 LLWRKPVICVL
-222 IEDDEL
+222 IEEDEL
-228 YGLFEALVIQRN
+228 YGLFETLVIQRTTAL
-240 SNLGGDPAELYIWK
+240 SGGDPAELYIWK

-262 FVVETTETDIM
+262 FVVETTETDVM
-273 LYLHSKDCAK
+273 PYLHSKNCAK
-283 LLSDALKEYL
+283 LLSDALREYL

-332 ANKIYET
+332 TNKIYET

-348 FDEDM
+348 FDENM

-384 QHQDFV
+384 QHQDFA

-405 LVACQVLV
+405 MEACQVLM
-413 TALLYPDISNM
+413 TALLYPDISAM
-424 TLLPA
+424 TLLPP
-429 GNREQNSPP
+429 GNKDIDAPP
-438 NQFSLTVFSTLLS
+438 NQFSLTVFATLLS

-475 LDTYHPELQS
+475 LDNYHPELQA

-492 YVLKDLNYV
+492 FVLKDLNYV

-554 MLEELSVVIRETFGN
+554 MLEELAIVLRETFGS
-569 PQFNNRISVI
+569 PQFNNRLSVV
-579 DFGKAFNPGESK
+579 DFGKAFKPGEAK
-591 PRKYGIE
+591 ARKYGIE

-644 ILRVIVVLVVESY
+644 ILRLIVVLVVESY

-664 EASIVKSPPTSNPG
+664 EAKEASASKSPPSSGSGTYG
-678 AQSQKTLSAPYQLT
+678 LRLMSAPYQLT

-749 YVMIDKFEQLNLP
+749 YLAIEKFEQLNLP

-769 PQTDERIPTKA
+769 PETDERIPTKE
-780 DMLELFTK
+780 DMIELFTK
-788 VFSVLSESMREHPGN
+788 VFSVLSESMRDHPGN
-803 SSYFEEH
+803 NSYFEEH

-821 LTGVFG
+821 LTGVFS
-827 PDGDAASMLGI
+827 PNGDAASMLGI
-838 LFAFATQNEYVL
+838 LFAFAIQNESVL
-850 HIFDNP
+850 HIFDDP
-856 EEIEQSPE
+856 EEVEQTPE
-864 MVAKWLNSPQICIQ
+864 MVAKWLNSPHFCVQ

-891 GLRDQES
+891 GLQGQEA
-898 LAFCGMMSLFALS
+898 LAFCAMMSLFALS
-911 CANRRNQVLMGQTAL
+911 CANRRNQVLMGQTEL

-933 LFDNPSLAIENGGN
+933 LFDHPPMAIENGGN
-947 GSTFDDGNVM
+947 PSADDNVM
-957 RDIMSRLAKRL
+957 RDIMTRLAKRL

-1012 PSFVQFDGYSRLDLR
+1012 PSFVQFDGYSRLELR
-1027 SLGSHNFPP
+1027 SLGAHNFPP
-1036 TSGYTFLG
+1036 TSGYTFLV

-1052 EELAIQVLE
+1052 DELAIQILE
-1061 ISDED
+1061 VSDED
-1066 RRCYLSIQIEPETHK
+1066 QRCFLGVQIEPETHK
-1081 LVVSVSHHHSVS
+1081 LVVNVSHHHAVS
-1093 FNFAF
+1093 FDFTF

-1112 PKLTIPGGSLSVYID
+1112 PKLSVPGGSLSVYID

-1134 KCGYLSSPS
+1134 KCGYLSSS
-1143 GEVKAYLGR
+1143 NGEVKGYLGR
-1152 HQKPKMTAKREG
+1152 HQKPKMTARREG

-1169 NLGPCYLVD
+1169 NMGPCYLVD

-1220 EAARRRSSSNSR
+1220 EAARRRSSPNSR

-1272 RTVGAMAGIHQRDQ
+1272 RTVGALAGIHQKDQ

-1309 GILVGNPLVAAPRGL
+1309 GILAGSPLVAAPRGL

-1351 KAVLLLDQLI
+1351 KAILLLDQLI

-1421 RHLMLDMD
+1421 RHLMLDLD
-1429 IWKKTDT
+1429 IWRKTDME
-1436 DIQLLH
+1436 IQLLH

-1456 PLNVKRLSTMH
+1456 SLNVKRLSTMH

-1472 LAPLRTGNYPSV
+1472 LAPLRTGHYPVV
-1484 QLPNYVDAM
+1484 QLPHYVDAM

-1520 NSKRSLSVSSQ
+1520 LPNRSLSVSSQ
-1531 RHPEIALEGNKA
+1531 RRPDLRADDADGSRA
-1543 SLNTDIVQDPRET
+1543 SLNVGIVVEPKEV
-1556 PVASILKY
+1556 PVSSTLRH
-1564 AVIGNAIMEMLEQIL
+1564 AVMGNGIMEMLEQIL

-1603 IENPGNPYGAVLA
+1603 IENPGNPYGAVLST
-1616 MRILARLLYTQGSA
+1616 RILSRLLYTQGPA
-1630 YLAKFKASYGFLV
+1630 YLAKFRGSYGFLV
-1643 LQSYIP
+1643 LQSYVP

-1659 VVICILLGVDVC
+1659 VVISILLGVDIC
-1671 EVPLRTKFDNETLHT
+1671 DVPLRSPFDNETLHT
-1686 LYGNSMEAAGRTMC
+1686 LYGDSVEATSRVSC
-1700 LDILPTLMAML
+1700 PDILPALMVML

-1716 AAVTPVNTSNSKM
+1716 AAVTPANNSSNRLG
-1729 ATADQDRIARVVE
+1729 ADQDRTRRVVE
-1742 TYQTLIEFFSE
+1742 TYQTLIEFFTE
-1753 MQTSSRTFRDIF
+1753 MQSSSRTFKEIF
-1765 TRQEFVDDMA
+1765 ARQDFIDELA
-1775 ANLFPFICHN
+1775 GILFPFICN
-1785 SKAMVVELELDY
+1785 STKAMAVELELDY
-1797 IASEPSNASHTNE
+1797 ISSEPATHAPQRQQTGAST
-1810 SSATTGVTA
+1810 STSATVETESGVTSA
-1819 DADATIARPV
+1819 QPA
-1829 SGRSSQH
+1829 SKRSSQH
-1836 SSISSFIA
+1836 SSVSSFVA
-1844 SEAKTVDTD
+1844 SEAKTADSDSVHD
-1853 DSAHETEP
+1853 DTEP
-1861 TSVTSTRSDSPS
+1861 TPLTSNVSESPTS
-1873 LPTVAAVAVNA
+1873 ASALTMPTVTAAPS
-1884 ATPPFSSSS
+1884 TPS
-1893 LLSSSSPVGSAGPGM
+1893 GG
-1908 AGMSATSSLSL
+1908 SSLSL
-1919 TAAQSAA
+1919 TAAQASS
-1926 LQVSQTFSEGSF
+1926 LQVSQTFAEGAL
-1938 RRASSNAS
+1938 RRTPSNVS
-1946 LGRVRDVDLKIV
+1946 MGRVRDVDLKIV
-1958 QDPIAL
+1958 QEPIAL
-1964 LLLRLFVIICI
+1964 SLLKLFVVICI

-1982 QRPLTVI
+1982 PRSMAAI
-1989 DLVLQ
+1989 DLLLQ

-2022 IQKHPEALT
+2022 IQAQPEVLA
-2031 DSRVIA
+2031 DSRVMA
-2037 NVDQFC
+2037 NVVQFC

-2054 FVGSYLIQFDMI
+2054 FVGSYLIQFDLI
-2066 ANVLEIISQDINMSI
+2066 ANVLEIVFQETPSTATSVASPSPSSASQ
-2081 SPVAVSSLP
+2081 
-2090 LSSSSHSHYANMRP
+2090 RP
-2104 DVVRTHLTSLLY
+2104 DAVRTQLTSLLY

-2124 QCQIGTEFQSTKLEV
+2124 QCHVGNELQTSKLEA
-2139 LVDKCIYFQKILLS
+2139 LLDKCIYFQKILLN

-2170 AFLPEASGDTR
+2170 TFLPEADPKTR
-2181 AKMMTLIKLVFLMR
+2181 ANIMILIKLVFLMR
-2195 PVEASGLLR
+2195 PVEASNLLK
-2204 LKPTNPSDDED
+2204 LKPTSPSDDED

-2222 ALVEANYPA
+2222 ALVEGNYPE
-2231 FVKWR
+2231 FVRWR
-2236 EAHNTELDMIF
+2236 TAHATELEMIF
-2247 AEFRRSWDT
+2247 VEFRRSWDA
-2256 MMSMESRTGEDA
+2256 MMSIETRVGEDS
-2268 QRQKYNRRTQKL
+2268 QRQQYNRRTQKL

-2288 LERNILQQYKLK
+2288 VERNILQQYKLK
-2300 TFGWTR
+2300 TVSWTR
-2306 SIQDME
+2306 SIQEME

-2345 AIWEDKESLANKTP
+2345 AIWEDKDAAVSKSPT
-2359 IRWRLDFTE
+2359 RWRLDFTE

-2374 RKLRVDERKTDEP
+2374 RKLRVDERKTEEP
-2387 YLPKQGGSSVSIDA
+2387 YLPKQGGSSSSMDA
-2401 KISSISI
+2401 KITSLSI
-2408 PKSVKSSPLPIAT
+2408 PKNVKSSPLPGQTNAT
-2421 KSRIEELKEA
+2421 GTKGKAEKLK
-2431 DVASVASE
+2431 DVDVVSVDSLE
-2439 DKNADVKS
+2439 KNQDGKS
-2447 DKDSIGDNNTAI
+2447 DKDSIGDNTSTHGAH
-2459 QDGASTTGS
+2459 DGNSTTGS
-2468 ETVTENEDGEADNE
+2468 ETHADNDDEAAAE
-2482 NGGGETEAA
+2482 NGEV
-2491 TTEDVDVDK
+2491 EDSEEVDQ
-2500 DQEPEPAIEEAAN
+2500 DQERDAEPAFEEAAN
-2513 RKILRLLEAGDVVYE
+2513 RKILRLLEAGDVVLE

-2552 YLIDNYFQKM
+2552 YLIDNYFQKL

-2584 ASNAPASQPL
+2584 ASNAPASQPS
-2594 TDSSEVRHQCRKW
+2594 TDSTEVRHQCRKW

-2645 RDLVYNQ
+2645 RDLVYTQ
-2652 LASRVG
+2652 LATRVG

-2663 SLQMGERSAMV
+2663 SLQMGDRSAMV
-2674 EPNSNNNQ
+2674 EPNNNNQ
-2682 PQSLLGSKLAN
+2682 APTLGSKILAN

-2700 ADIAAKWERHEIS
+2700 ADITAKWERHEIS

-2733 QYPVFPWVLA
+2733 QYPVFPWILA
-2743 DYTSEELDLTD
+2743 DYTSAELDLTN
-2754 PKTFRDLSR
+2754 PKTFRNLAR

-2834 HSIGKSWISASQKTM
+2834 HSIAKSWVSASQKTM

-2868 TNGFNFGTLQ
+2868 TNAFNFGTLQ

-2887 KLPPWAKDDPKIF
+2887 ALPPWAKDDPKIF

-2905 EALECD
+2905 EALECE

-2924 FGYKQQGPESVRAV
+2924 FGYKQQGPDSVRAV

-2989 NKDPL
+2989 NRDPL
-2994 SHNYYNLAN
+2994 SANFYNLSN

-3014 IKDIGL
+3014 VRDIGL

-3025 IYQSDKPFVGHSQ
+3025 IYQGDKSFIGHSQ
-3038 RAYEPYACSKYVEW
+3038 RAYEPYGCSKFVEW
-3052 GFSDNSVRLYLTETS
+3052 GFSDNSVRLYLTETG
-3067 KILGIFENL
+3067 KVLGIFENL

-3101 CIWRIVHIKSYELK
+3101 CIWRIVQSRSYELK

-3225 PREIIF
+3225 PKEIIF
-3231 TSHRRGVVKVW
+3231 TSHRRGTIKVW
-3242 EKAVVDADFQRNS
+3242 EKSVVDPAASAGTDSARNS
-3255 YQLAAAG
+3255 HVAARG
-3262 SLSSNGAGSRTLS
+3262 S
-3275 NMSMSSLQQSLETTS
+3275 MSMSSLQTSLDS
-3290 ISQSTSLSTTTEDS
+3290 MVLSTSASTTANQTAMAES
-3304 PSMDGVTAPST
+3304 ENGGGVGGAGAAAAA
-3315 SFAAGENAMVS
+3315 AAGGDIGS
-3326 SSVAGEENDSA
+3326 SHGRSASESSTASPVPGSTVESDAVTVTTTTAAEDDS
-3337 TSGSRSRQ
+3337 TIGTRTRQ
-3345 SSHTTSTGASS
+3345 SSMAAKTRAA
-3356 GVPGDRGSMTPGG
+3356 
-3369 GPTGMLRG
+3369 
-3377 QRITKWALRLRQ
+3377 KWALRLRQ

-3398 VDGGVV
+3398 IDGGVV

-3416 RALYTGDSLG
+3416 RALYSGDSLG
-3426 RVHIWALPDGS
+3426 RVHVWVLPDGS
-3437 GCTHWMQPGRDTVC
+3437 GCTHWMQAGRDTVC

-3458 PLLERKFNCRTC
+3458 PLLERRFNCKTC

-3477 CTFVPLSGFAEKQAR
+3477 CTFVPISGFAEKQAR
-3492 FCFKCSG
+3492 FCFRCSG

>member
-1 MWKTLVGKFQPLP
+1 
-14 ASSYHDAQNERDLER
+14 AHSERDLER

-37 GVAGMP
+37 GVSGMP
-43 ENATSQ
+43 ENATTQ
-49 AELAQ
+49 AELSQ

-65 EQDQQR
+65 DQEELR
-71 NRQFQV
+71 DRQFQV
-77 ALQQFASIFGRQ
+77 ALQSFTSIFGRQ

-98 IHDIKAF
+98 IHDTKAF
-105 TAMASAQL
+105 TAMSSAQL
-113 VQAIASVTEQKLS
+113 VRAIESVQRQELS
-126 EKIASVEY
+126 RKDSSVAYMKVLRKSEY
-134 MRCLRRAETFN
+134 FN

-153 SKAPDNLLAILAQQK
+153 SKAPDHLLAILAQQR
-168 VHSGLLAVFLNFVE
+168 VQSGLLDVFLTFVE
-182 FPSPDFEE
+182 FPSPEFDDY
-190 PLSQSVASILVVS
+190 LAQGVASILVIS
-203 TLTNGLKR
+203 TLTNALKR

-222 IEDDEL
+222 IENDEL
-228 YGLFEALVIQRN
+228 YGLFEALVIQR
-240 SNLGGDPAELYIWK
+240 SASAGGDPAELYIWK

-262 FVVETTETDIM
+262 FVVESTETDVM
-273 LYLHSKDCAK
+273 PYLHSKHCAK
-283 LLSDALKEYL
+283 LLSDALREYL
-293 VDGSIDSV
+293 VDGTIDSV

-363 IEELVFIDKEALA
+363 IEELVFIDKEALP

-384 QHQDFV
+384 QHQDFT
-390 LPVVGPEHAGAVVRN
+390 LPTVGPEHAGAVVRN
-405 LVACQVLV
+405 MEACQVLV
-413 TALLYPDISNM
+413 TALLYPDISAM
-424 TLLPA
+424 TLLPS
-429 GNREQNSPP
+429 GNKTQEAPP
-438 NQFSLTVFSTLLS
+438 NAFSLTVFATLLS
-451 IIRDHPMNY
+451 IIKDHPMNY
-460 FLLERLNILSYAIER
+460 FLLEKLNILSYAIER
-475 LDTYHPELQS
+475 LDTYHQELQN

-492 YVLKDLNYV
+492 FVVKDLNYV

-526 DTVASLLQTSPGFK
+526 DTVASLLQTSSGFK

-554 MLEELSVVIRETFGN
+554 MLEELSIVLRETFGSPN
-569 PQFNNRISVI
+569 FNNRMSIV
-579 DFGKAFNPGESK
+579 DFGQAFQPGEK
-591 PRKYGIE
+591 KVRKYGIE

-605 IMGCLVEL
+605 IMACLVEL
-613 LRGSRSNIALFQS
+613 LRGSRKNIALFQS

-644 ILRVIVVLVVESY
+644 VLRVIVVLVVESY
-657 RFFLEDK
+657 RFYLEDK
-664 EASIVKSPPTSNPG
+664 DSTNRSPPTSGSASSLPP
-678 AQSQKTLSAPYQLT
+678 KVMSAPSQLT

-713 NALNEVFL
+713 NALSEVFM

-749 YVMIDKFEQLNLP
+749 YAVIDKFEHQNLP

-788 VFSVLSESMREHPGN
+788 VFSVLSESMRDHPGN
-803 SSYFEEH
+803 NSYFEEH

-816 ADALQ
+816 ADALR

-827 PDGDAASMLGI
+827 PQGDAASMLGI
-838 LFAFATQNEYVL
+838 LFAFAVQNESVL
-850 HIFDNP
+850 NIFNNP
-856 EEIEQSPE
+856 DEVDQTPE
-864 MVAKWLNSPQICIQ
+864 MVAKWLNSPKICVQ

-891 GLRDQES
+891 NLQGQET

-911 CANRRNQVLMGQTAL
+911 CANRRNQVLMGQTGL
-926 LDELLKA
+926 LDELLRV
-933 LFDNPSLAIENGGN
+933 LFDSTPTQLTVKNGEDNSLTDDN
-947 GSTFDDGNVM
+947 STM
-957 RDIMSRLAKRL
+957 RDIMARLSKRL

-1027 SLGSHNFPP
+1027 SLGNHSFPP
-1036 TSGYTFLG
+1036 TSGYTFLA

-1052 EELAIQVLE
+1052 DELAIQILE

-1066 RRCYLSIQIEPETHK
+1066 QRCFLSVEIEAETHK

-1143 GEVKAYLGR
+1143 GEVKGYLGR

-1220 EAARRRSSSNSR
+1220 EAARRRSSPSSR

-1272 RTVGAMAGIHQRDQ
+1272 RTVGSMAGIQQKDQ

-1383 LKQKKALFSI
+1383 LKQKKALFSVD
-1393 EMMNTLLSVV
+1393 MMNTLLSVV

-1421 RHLMLDMD
+1421 RHLMLDLD
-1429 IWKKTDT
+1429 IWRKTDIE
-1436 DIQLLH
+1436 IQLLH

-1456 PLNVKRLSTMH
+1456 SLNVKRLSTMH

-1472 LAPLRTGNYPSV
+1472 LAPLRTGNYPAV
-1484 QLPNYVDAM
+1484 QLPHYVDAM

-1520 NSKRSLSVSSQ
+1520 NSTRSLSVSS
-1531 RHPEIALEGNKA
+1531 RHPDIKSEDLDGSRA
-1543 SLNTDIVQDPRET
+1543 SLNIDVLTDPKEKQLLSSMKHTVM
-1556 PVASILKY
+1556 
-1564 AVIGNAIMEMLEQIL
+1564 GNAIMEMLEQIL
-1579 CERGNVDYV
+1579 CDRNNVDYV

-1603 IENPGNPYGAVLA
+1603 IENPNNPYGAVLA
-1616 MRILARLLYTQGSA
+1616 MRILARLLFTQGPA
-1630 YLAKFKASYGFLV
+1630 YLAKFRASYGFLV

-1659 VVICILLGVDVC
+1659 VVISILLGIDVC
-1671 EVPLRTKFDNETLHT
+1671 YVPLRAPLDADTLHA
-1686 LYGNSMEAAGRTMC
+1686 LYGDATEANRTIC
-1700 LDILPTLMAML
+1700 PDILPTLMIML

-1716 AAVTPVNTSNSKM
+1716 AAVTPAGFGAKGGV
-1729 ATADQDRIARVVE
+1729 DQDRSTRVVE
-1742 TYQTLIEFFSE
+1742 TFQTLIEFFTE
-1753 MQTSSRTFRDIF
+1753 MQTNSRVFKEIF
-1765 TRQEFVDDMA
+1765 VRADFIDELA
-1775 ANLFPFICHN
+1775 GILFPFICH
-1785 SKAMVVELELDY
+1785 STKAMAVESELDH
-1797 IASEPSNASHTNE
+1797 IASEPAPAADS
-1810 SSATTGVTA
+1810 SSATTSTTETGNGEA
-1819 DADATIARPV
+1819 I
-1829 SGRSSQH
+1829 GSSKSSKH
-1836 SSISSFIA
+1836 SSTSSFVVNE
-1844 SEAKTVDTD
+1844 STVDT
-1853 DSAHETEP
+1853 E
-1861 TSVTSTRSDSPS
+1861 STPVASSRSESPPAVSS
-1873 LPTVAAVAVNA
+1873 LASNNSQA
-1884 ATPPFSSSS
+1884 SSS
-1893 LLSSSSPVGSAGPGM
+1893 L
-1908 AGMSATSSLSL
+1908 
-1919 TAAQSAA
+1919 
-1926 LQVSQTFSEGSF
+1926 LQVSQTFSEGTL
-1938 RRASSNAS
+1938 RRTPSTVSI
-1946 LGRVRDVDLKIV
+1946 GRVREVDLKIV
-1958 QDPIAL
+1958 REPIAL
-1964 LLLRLFVIICI
+1964 SLLKLLVVISI
-1975 DSILDPA
+1975 DSVLDSVP
-1982 QRPLTVI
+1982 RSVTTIEL
-1989 DLVLQ
+1989 LMQ

-2022 IQKHPEALT
+2022 IQAQPEVLA
-2031 DSRVIA
+2031 DSRVMA
-2037 NVDQFC
+2037 NVVQFC
-2043 ELIVDLTCQGW
+2043 ELIVDLTCQNW
-2054 FVGSYLIQFDMI
+2054 FVGSYLIQFDLI
-2066 ANVLEIISQDINMSI
+2066 ANVLEIIFQET
-2081 SPVAVSSLP
+2081 
-2090 LSSSSHSHYANMRP
+2090 RP
-2104 DVVRTHLTSLLY
+2104 DAVRTQLTSLLY
-2116 RLVCFTLG
+2116 RLVCYTLG
-2124 QCQIGTEFQSTKLEV
+2124 QCQNGSEIQTAKLEA
-2139 LVDKCIYFQKILLS
+2139 LLDKCIYFQKILLS
-2153 NSPGDVEFMKCL
+2153 SSPGDVEFMKCV
-2165 ILHLF
+2165 ILHMFSL
-2170 AFLPEASGDTR
+2170 LPDVDQKTR
-2181 AKMMTLIKLVFLMR
+2181 STMMILIKLVFLMR
-2195 PVEASGLLR
+2195 PIEASGLLK
-2204 LKPTNPSDDED
+2204 LKPTSPSDDED

-2222 ALVEANYPA
+2222 ALVEGNYPE

-2236 EAHNTELDMIF
+2236 AAHTVELEAIF
-2247 AEFRRSWDT
+2247 VEFRKSWDA
-2256 MMSMESRTGEDA
+2256 MMAIESRVSEDS
-2268 QRQKYNRRTQKL
+2268 QRQQYNRRTQKL

-2288 LERNILQQYKLK
+2288 IERNILQQYKLK
-2300 TFGWTR
+2300 THGWTR

-2345 AIWEDKESLANKTP
+2345 AIWEDKDPAKVVP

-2374 RKLRVDERKTDEP
+2374 RKLRVDERKTEEP
-2387 YLPKQGGSSVSIDA
+2387 YLPKQAGSSLEA
-2401 KISSISI
+2401 KISSLSI
-2408 PKSVKSSPLPIAT
+2408 PKNVKSSPIPGQQAPLKNKID
-2421 KSRIEELKEA
+2421 KLKEA
-2431 DVASVASE
+2431 DVASVASV
-2439 DKNADVKS
+2439 DKSQDVKS
-2447 DKDSIGDNNTAI
+2447 DKEADTASNDGG
-2459 QDGASTTGS
+2459 QDGVATPDSATLRGNDED
-2468 ETVTENEDGEADNE
+2468 ETAEDGDAISTNADV
-2482 NGGGETEAA
+2482 
-2491 TTEDVDVDK
+2491 EDQDRDA
-2500 DQEPEPAIEEAAN
+2500 EPAFEEAAN

-2552 YLIDNYFQKM
+2552 YLIDNYFQKL

-2584 ASNAPASQPL
+2584 ASNAPASSQPPA
-2594 TDSSEVRHQCRKW
+2594 DSTEVRHQCRKW

-2663 SLQMGERSAMV
+2663 SLQMGDRSAMI
-2674 EPNSNNNQ
+2674 EPNNNSN
-2682 PQSLLGSKLAN
+2682 QSQTSFGSKLAN

-2733 QYPVFPWVLA
+2733 QYPVFPWILA
-2743 DYTSEELDLTD
+2743 DYTSQELDLTN

-2834 HSIGKSWISASQKTM
+2834 HSIGKSWVSASQKTM

-2887 KLPPWAKDDPKIF
+2887 SLPPWAKDDPKIF

-2905 EALECD
+2905 EALECE

-2924 FGYKQQGPESVRAV
+2924 FGHKQQGPESVRAV

-2989 NKDPL
+2989 NRDPL
-2994 SHNYYNLAN
+2994 SPNYYNLAS

-3014 IKDIGL
+3014 VKDIGL

-3025 IYQSDKPFVGHSQ
+3025 IYQGDKPFVGHSQ
-3038 RAYEPYACSKYVEW
+3038 RTYEPYACSKYVEW
-3052 GFSDNSVRLYLTETS
+3052 GFSDNSVRLYLTETN
-3067 KILGIFENL
+3067 KVLGIFENL

-3082 CVKWADD
+3082 SVKWADD

-3101 CIWRIVHIKSYELK
+3101 CIWRIVQNRSYELK

-3121 GHRETVHTVAISV
+3121 GHRETVNTVAISV

-3183 CSGPVLRLWTVNG
+3183 CAGPVLRLWTVNG

-3225 PREIIF
+3225 SREILF
-3231 TSHRRGVVKVW
+3231 TSHRRGIVKVW
-3242 EKAVVDADFQRNS
+3242 EKAVVDGQYKNS
-3255 YQLAAAG
+3255 HLG
-3262 SLSSNGAGSRTLS
+3262 S
-3275 NMSMSSLQQSLETTS
+3275 MSISSLQNSLDSMVLPSSDSSSSTATTGDEGSSSNSGHGRERTQSSTHHGLRDENGSLLGAIMELSEDHPEGQQQGQEPLHQATS
-3290 ISQSTSLSTTTEDS
+3290 SGLFGERTRQSTQTT
-3304 PSMDGVTAPST
+3304 
-3315 SFAAGENAMVS
+3315 AA
-3326 SSVAGEENDSA
+3326 
-3337 TSGSRSRQ
+3337 SGSVSKSRV
-3345 SSHTTSTGASS
+3345 A
-3356 GVPGDRGSMTPGG
+3356 
-3369 GPTGMLRG
+3369 
-3377 QRITKWALRLRQ
+3377 KWALRLRQ

-3398 VDGGVV
+3398 VDGGVI
-3404 PNIVSLYVSSAR
+3404 PNIVSLYVSSSR

-3426 RVHIWALPDGS
+3426 RIFVWVLPDGS
-3437 GCTHWMQPGRDTVC
+3437 GCSHWMPVGRDTVC

-3458 PLLERKFNCRTC
+3458 PLLERRFNCKTC
-3470 GGVFCGT
+3470 GGIFCGT
-3477 CTFVPLSGFAEKQAR
+3477 CTFVPISGFAEKQAR

>member
-1 MWKTLVGKFQPLP
+1 MI
-14 ASSYHDAQNERDLER
+14 
-29 SWDERDTT
+29 
-37 GVAGMP
+37 
-43 ENATSQ
+43 EN
-49 AELAQ
+49 
-54 LRAAFFACMEA
+54 
-65 EQDQQR
+65 
-71 NRQFQV
+71 
-77 ALQQFASIFGRQ
+77 
-89 VSGQLVAES
+89 
-98 IHDIKAF
+98 
-105 TAMASAQL
+105 
-113 VQAIASVTEQKLS
+113 
-126 EKIASVEY
+126 
-134 MRCLRRAETFN
+134 
-145 ALKAIDIL
+145 
-153 SKAPDNLLAILAQQK
+153 
-168 VHSGLLAVFLNFVE
+168 
-182 FPSPDFEE
+182 
-190 PLSQSVASILVVS
+190 
-203 TLTNGLKR
+203 
-211 LLWRKPVISVL
+211 
-222 IEDDEL
+222 DEL
-228 YGLFEALVIQRN
+228 YALFEALVIQRSN
-240 SNLGGDPAELYIWK
+240 SLGGDPAELYIWK
-254 ARVMDVVD
+254 ARVMDVID
-262 FVVETTETDIM
+262 YVVETTETDIM
-273 LYLHSKDCAK
+273 PYLYSKGCAK
-283 LLSDALKEYL
+283 LLSDSLKEYL

-308 ILRIIVKLIKKS
+308 ILRVIVKLIKKS

-363 IEELVFIDKEALA
+363 IEELVFIDKKALA

-405 LVACQVLV
+405 LVASQVLL

-429 GNREQNSPP
+429 GNKDQEAPP
-438 NQFSLTVFSTLLS
+438 GKFTLTVFTTLLS

-526 DTVASLLQTSPGFK
+526 DTVASLLQSSPGFK

-554 MLEELSVVIRETFGN
+554 MLEELSVVLRETFGS

-579 DFGKAFNPGESK
+579 DYGQAFNSGGETK

-605 IMGCLVEL
+605 IMACLVEL
-613 LRGSRSNIALFQS
+613 LRGSRSNIGLFQS

-644 ILRVIVVLVVESY
+644 ILRLIVVLVVESY

-664 EASIVKSPPTSNPG
+664 ESSATRSPPNSSSGSG
-678 AQSQKTLSAPYQLT
+678 AQKSMSAPYQLT
-692 QLCEILQ
+692 QLCEVLQ
-699 SLNRYDFKMKMAIL
+699 SVNRYDFKMKMAIL
-713 NALNEVFL
+713 NALNDVFV
-721 ECPELKDVFREGGG
+721 ESPELKDVFRESGG
-735 YVSIVSLLIRLEDA
+735 YVTIVSLMIRLEDA
-749 YVMIDKFEQLNLP
+749 YKIIDQFEQLNLP
-762 KRRQRRD
+762 KRKQRRD
-769 PQTDERIPTKA
+769 PQTNERIPTKA
-780 DMLELFTK
+780 DMLELFTR
-788 VFSVLSESMREHPGN
+788 VFSVLSQSMHDHPGN
-803 SSYFEEH
+803 TSYFEEH
-810 IGFGSL
+810 IGFGTI

-821 LTGVFG
+821 LTGVFS
-827 PDGDAASMLGI
+827 PTGDAASMLGI
-838 LFAFATQNEYVL
+838 LLAFATQNESVL

-856 EEIEQSPE
+856 EEIEQTPE
-864 MVAKWLNSPQICIQ
+864 MVAKWLNSPKICIQ
-878 NPHVVLGIWRICM
+878 HPHVVLGTWRICVS
-891 GLRDQES
+891 LQDQEP

-933 LFDNPSLAIENGGN
+933 LFDNPPLAIENGGED
-947 GSTFDDGNVM
+947 SEEGNAM
-957 RDIMSRLAKRL
+957 RDIMTRLAKRL

-1012 PSFVQFDGYSRLDLR
+1012 PSFVQFDGYSRLELR
-1027 SLGSHNFPP
+1027 SLGAHIFPP
-1036 TSGYTFLG
+1036 ANGYTFLA

-1052 EELAIQVLE
+1052 EELGIQILE
-1061 ISDED
+1061 ITDED
-1066 RRCYLSIQIEPETHK
+1066 QRCYLSVQVEPESHK
-1081 LVVSVSHHHSVS
+1081 LVISVSHHHSVS

-1098 EIGRWYHLALVHAK
+1098 EIGRWYHLALVHSK
-1112 PKLTIPGGSLSVYID
+1112 PKLTIPGGTLSVYID

-1134 KCGYLSSPS
+1134 KCGYLSAPS
-1143 GEVKAYLGR
+1143 GEVKGYLGR
-1152 HQKPKMTAKREG
+1152 HLKPKMTSKKEG

-1169 NLGPCYLVD
+1169 NLGPCYLVG

-1220 EAARRRSSSNSR
+1220 EAARRRSTSNGK
-1232 NHEEQVALMNAIRGT
+1232 NHEEQIALMNAIRGT
-1247 IGNSIPEDKLVFAFS
+1247 IGNSIPEDKIIFAFS
-1262 GGNLLDSADT
+1262 GSNLLDSADS
-1272 RTVGAMAGIHQRDQ
+1272 RTVSTLAGIQQKEQ
-1286 FCKILFNS
+1286 FNKILFNS

-1383 LKQKKALFSI
+1383 LKQKKGLFSPD
-1393 EMMNTLLSVV
+1393 MMNTLLSVV

-1436 DIQLLH
+1436 DVQLLH
-1442 LEQFKIFLQHSHKS
+1442 LEQFKVFLQDSQKS
-1456 PLNVKRLSTMH
+1456 SLNVKRLSTMH

-1472 LAPLRTGNYPSV
+1472 LAPLRSGSYPAI
-1484 QLPNYVDAM
+1484 QLPSYVDTM
-1493 KTVVFNHFSTET
+1493 KIVVFNHFSTET
-1505 VRNLATFLVSTLKQT
+1505 VRNMATFLVSTLKQT
-1520 NSKRSLSVSSQ
+1520 SLSRSLSVSSQ
-1531 RHPEIALEGNKA
+1531 RRPELRIEDSEGSKG
-1543 SLNTDIVQDPRET
+1543 STTVDIVVDPKES
-1556 PVASILKY
+1556 PVGPTLRY
-1564 AVIGNAIMEMLEQIL
+1564 AVMGNGIMEMLEQIL

-1588 HKFATTITNKWTLLF
+1588 HKFASTITNKWALLF
-1603 IENPGNPYGAVLA
+1603 VENPGNPYGATLA
-1616 MRILARLLYTQGSA
+1616 TRILSRLLYTQGPA
-1630 YLAKFKASYGFLV
+1630 YLTKFKGHYGFLV
-1643 LQSYIP
+1643 LQSYVP

-1659 VVICILLGVDVC
+1659 IVISILLGVDVC
-1671 EVPLRTKFDNETLHT
+1671 DVPLRAPLDNETLHT
-1686 LYGNSMEAAGRTMC
+1686 HYSDSIETTSRTVC

-1711 KNGVA
+1711 RKGVA
-1716 AAVTPVNTSNSKM
+1716 AAVTPTTNKSII
-1729 ATADQDRIARVVE
+1729 DQEKTARVVQ
-1742 TYQTLIEFFSE
+1742 TYKTLIDFLVE
-1753 MQTSSRTFRDIF
+1753 MQTNSRVFKEIF
-1765 TRQEFVDDMA
+1765 VRQEFIDEMA
-1775 ANLFPFICHN
+1775 NILLPFICHN
-1785 SKAMVVELELDY
+1785 SKTMVAETELEHNGTESTNDS
-1797 IASEPSNASHTNE
+1797 SE
-1810 SSATTGVTA
+1810 A
-1819 DADATIARPV
+1819 DAETVKGRPA
-1829 SGRSSQH
+1829 SGH
-1836 SSISSFIA
+1836 SSKHSSVSSFIT
-1844 SEAKTVDTD
+1844 SEARTIDT
-1853 DSAHETEP
+1853 DSAHESESTLVS
-1861 TSVTSTRSDSPS
+1861 SVRSESP
-1873 LPTVAAVAVNA
+1873 PAVASA
-1884 ATPPFSSSS
+1884 AAQPASDGTFRRTSSSAS
-1893 LLSSSSPVGSAGPGM
+1893 
-1908 AGMSATSSLSL
+1908 MS
-1919 TAAQSAA
+1919 
-1926 LQVSQTFSEGSF
+1926 
-1938 RRASSNAS
+1938 
-1946 LGRVRDVDLKIV
+1946 RVRDVDLKII

-1964 LLLRLFVIICI
+1964 SLLKLFVVISI

-2003 QIYFQSFLLGHVVI
+2003 QVYFLSFVLGHIII
-2017 GLEQN
+2017 GLEQS
-2022 IQKHPEALT
+2022 IESQPGVLT
-2031 DSRVIA
+2031 DSRVMA

-2054 FVGSYLIQFDMI
+2054 FVGSYLIQFDLI
-2066 ANVLEIISQDINMSI
+2066 ANVLETISQEVMSPSTS
-2081 SPVAVSSLP
+2081 SPSA
-2090 LSSSSHSHYANMRP
+2090 RP
-2104 DVVRTHLTSLLY
+2104 DAVRSRLTSQLY

-2124 QCQIGTEFQSTKLEV
+2124 QCQVGNEIQTAKLES
-2139 LVDKCIYFQKILLS
+2139 LLEKCIYFQKILLS
-2153 NSPGDVEFMKCL
+2153 QSPGDVEFMKCL

-2170 AFLPEASGDTR
+2170 SFLPDVD
-2181 AKMMTLIKLVFLMR
+2181 AKIRSNIMILIKLIFLMR
-2195 PVEASGLLR
+2195 PTEASALLR
-2204 LKPTNPSDDED
+2204 LKPTHPSDDED
-2215 SADEGYS
+2215 ADEGYS
-2222 ALVEANYPA
+2222 ALVEGNYPE

-2236 EAHNTELDMIF
+2236 ESHSTELEMIF
-2247 AEFRRSWDT
+2247 PDFRRTWES
-2256 MMSMESRTGEDA
+2256 MMATEARNGEDS
-2268 QRQKYNRRTQKL
+2268 QKQKVTRRTQKL
-2280 KRLFRRQH
+2280 KRLARRHQV
-2288 LERNILQQYKLK
+2288 ERNILQQYKLK
-2300 TFGWTR
+2300 TTEWTR
-2306 SIQDME
+2306 SIQEME
-2312 EVRYAKSLQDLDDHV
+2312 ESRYGKSLQDLDDHV

-2337 VRDVCRKG
+2337 VSEVCRKG
-2345 AIWEDKESLANKTP
+2345 AIWEDKDLDISKTP
-2359 IRWRLDFTE
+2359 TRWRLDFTE

-2374 RKLRVDERKTDEP
+2374 RKLRVNERKLDGP
-2387 YLPKQGGSSVSIDA
+2387 YLPKQAGSTTSMDA
-2401 KISSISI
+2401 KISSLSI
-2408 PKSVKSSPLPIAT
+2408 PKSVKSSPLPAPKT
-2421 KSRIEELKEA
+2421 RVEKLKES
-2431 DVASVASE
+2431 DVVSVTSE
-2439 DKNADVKS
+2439 DRNQDNKS
-2447 DKDSIGDNNTAI
+2447 DSASISDNMAQDEDGSENDNEADI
-2459 QDGASTTGS
+2459 DGAAGDENSQ
-2468 ETVTENEDGEADNE
+2468 EPNDINEDKERD
-2482 NGGGETEAA
+2482 
-2491 TTEDVDVDK
+2491 D
-2500 DQEPEPAIEEAAN
+2500 EPAFEEAAN

-2552 YLIDNYFQKM
+2552 YLIDNYFQRS

-2584 ASNAPASQPL
+2584 ASNTPNTQP
-2594 TDSSEVRHQCRKW
+2594 TSDSEVRHQCRKW

-2663 SLQMGERSAMV
+2663 GLQMGERSAMI
-2674 EPNSNNNQ
+2674 EPSNNNNQ
-2682 PQSLLGSKLAN
+2682 PQSSLGSKLAN
-2693 IFAPSSI
+2693 IFATSSI
-2700 ADIAAKWERHEIS
+2700 ADITARWEKHEIS

-2733 QYPVFPWVLA
+2733 QYPVFPWILA
-2743 DYTSEELDLTD
+2743 DYDSEELDLTN

-2787 DRTPPFHYGTHYSSA
+2787 DHTPPFHYGTHYSSA

-2814 FTQEYLKLQGG
+2814 FTTEYLKLQGG

-2834 HSIGKSWISASQKTM
+2834 HSIGKSWVSASQKTM

-2868 TNGFNFGTLQ
+2868 DNGFDFGTLQ
-2878 TTGEQIDHV
+2878 TTHERIDHV
-2887 KLPPWAKDDPKIF
+2887 KLPPWAKGDPKIF

-2924 FGYKQQGPESVRAV
+2924 FGYKQQGPDAVRAV

-2946 EGAIDLDTI
+2946 EGAIDLDTM
-2955 DDHIQKSATIGII
+2955 DDHIQKSAAIGII

-2989 NKDPL
+2989 NRDPL
-2994 SHNYYNLAN
+2994 SPNYYSLAR
-3003 HAEYLTQSVIP
+3003 HSAYLTQSVIP
-3014 IKDIGL
+3014 VKDIGL

-3025 IYQSDKPFVGHSQ
+3025 LYQGDKLFVGHGQ
-3038 RAYEPYACSKYVEW
+3038 RAYEPYTCSKYVEW
-3052 GFSDNSVRLYLTETS
+3052 GYSDNSVRLYLTETG
-3067 KILGIFENL
+3067 KVLGIFENV
-3076 HLEAIT
+3076 HLESIT

-3101 CIWRIVHIKSYELK
+3101 CIWRIVQSRSYELK

-3204 TQIGDPILDCVFYA
+3204 TQIGDPILDCIFYA

-3225 PREIIF
+3225 PRELIF
-3231 TSHRRGVVKVW
+3231 TSHRRGTIKLW
-3242 EKAVVDADFQRNS
+3242 EKDVVDAEYQRNS
-3255 YQLAAAG
+3255 YQQTKSG
-3262 SLSSNGAGSRTLS
+3262 S
-3275 NMSMSSLQQSLETTS
+3275 MSISSLQKSLDSMTVTTS
-3290 ISQSTSLSTTTEDS
+3290 PHPLSQSTVDATTPDGDS
-3304 PSMDGVTAPST
+3304 P
-3315 SFAAGENAMVS
+3315 AAT
-3326 SSVAGEENDSA
+3326 GEES
-3337 TSGSRSRQ
+3337 SGNTKKMISFLNPGDEAYGVRSRQ
-3345 SSHTTSTGASS
+3345 RSQTISAVGSTLS
-3356 GVPGDRGSMTPGG
+3356 
-3369 GPTGMLRG
+3369 
-3377 QRITKWALRLRQ
+3377 RIRNVKWALTLKQ
-3389 AYTYEDRLR
+3389 AYTFEDRLKA
-3398 VDGGVV
+3398 DGAM
-3404 PNIVSLYVSSAR
+3404 PNIVSLYVSNAKR
-3416 RALYTGDSLG
+3416 VLYTGDSLG
-3426 RVHIWALPDGS
+3426 RVFVWVLPDGS
-3437 GCTHWMQPGRDTVC
+3437 GCTHYMQPGRDSVC

-3458 PLLERKFNCRTC
+3458 PLLERRFNCKTC

-3499 GKLKELM
+3499 GRLKELM

>member
-1 MWKTLVGKFQPLP
+1 
-14 ASSYHDAQNERDLER
+14 
-29 SWDERDTT
+29 
-37 GVAGMP
+37 
-43 ENATSQ
+43 
-49 AELAQ
+49 
-54 LRAAFFACMEA
+54 
-65 EQDQQR
+65 
-71 NRQFQV
+71 
-77 ALQQFASIFGRQ
+77 
-89 VSGQLVAES
+89 
-98 IHDIKAF
+98 
-105 TAMASAQL
+105 
-113 VQAIASVTEQKLS
+113 
-126 EKIASVEY
+126 
-134 MRCLRRAETFN
+134 
-145 ALKAIDIL
+145 
-153 SKAPDNLLAILAQQK
+153 
-168 VHSGLLAVFLNFVE
+168 
-182 FPSPDFEE
+182 
-190 PLSQSVASILVVS
+190 
-203 TLTNGLKR
+203 
-211 LLWRKPVISVL
+211 
-222 IEDDEL
+222 
-228 YGLFEALVIQRN
+228 
-240 SNLGGDPAELYIWK
+240 
-254 ARVMDVVD
+254 
-262 FVVETTETDIM
+262 
-273 LYLHSKDCAK
+273 
-283 LLSDALKEYL
+283 
-293 VDGSIDSV
+293 
-301 HREEGIL
+301 
-308 ILRIIVKLIKKS
+308 
-320 SLMSSVLLDDFK
+320 MSSVLLDDFK

-390 LPVVGPEHAGAVVRN
+390 FPVVGPEHAGAVVRN
-405 LVACQVLV
+405 LEACQVLV

-424 TLLPA
+424 TLLPP
-429 GNREQNSPP
+429 GNKERDAPP
-438 NQFSLTVFSTLLS
+438 NQFSLTVFATLLS

-475 LDTYHPELQS
+475 LDSYHPELQS

-554 MLEELSVVIRETFGN
+554 MLEELSVVLRETFGS

-579 DFGKAFNPGESK
+579 DFGKAFKPGESK

-605 IMGCLVEL
+605 MMGCLVEL
-613 LRGSRSNIALFQS
+613 LRGSKSNIALFQS

-644 ILRVIVVLVVESY
+644 ILRVVVVLVVESY

-664 EASIVKSPPTSNPG
+664 EASSTKSPRNSSSG
-678 AQSQKTLSAPYQLT
+678 SLAQKTLSAPYQLT

-721 ECPELKDVFREGGG
+721 ECSELKDVFREGGG

-749 YVMIDKFEQLNLP
+749 YQVIDKFEQLNQP

-769 PQTDERIPTKA
+769 SHTNERIPTKA
-780 DMLELFTK
+780 DMLELLTN
-788 VFSVLSESMREHPGN
+788 VFAVLSESMRDHPGN

-827 PDGDAASMLGI
+827 PNGDAASMLGI
-838 LFAFATQNEYVL
+838 LFAFATQNESVL

-856 EEIEQSPE
+856 DEIEQTPE
-864 MVAKWLNSPQICIQ
+864 MVAKWLNSPQICVQ

-891 GLRDQES
+891 SLQDQES

-933 LFDNPSLAIENGGN
+933 LFDNPPLAIENGGHT
-947 GSTFDDGNVM
+947 SFDEGNVM

-1036 TSGYTFLG
+1036 TNGYTFLG

-1052 EELAIQVLE
+1052 DELAIQILE

-1066 RRCYLSIQIEPETHK
+1066 QRCYLSVQIEPETHK

-1093 FNFAF
+1093 FDFAF

-1143 GEVKAYLGR
+1143 GDVKGYLGR
-1152 HQKPKMTAKREG
+1152 HQKPKMTAKKEG

-1220 EAARRRSSSNSR
+1220 EAARRRSSPGSR
-1232 NHEEQVALMNAIRGT
+1232 NHEEQVALMAAIRGT

-1262 GGNLLDSADT
+1262 GGNLLDTVDT
-1272 RTVGAMAGIHQRDQ
+1272 RTVGALAGIQQRDQ
-1286 FCKILFNS
+1286 FCRILFNS

-1309 GILVGNPLVAAPRGL
+1309 GILMGNPLVAAPRGL

-1383 LKQKKALFSI
+1383 LKQKKALFSV

-1429 IWKKTDT
+1429 IWKKTDIE
-1436 DIQLLH
+1436 IQLLH

-1456 PLNVKRLSTMH
+1456 SLNVKRLSTMH

-1472 LAPLRTGNYPSV
+1472 LAPLRTGNYPSI

-1493 KTVVFNHFSTET
+1493 KTVVFHQFSTET

-1520 NSKRSLSVSSQ
+1520 NPNRSSSVSSQ
-1531 RHPEIALEGNKA
+1531 RQTDTKADELDSAKA
-1543 SLNTDIVQDPRET
+1543 SLNVDIVFDPRET
-1556 PVASILKY
+1556 TVSSTLKH
-1564 AVIGNAIMEMLEQIL
+1564 AVMGNAIMEMLEQIL
-1579 CERGNVDYV
+1579 CDRGNIDYV
-1588 HKFATTITNKWTLLF
+1588 HKFASTITNKWTLLF
-1603 IENPGNPYGAVLA
+1603 IENAGNPYGAVLA
-1616 MRILARLLYTQGSA
+1616 LRILARLLYTQGPV

-1671 EVPLRTKFDNETLHT
+1671 EVPLRTPLDNETLHS
-1686 LYGNSMEAAGRTMC
+1686 LYGDSIEATGRTVC

-1716 AAVTPVNTSNSKM
+1716 AAITPTNNNSS
-1729 ATADQDRIARVVE
+1729 ADQERAARVVE
-1742 TYQTLIEFFSE
+1742 TYQTLIEFFTE
-1753 MQTSSRTFRDIF
+1753 MQASSRIF
-1765 TRQEFVDDMA
+1765 KEIFVRQDFIDDMA
-1775 ANLFPFICHN
+1775 GILFPFICHS
-1785 SKAMVVELELDY
+1785 SKAMVVELELDH
-1797 IASEPSNASHTNE
+1797 IASEPVTQASE
-1810 SSATTGVTA
+1810 SSTTTGAVSNTEA
-1819 DADATIARPV
+1819 GTGRPE
-1829 SGRSSQH
+1829 SGSSSQH
-1836 SSISSFIA
+1836 SSVSSFIA
-1844 SEAKTVDTD
+1844 SEAKTIDTD
-1853 DSAHETEP
+1853 SMFESETTP
-1861 TSVTSTRSDSPS
+1861 VTSTRSESPPAVTS
-1873 LPTVAAVAVNA
+1873 TSALVSTVANA
-1884 ATPPFSSSS
+1884 
-1893 LLSSSSPVGSAGPGM
+1893 
-1908 AGMSATSSLSL
+1908 ATSSLSL
-1919 TAAQSAA
+1919 TAAQSMS

-1938 RRASSNAS
+1938 RRASSTAS
-1946 LGRVRDVDLKIV
+1946 MGRVRDVDLTIV
-1958 QDPIAL
+1958 QEPIAL
-1964 LLLRLFVIICI
+1964 SFLKLFVVICI

-1982 QRPLTVI
+1982 QRPLAVI
-1989 DLVLQ
+1989 DLVMQ

-2017 GLEQN
+2017 GLEQG
-2022 IQKHPEALT
+2022 IEAQPEVLT
-2031 DSRVIA
+2031 DSRVMA

-2043 ELIVDLTCQGW
+2043 ELVVDLTCQGW
-2054 FVGSYLIQFDMI
+2054 FVASYLIQFDLI
-2066 ANVLEIISQDINMSI
+2066 ANALESISQEASA
-2081 SPVAVSSLP
+2081 PVPSGAP
-2090 LSSSSHSHYANMRP
+2090 TPRP
-2104 DVVRTHLTSLLY
+2104 DVVRTHMTSLLY

-2124 QCQIGTEFQSTKLEV
+2124 QCKIGSEIQTLKLEA
-2139 LVDKCIYFQKILLS
+2139 LLDKCIYFQKILLS
-2153 NSPGDVEFMKCL
+2153 HNPGDVEFMKCL

-2170 AFLPEASGDTR
+2170 TFLPEADPKTR
-2181 AKMMTLIKLVFLMR
+2181 ANMVILIKLVFLMR
-2195 PVEASGLLR
+2195 PVEASGLLK
-2204 LKPTNPSDDED
+2204 LKPTHPSDDED
-2215 SADEGYS
+2215 SVDEGFS
-2222 ALVEANYPA
+2222 ALVEGNYPE

-2236 EAHNTELDMIF
+2236 DAHSTELETIF

-2256 MMSMESRTGEDA
+2256 MMSLESRTGEDA

-2288 LERNILQQYKLK
+2288 LERNILQQQYKVK
-2300 TFGWTR
+2300 TLGWTR
-2306 SIQDME
+2306 SIKEME

-2345 AIWEDKESLANKTP
+2345 AIWEDKDSLASRTP
-2359 IRWRLDFTE
+2359 TRWRLDFTE

-2374 RKLRVDERKTDEP
+2374 RKLRVDDRKSDEP
-2387 YLPKQGGSSVSIDA
+2387 YLPKQSGSSSSMDT
-2401 KISSISI
+2401 KISSLSI
-2408 PKSVKSSPLPIAT
+2408 PKSVKSSPVSAA
-2421 KSRIEELKEA
+2421 KSRIEKLKEA
-2431 DVASVASE
+2431 DVASVASV
-2439 DKNADVKS
+2439 DKNQDVKS
-2447 DKDSIGDNNTAI
+2447 DRDSIGESAAQDEASAAELENNPENDEEAAAI
-2459 QDGASTTGS
+2459 
-2468 ETVTENEDGEADNE
+2468 ENADNGE
-2482 NGGGETEAA
+2482 QGDDEGGVPESA
-2491 TTEDVDVDK
+2491 DVDPDR
-2500 DQEPEPAIEEAAN
+2500 EAEPAFEEAAN

-2562 DGEVVDISEVADSER
+2562 DGEVVDIREVADSER

-2584 ASNAPASQPL
+2584 ASNAPASQPSS
-2594 TDSSEVRHQCRKW
+2594 DSSEVRHQCRKW

-2674 EPNSNNNQ
+2674 EPNSNSNQ
-2682 PQSLLGSKLAN
+2682 AQSSLGSKLAN

-2700 ADIAAKWERHEIS
+2700 ADITAKWEKHDIS

-2733 QYPVFPWVLA
+2733 QYPVFPWILA
-2743 DYTSEELDLTD
+2743 DYTSEELDLTN

-2834 HSIGKSWISASQKTM
+2834 HSIGKSWVSASQKTM

-2868 TNGFNFGTLQ
+2868 TNGFNFGSLQ

-2887 KLPPWAKDDPKIF
+2887 KMPPWAKDDPKIF

-2989 NKDPL
+2989 NRDHL
-2994 SHNYYNLAN
+2994 SPNYYNMAR

-3014 IKDIGL
+3014 VKDIGL

-3025 IYQSDKPFVGHSQ
+3025 MYQGDKPFMGHSQ

-3052 GFSDNSVRLYLTETS
+3052 GFSDNSVRLYSTETG
-3067 KILGIFENL
+3067 KVLGIFENL

-3101 CIWRIVHIKSYELK
+3101 CIWRIVQSRSYELK

-3121 GHRETVHTVAISV
+3121 GHRETVHTAAISV

-3204 TQIGDPILDCVFYA
+3204 TQIGDPILDCIFYA
-3218 GRTGEWV
+3218 GRMGEWV
-3225 PREIIF
+3225 PKELIF
-3231 TSHRRGVVKVW
+3231 TSHRRGTIKVW
-3242 EKAVVDADFQRNS
+3242 EKAVVDAEYQRNS
-3255 YQLAAAG
+3255 YQQVKAG
-3262 SLSSNGAGSRTLS
+3262 S
-3275 NMSMSSLQQSLETTS
+3275 MSISSLQNSLDSMMVSTSS
-3290 ISQSTSLSTTTEDS
+3290 ISQPPAVAVATTISEEGS
-3304 PSMDGVTAPST
+3304 
-3315 SFAAGENAMVS
+3315 SFAAGIIIEDKGSGSSGTPVVEDES
-3326 SSVAGEENDSA
+3326 SSGSA
-3337 TSGSRSRQ
+3337 SRSRQ
-3345 SSHTTSTGASS
+3345 SSQAVASTASS
-3356 GVPGDRGSMTPGG
+3356 ELTRNRVA
-3369 GPTGMLRG
+3369 
-3377 QRITKWALRLRQ
+3377 KWALRLRQ

-3398 VDGGVV
+3398 IDGGVV
-3404 PNIVSLYVSSAR
+3404 PNIVSLYVSSF
-3416 RALYTGDSLG
+3416 Y
-3426 RVHIWALPDGS
+3426 
-3437 GCTHWMQPGRDTVC
+3437 
-3451 VNCQTRF
+3451 F
-3458 PLLERKFNCRTC
+3458 F
-3470 GGVFCGT
+3470 F
-3477 CTFVPLSGFAEKQAR
+3477 F
-3492 FCFKCSG
+3492 
-3499 GKLKELM
+3499 
-3506 G
+3506 

>member
-14 ASSYHDAQNERDLER
+14 ASSYADQNERDLER

-37 GVAGMP
+37 GLTSVP
-43 ENATSQ
+43 ENATSPT
-49 AELAQ
+49 ELAH
-54 LRAAFFACMEA
+54 
-65 EQDQQR
+65 
-71 NRQFQV
+71 
-77 ALQQFASIFGRQ
+77 
-89 VSGQLVAES
+89 
-98 IHDIKAF
+98 IHDVKAF

-113 VQAIASVTEQKLS
+113 VNAILAVEQQSLPKRRASL
-126 EKIASVEY
+126 EY
-134 MRCLRRAETFN
+134 MKVLRKQETFN

-153 SKAPDNLLAILAQQK
+153 SKAPDNLLAILVQQM
-168 VHSGLLAVFLNFVE
+168 VHSGLLGVFLTFVE
-182 FPSPDFEE
+182 FPSQEFEE
-190 PLSQSVASILVVS
+190 PLTQSVASILVIS
-203 TLTNGLKR
+203 TLTNALKR

-222 IEDDEL
+222 IEKDEL
-228 YGLFEALVIQRN
+228 YGLFETLVIQR
-240 SNLGGDPAELYIWK
+240 SKIAGGDPAELYIWK
-254 ARVMDVVD
+254 ARVMDVID
-262 FVVETTETDIM
+262 FVVETTETDVM
-273 LYLHSKDCAK
+273 PYLHSKNCAK
-283 LLSDALKEYL
+283 LLSDALREYL

-308 ILRIIVKLIKKS
+308 ILRVIVKLIKKS

-332 ANKIYET
+332 TNKIYET

-353 LTFKYTIISL
+353 LTFKYTITSL
-363 IEELVFIDKEALA
+363 IEELVFIDKEALP

-384 QHQDFV
+384 QHQDFT

-405 LVACQVLV
+405 LEACQVLV

-429 GNREQNSPP
+429 GNKDQDAPP
-438 NQFSLTVFSTLLS
+438 SQFSLTVFSTLLS

-475 LDTYHPELQS
+475 LDSYHPDLQL

-492 YVLKDLNYV
+492 FVLKDLNYV

-526 DTVASLLQTSPGFK
+526 DTVANLLQSSPNFK

-554 MLEELSVVIRETFGN
+554 MLEELSIVLRDTFGS
-569 PQFNNRISVI
+569 PQFNNRLSVV
-579 DFGKAFNPGESK
+579 DFGKAFKPGDSQRQ
-591 PRKYGIE
+591 RKYGIE

-605 IMGCLVEL
+605 IMACLVEL

-644 ILRVIVVLVVESY
+644 ILKVIVILVVESY
-657 RFFLEDK
+657 RFFLEDR
-664 EASIVKSPPTSNPG
+664 ELSASRSPPNSSTSSL
-678 AQSQKTLSAPYQLT
+678 ATKVMSAPYQLT

-713 NALNEVFL
+713 NALNHVFI
-721 ECPELKDVFREGGG
+721 ECSELKEVFREGGG

-749 YVMIDKFEQLNLP
+749 YPMIDKFDQLNLP
-762 KRRQRRD
+762 KRKQRRD
-769 PQTDERIPTKA
+769 PQTDERIPTKE
-780 DMLELFTK
+780 DMIELLTK
-788 VFSVLSESMREHPGN
+788 VFSVLSESMRDHSGN

-816 ADALQ
+816 ADALL

-827 PDGDAASMLGI
+827 PKGDAPSMFGI
-838 LFAFATQNEYVL
+838 LFSFAIQNESVL
-850 HIFDNP
+850 HIFNDP
-856 EEIEQSPE
+856 EEVEQAPE
-864 MVAKWLNSPQICIQ
+864 MVAKWLNSPKICVQ

-891 GLRDQES
+891 GLQDQES
-898 LAFCGMMSLFALS
+898 LAFCVMMSLFALS
-911 CANRRNQVLMGQTAL
+911 CANRRNQVLMGQTGM

-933 LFDNPSLAIENGGN
+933 LFDNPPLQIENGG
-947 GSTFDDGNVM
+947 DDDPSMDDSGNVM
-957 RDIMSRLAKRL
+957 RDIMIRLSKRL

-981 MEKFSATKEISF
+981 MEKFSATKQISF

-1027 SLGSHNFPP
+1027 SLGSHSFPP
-1036 TSGYTFLG
+1036 TNGYTFLA

-1052 EELAIQVLE
+1052 EELPIQILE

-1066 RRCYLSIQIEPETHK
+1066 QRCFLSVQIEPESHK

-1093 FNFAF
+1093 FNFSF

-1112 PKLTIPGGSLSVYID
+1112 PKMSIPGGSLSVYID

-1143 GEVKAYLGR
+1143 GEVKGYLGR
-1152 HQKPKMTAKREG
+1152 HQKPKMTAKKEG

-1220 EAARRRSSSNSR
+1220 ELARRRSSPNSR

-1262 GGNLLDSADT
+1262 GSNLLNSTDT
-1272 RTVGAMAGIHQRDQ
+1272 RTVGSMAGILQKDQ
-1286 FCKILFNS
+1286 FCRILFNS

-1299 HRGINPLSAI
+1299 QRGINPLSAI

-1429 IWKKTDT
+1429 IWRKTDT
-1436 DIQLLH
+1436 EIQLLH

-1456 PLNVKRLSTMH
+1456 SLNVKRLSTMH

-1472 LAPLRTGNYPSV
+1472 LAPLRTGNYPVV
-1484 QLPNYVDAM
+1484 QLPHYVDAM

-1520 NSKRSLSVSSQ
+1520 IPNRSMSVSSKNA
-1531 RHPEIALEGNKA
+1531 EIKAEELEPTKA
-1543 SLNTDIVQDPRET
+1543 SLNVDIVTDPKEFVVPLTLRH
-1556 PVASILKY
+1556 A
-1564 AVIGNAIMEMLEQIL
+1564 AMGNAIMEMLEQIL
-1579 CERGNVDYV
+1579 CERGNVEYV

-1603 IENPGNPYGAVLA
+1603 IENSGNPYGAVLS
-1616 MRILARLLYTQGSA
+1616 MRILCRLLYTQGPN
-1630 YLAKFKASYGFLV
+1630 YLAKFRNSYGFLV

-1659 VVICILLGVDVC
+1659 VVVCILLGVDVC
-1671 EVPLRTKFDNETLHT
+1671 DVPLRAPLDNETLHM
-1686 LYGNSMEAAGRTMC
+1686 LYGDSIEATGRVAC
-1700 LDILPTLMAML
+1700 PDILPILMNML

-1716 AAVTPVNTSNSKM
+1716 AAVTPANSKSR
-1729 ATADQDRIARVVE
+1729 ADQERAGRVVE
-1742 TYQTLIEFFSE
+1742 TYQTLIDFFSE
-1753 MQTSSRTFRDIF
+1753 MQSTSRTFKEIF
-1765 TRQEFVDDMA
+1765 VRQDFIDDLA
-1775 ANLFPFICHN
+1775 SILFPFICH
-1785 SKAMVVELELDY
+1785 SGKAMAAELELDY
-1797 IASEPSNASHTNE
+1797 LDSEPAS
-1810 SSATTGVTA
+1810 ARTTT
-1819 DADATIARPV
+1819 
-1829 SGRSSQH
+1829 
-1836 SSISSFIA
+1836 
-1844 SEAKTVDTD
+1844 
-1853 DSAHETEP
+1853 
-1861 TSVTSTRSDSPS
+1861 DSPS
-1873 LPTVAAVAVNA
+1873 SVTAPAIGEQESGTASSARPTSGHSSSKHSSMSSFATSSDPTQELESAVTTASIRSESPSAAGSPTVTFTAALG
-1884 ATPPFSSSS
+1884 TPT
-1893 LLSSSSPVGSAGPGM
+1893 A
-1908 AGMSATSSLSL
+1908 ATSSLSL
-1919 TAAQSAA
+1919 TAAQASS
-1926 LQVSQTFSEGSF
+1926 LQVSQTFSEGTF
-1938 RRASSNAS
+1938 RRTASSIS
-1946 LGRVRDVDLKIV
+1946 MGRVRDVDLKIV
-1958 QDPIAL
+1958 QEPIAL
-1964 LLLRLFVIICI
+1964 SLLKLIVVISI

-1982 QRPLTVI
+1982 PRSMAAI
-1989 DLVLQ
+1989 DLLLQ

-2022 IQKHPEALT
+2022 IQAQPEVLA
-2031 DSRVIA
+2031 DSRVMA
-2037 NVDQFC
+2037 NVVQFC

-2054 FVGSYLIQFDMI
+2054 FVGTYLIQFDLI
-2066 ANVLEIISQDINMSI
+2066 ANVLEIISPESA
-2081 SPVAVSSLP
+2081 AVPSATPSQT
-2090 LSSSSHSHYANMRP
+2090 SRP
-2104 DVVRTHLTSLLY
+2104 DAVKTQLTSLLY

-2124 QCQIGTEFQSTKLEV
+2124 QCQIGHEIQTSKLEA
-2139 LVDKCIYFQKILLS
+2139 LLDKCIYFQKILLS
-2153 NSPGDVEFMKCL
+2153 YSPGDVEFMKCL

-2170 AFLPEASGDTR
+2170 SFLTDAD
-2181 AKMMTLIKLVFLMR
+2181 AKTKSNMMILIKLVFLMR
-2195 PVEASGLLR
+2195 PVEASGLLKLR
-2204 LKPTNPSDDED
+2204 PTNPSDDED

-2222 ALVEANYPA
+2222 ALVEGNYA
-2231 FVKWR
+2231 EFVKWR
-2236 EAHNTELDMIF
+2236 AAHSLELEMIF
-2247 AEFRRSWDT
+2247 IDFRKSWDA
-2256 MMSMESRTGEDA
+2256 MMSIETRVGEDS
-2268 QRQKYNRRTQKL
+2268 QRQQYNRRTQKL

-2288 LERNILQQYKLK
+2288 LERNILQQCKFRTLS
-2300 TFGWTR
+2300 WTR
-2306 SIQDME
+2306 SIQEME

-2345 AIWEDKESLANKTP
+2345 AIWEEKDGTSAAKPPT
-2359 IRWRLDFTE
+2359 RWRLDFTE

-2374 RKLRVDERKTDEP
+2374 RKLRVDERKSDEP
-2387 YLPKQGGSSVSIDA
+2387 YLPKQGGSSASMDA
-2401 KISSISI
+2401 KITSLSI
-2408 PKSVKSSPLPIAT
+2408 PKNIKSNPLPAQASPLPKT
-2421 KSRIEELKEA
+2421 KVDKLKDS
-2431 DVASVASE
+2431 DVASLASL
-2439 DKNADVKS
+2439 DKNQETKS
-2447 DKDSIGDNNTAI
+2447 DGESVGENTVA
-2459 QDGASTTGS
+2459 QDTASTSDS
-2468 ETVTENEDGEADNE
+2468 ETATVPEQEERSTTENGESVTAEADDDE
-2482 NGGGETEAA
+2482 RDA
-2491 TTEDVDVDK
+2491 
-2500 DQEPEPAIEEAAN
+2500 EPAFEEAAN

-2584 ASNAPASQPL
+2584 ASNNPPATQPAAD
-2594 TDSSEVRHQCRKW
+2594 TSEVRHQCRKW

-2645 RDLVYNQ
+2645 RDIVYNQ

-2658 SLATN
+2658 SLANN
-2663 SLQMGERSAMV
+2663 SLQVGDRSAMV
-2674 EPNSNNNQ
+2674 DPNSNNNQ
-2682 PQSLLGSKLAN
+2682 APSSLGSKLAN

-2700 ADIAAKWERHEIS
+2700 ADITAKWEKHEIS

-2733 QYPVFPWVLA
+2733 QYPVFPWILA
-2743 DYTSEELDLTD
+2743 DYTSAELDLTN

-2787 DRTPPFHYGTHYSSA
+2787 DRIPPFHYGTHYSSA

-2834 HSIGKSWISASQKTM
+2834 HSIGKSWISASQQTM

-2868 TNGFNFGTLQ
+2868 ANAFNFGTLQ

-2887 KLPPWAKDDPKIF
+2887 ALPPWAKDDPKIF

-2905 EALECD
+2905 EALECE

-2924 FGYKQQGPESVRAV
+2924 FGHKQQGPESVRAV
-2938 NVFHHMSY
+2938 NVFHHLSY

-2955 DDHIQKSATIGII
+2955 DDPIQKSATIGII

-2989 NKDPL
+2989 NRDPL
-2994 SHNYYNLAN
+2994 SPNYYHLAT

-3014 IKDIGL
+3014 VKDIGL

-3025 IYQSDKPFVGHSQ
+3025 IYQGDKAFVGHSQ
-3038 RAYEPYACSKYVEW
+3038 RTYEPYGCSKFVEW
-3052 GFSDNSVRLYLTETS
+3052 GFSDNSVRLYQTETN
-3067 KILGIFENL
+3067 KVLGIFENV

-3082 CVKWADD
+3082 SVKWADD

-3101 CIWRIVHIKSYELK
+3101 CVWRIVQGRSYELK

-3139 VSGSEDKSCIVWD
+3139 VSGSEDKSCIIWD

-3160 QLGKH
+3160 QLGRH

-3196 DLILQKYT
+3196 DMILQKYT
-3204 TQIGDPILDCVFYA
+3204 TQIGDPILDCVFYS
-3218 GRTGEWV
+3218 GRTGEWLSK
-3225 PREIIF
+3225 EIVL
-3231 TSHRRGVVKVW
+3231 TSHRRGIVKVW
-3242 EKAVVDADFQRNS
+3242 EKVVIDAE
-3255 YQLAAAG
+3255 YQKTTAAAAAG
-3262 SLSSNGAGSRTLS
+3262 HQHGTRSGGSNNQSI
-3275 NMSMSSLQQSLETTS
+3275 SSLQSSVDSMPLSGNLAVIPATVVEENGSTVGENGVHDAGGLGAS
-3290 ISQSTSLSTTTEDS
+3290 IATTSLSMS
-3304 PSMDGVTAPST
+3304 NLSI
-3315 SFAAGENAMVS
+3315 AAGED
-3326 SSVAGEENDSA
+3326 DSL
-3337 TSGSRSRQ
+3337 TSGSRTRQ
-3345 SSHTTSTGASS
+3345 SSQAVAMTGGAKAKS
-3356 GVPGDRGSMTPGG
+3356 
-3369 GPTGMLRG
+3369 
-3377 QRITKWALRLRQ
+3377 TKWALRLRQ
-3389 AYTYEDRLR
+3389 AYTFEDRLR
-3398 VDGGVV
+3398 IDGGVV
-3404 PNIVSLYVSSAR
+3404 PNIVSLYISSAR

-3426 RVHIWALPDGS
+3426 RVHVWVLPDGS
-3437 GCTHWMQPGRDTVC
+3437 GCTHWMQSGRDTVC

-3458 PLLERKFNCRTC
+3458 PLLERRFNCKTC

-3477 CTFVPLSGFAEKQAR
+3477 CTFVPISGFAEKQAR
-3492 FCFKCSG
+3492 FCFRCSG

>member
-1 MWKTLVGKFQPLP
+1 RLQLFQ
-14 ASSYHDAQNERDLER
+14 
-29 SWDERDTT
+29 T
-37 GVAGMP
+37 
-43 ENATSQ
+43 
-49 AELAQ
+49 
-54 LRAAFFACMEA
+54 
-65 EQDQQR
+65 
-71 NRQFQV
+71 
-77 ALQQFASIFGRQ
+77 ALQLFVSIFGRQ

-98 IHDIKAF
+98 IHDVKAF
-105 TAMASAQL
+105 VAMAATQL
-113 VQAIASVTEQKLS
+113 VQALRSVAERDLTDDRTS
-126 EKIASVEY
+126 AEY
-134 MRCLRRAETFN
+134 MRVLRKTETFN

-153 SKAPDNLLAILAQQK
+153 SKAPDNLLSILVQNK
-168 VHSGLLAVFLNFVE
+168 VHTNLLEVFLAFVK
-182 FPSPDFEE
+182 FPSQEFDATMN
-190 PLSQSVASILVVS
+190 QNVASILVVS

-222 IEDDEL
+222 IESDEL
-228 YGLFEALVIQRN
+228 YGLFEALVIQRS

-262 FVVETTETDIM
+262 YVVETTETDVM
-273 LYLHSKDCAK
+273 PYLHSKDCAK
-283 LLSDALKEYL
+283 LLTDALKEYL

-332 ANKIYET
+332 ENKIYET

-363 IEELVFIDKEALA
+363 IEELAFIDKEALT
-376 PPEEGTPY
+376 PPDEGTPY
-384 QHQDFV
+384 QHQ
-390 LPVVGPEHAGAVVRN
+390 GPEHAGAVVRN
-405 LVACQVLV
+405 MVACQVLL

-429 GNREQNSPP
+429 GNKEHAVPP
-438 NQFSLTVFSTLLS
+438 TQFSLTVFSTLLS

-475 LDTYHPELQS
+475 LDTYHSELQS

-501 PFRDLVILSIH
+501 PFRDLVIMSIH

-526 DTVASLLQTSPGFK
+526 NTVASLLQTTSGFK
-540 DVLREVGLIDMFCN
+540 DVLREVGLIDVFCN
-554 MLEELSVVIRETFGN
+554 MLEELSVVLRETFGN

-579 DFGKAFNPGESK
+579 DFGKAFKPEAK

-613 LRGSRSNIALFQS
+613 LRGSRSNITLFQT
-626 TFRGD
+626 TFKGD

-644 ILRVIVVLVVESY
+644 ILRVIAVLVVESY

-664 EASIVKSPPTSNPG
+664 EASLLKSSPRNSSGPS
-678 AQSQKTLSAPYQLT
+678 AQKTLTAPYQLT

-699 SLNRYDFKMKMAIL
+699 SVNRYDFKMKLAIL
-713 NALNEVFL
+713 NSLNEVFL

-749 YVMIDKFEQLNLP
+749 YPVIERYDNLNLP
-762 KRRQRRD
+762 KRKQRRD
-769 PQTDERIPTKA
+769 PQTNERIPTKA
-780 DMLELFTK
+780 DMLDLFTM
-788 VFSVLSESMREHPGN
+788 VFSVLSESMRDHAGN
-803 SSYFEEH
+803 SNYFEEH

-827 PDGDAASMLGI
+827 PNGDAARMLGI
-838 LFAFATQNEYVL
+838 LFAFATQNESVL
-850 HIFDNP
+850 HIFDDP
-856 EEIEQSPE
+856 LEIEQTPE
-864 MVAKWLNSPQICIQ
+864 VVAKWLNSPKNCVQ

-891 GLRDQES
+891 SLQDQEP

-911 CANRRNQVLMGQTAL
+911 CANRRNQVLMGQTVL
-926 LDELLKA
+926 LDELLKT
-933 LFDNPSLAIENGGN
+933 LFDDPPSAVRISGN
-947 GSTFDDGNVM
+947 TSLEEGSAM
-957 RDIMSRLAKRL
+957 RDIMCRLAKRL

-1012 PSFVQFDGYSRLDLR
+1012 PSFVQFDGHSRLDLR
-1027 SLGSHNFPP
+1027 SLGSHSFPP
-1036 TSGYTFLG
+1036 TNGYTFLG

-1052 EELAIQVLE
+1052 EELAIQILE

-1066 RRCYLSIQIEPETHK
+1066 QRCYLSIQIEPETHR

-1093 FNFAF
+1093 FNFSF

-1143 GEVKAYLGR
+1143 GEVKGYLGR
-1152 HQKPKMTAKREG
+1152 NQKPKSPLKKEG

-1169 NLGPCYLVD
+1169 NLGPCYLVA
-1178 EPLDVQIM
+1178 EPLDEQIM

-1220 EAARRRSSSNSR
+1220 DEARRRSLPSSRS
-1232 NHEEQVALMNAIRGT
+1232 HEEQAALMNAIRGT
-1247 IGNSIPEDKLVFAFS
+1247 IGNSIPEDKLIFAFS
-1262 GGNLLDSADT
+1262 GGNLLNSADT
-1272 RTVGAMAGIHQRDQ
+1272 RTVGALAGIQQREQ
-1286 FCKILFNS
+1286 FYRILFNS

-1383 LKQKKALFSI
+1383 LKQKRALFSI
-1393 EMMNTLLSVV
+1393 DMVNTLLSVV

-1429 IWKKTDT
+1429 IWRKTDIN
-1436 DIQLLH
+1436 IQLLH

-1456 PLNVKRLSTMH
+1456 SLNVKRLSTMH

-1472 LAPLRTGNYPSV
+1472 LAPLRTGNYPSI

-1493 KTVVFNHFSTET
+1493 KTVVFNQFSTET

-1520 NSKRSLSVSSQ
+1520 NSNRSMSMSSQ
-1531 RHPEIALEGNKA
+1531 RRPELDLENTKT
-1543 SLNTDIVQDPRET
+1543 SLNVDIIIDPKET
-1556 PVASILKY
+1556 PVGSTLKH
-1564 AVIGNAIMEMLEQIL
+1564 AIMGNAIMEMLEHIL

-1603 IENPGNPYGAVLA
+1603 VENPGNPYGAVLA
-1616 MRILARLLYTQGSA
+1616 TRILARLLYTQGSA
-1630 YLAKFKASYGFLV
+1630 YMAKFKASYGFLV

-1649 QFWNVVPMIH
+1649 QFWNLVPMIH
-1659 VVICILLGVDVC
+1659 VMVCILLGVDVC
-1671 EVPLRTKFDNETLHT
+1671 EVPLRASMDNETLHN
-1686 LYGNSMEAAGRTMC
+1686 LYGDSMEASGRVVCT
-1700 LDILPTLMAML
+1700 DALPAFMTML

-1716 AAVTPVNTSNSKM
+1716 AAVTSTSNKLS
-1729 ATADQDRIARVVE
+1729 TGQDRASRVVE
-1742 TYQTLIEFFSE
+1742 TYQALIEFFIE
-1753 MQTSSRTFRDIF
+1753 MQTSSRVFREIF
-1765 TRQEFVDDMA
+1765 TRQEFIDEIA
-1775 ANLFPFICHN
+1775 SILFPFICHS
-1785 SKAMVVELELDY
+1785 SKAMVVEAELDY
-1797 IASEPSNASHTNE
+1797 IASEPTVPAGE
-1810 SSATTGVTA
+1810 SSATSVATA
-1819 DADATIARPV
+1819 DVDVNLQSIP
-1829 SGRSSQH
+1829 SSRSSQH
-1836 SSISSFIA
+1836 SSASSFVT
-1844 SEAKTVDTD
+1844 SEAKTVET
-1853 DSAHETEP
+1853 DSALD
-1861 TSVTSTRSDSPS
+1861 SDSTPMTS
-1873 LPTVAAVAVNA
+1873 ARSVSPTATAAAVTFPA
-1884 ATPPFSSSS
+1884 S
-1893 LLSSSSPVGSAGPGM
+1893 GM
-1908 AGMSATSSLSL
+1908 HSTATSSFSL
-1919 TAAQSAA
+1919 TAAQSAS
-1926 LQVSQTFSEGSF
+1926 LQVSQTFSESSF
-1938 RRASSNAS
+1938 RRTSSS
-1946 LGRVRDVDLKIV
+1946 TSIGRVKDVDLKAV
-1958 QDPIAL
+1958 QEPIAL
-1964 LLLRLFVIICI
+1964 SLLKLFVVICI
-1975 DSILDPA
+1975 DSILDPL
-1982 QRPLTVI
+1982 QRPLAVI
-1989 DLVLQ
+1989 DLALQ

-2017 GLEQN
+2017 GLEQS
-2022 IQKHPEALT
+2022 IEAQPEVLA
-2031 DSRVIA
+2031 DSRIMA
-2037 NVDQFC
+2037 NLDQFC
-2043 ELIVDLTCQGW
+2043 ELIVDLTYQGW
-2054 FVGSYLIQFDMI
+2054 FVGSYLIQFDLI
-2066 ANVLEIISQDINMSI
+2066 ANILEAISHD
-2081 SPVAVSSLP
+2081 VSLP
-2090 LSSSSHSHYANMRP
+2090 IPTIHAAPTARP
-2104 DVVRTHLTSLLY
+2104 DAIRTHLTSLLY

-2124 QCQIGTEFQSTKLEV
+2124 QCHIGTEIQTAKLEA
-2139 LVDKCIYFQKILLS
+2139 LLDKCIYFQKILLS
-2153 NSPGDVEFMKCL
+2153 SCAGDVEFMKCL

-2170 AFLPEASGDTR
+2170 MFLPEAEPKTR
-2181 AKMMTLIKLVFLMR
+2181 NNIMILIKLIFLMR
-2195 PVEASGLLR
+2195 PVEASGLLK

-2215 SADEGYS
+2215 SVDEGYS
-2222 ALVEANYPA
+2222 ALVEANYPDL
-2231 FVKWR
+2231 VKWR
-2236 EAHNTELDMIF
+2236 NTHTAELDTIF
-2247 AEFRRSWDT
+2247 ADFRRLWDA
-2256 MMSMESRTGEDA
+2256 MMAAESRASEDS

-2300 TFGWTR
+2300 TVAWTK
-2306 SIQDME
+2306 SIQEME

-2345 AIWEDKESLANKTP
+2345 AIWEDKESPESQTP

-2374 RKLRVDERKTDEP
+2374 RKLRVNERKTDEP
-2387 YLPKQGGSSVSIDA
+2387 YLPKQGGSSALIEGKTSSMS
-2401 KISSISI
+2401 ISSN
-2408 PKSVKSSPLPIAT
+2408 VKSSPIPVA
-2421 KSRIEELKEA
+2421 KSRIEKLKEA
-2431 DVASVASE
+2431 DVASVSSF
-2439 DKNADVKS
+2439 DKNSDMKSDNDNLVGNTTPDMSSVNGLNNVIENNEEVVADRDGAENTEAGQTQEAAVDTADV
-2447 DKDSIGDNNTAI
+2447 D
-2459 QDGASTTGS
+2459 QDRDA
-2468 ETVTENEDGEADNE
+2468 
-2482 NGGGETEAA
+2482 
-2491 TTEDVDVDK
+2491 
-2500 DQEPEPAIEEAAN
+2500 EPAFEEAAN

-2552 YLIDNYFQKM
+2552 YLIDNYFQKL
-2562 DGEVVDISEVADSER
+2562 DGEVVDISEVPESER

-2584 ASNAPASQPL
+2584 ASNTPLSQSL
-2594 TDSSEVRHQCRKW
+2594 SDSSEVRHQCRKW

-2630 FVDGRNYLINLNLQQ
+2630 FVDGRNYLINLNLHQ

-2663 SLQMGERSAMV
+2663 NLQMGDRSAMV
-2674 EPNSNNNQ
+2674 EPNSNPNQ
-2682 PQSLLGSKLAN
+2682 NQSSLGSKLAN
-2693 IFAPSSI
+2693 IFAPPSI
-2700 ADIAAKWERHEIS
+2700 ADITTRWERHEIS

-2733 QYPVFPWVLA
+2733 QYPVFPWILA
-2743 DYTSEELDLTD
+2743 DYTSEELDLTN

-2772 EKDFNDRYHTWDGGD
+2772 EKEFNDRYHTWDGGD
-2787 DRTPPFHYGTHYSSA
+2787 DHTPPFHYGTHYSSA

-2859 FYLPEFLMN
+2859 FYLPEFLLN
-2868 TNGFNFGTLQ
+2868 TNEFNFGSLQ

-2900 IEKHR
+2900 IAKHR

-2989 NKDPL
+2989 NRDPL
-2994 SHNYYNLAN
+2994 SPNYYSIVN
-3003 HAEYLTQSVIP
+3003 HAEYLTQSVVP
-3014 IKDIGL
+3014 VKDIGL

-3025 IYQSDKPFVGHSQ
+3025 IYQGDKAFVGHSQ

-3052 GFSDNSVRLYLTETS
+3052 GFSDNSVRLYLTETN
-3067 KILGIFENL
+3067 KTLGIFENL

-3101 CIWRIVHIKSYELK
+3101 CIWRIVHSRSYELK

-3121 GHRETVHTVAISV
+3121 GHRETVHTVAVSV

-3196 DLILQKYT
+3196 DLILQKYA

-3225 PREIIF
+3225 PRDIIF
-3231 TSHRRGVVKVW
+3231 TSHRRGTIKIW
-3242 EKAVVDADFQRNS
+3242 EKAVMDADHQRSS
-3255 YQLAAAG
+3255 YQSAVG
-3262 SLSSNGAGSRTLS
+3262 GISEKITGDNEKSLSGGTVMNPPLS
-3275 NMSMSSLQQSLETTS
+3275 NTESNVLNTSATLQSSNAPEESAAN
-3290 ISQSTSLSTTTEDS
+3290 STE
-3304 PSMDGVTAPST
+3304 T
-3315 SFAAGENAMVS
+3315 SFAAGENVS
-3326 SSVAGEENDSA
+3326 MGFVPTLPNTLAGEESA
-3337 TSGSRSRQ
+3337 SPTGSRSRQ
-3345 SSHTTSTGASS
+3345 SSHTTTGSTIGITSQS
-3356 GVPGDRGSMTPGG
+3356 H
-3369 GPTGMLRG
+3369 RG
-3377 QRITKWALRLRQ
+3377 QRTAKWTLRLRQ
-3389 AYTYEDRLR
+3389 AYVYEDRLR
-3398 VDGGVV
+3398 VDNGVV
-3404 PNIVSLYVSSAR
+3404 PNIVSLYVSSTR
-3416 RALYTGDSLG
+3416 RALYSGDSLG
-3426 RVHIWALPDGS
+3426 RIFVWVLPDGS
-3437 GCTHWMQPGRDTVC
+3437 GCTHWMQPGRDSVC

-3458 PLLERKFNCRTC
+3458 PLLERKFNCKTC
-3470 GGVFCGT
+3470 GGIFCGT